1 MNKLNQNI
9 FSVPSTSQLMSESFT
24 GWKNFKDNL
33 KGDPRKKLK
42 EIVERGKNIQQVWKK
57 ASNIKD
63 QNLRNTFLNNPIN
76 QLQFSRENTTQN
88 LVEDPFNPRYQ
99 VADKNYID
107 WARERYNKRDQYD
120 LILNDLN
127 LDFDQE
133 LDKAKEYY
141 KDKQGKDFLTRAELD
156 DWFGGKKDFGD
167 KPREEEGEIEIY
179 PGIYL
184 WNGRA
189 FIGSYRTPIGETGVE
204 VTDEKG
210 NKKVVLQNGTILHKG
225 LTLDSAIDA
234 GKKYLQSIIP
244 TNSLTDKYIL
254 NTYGAGNEIYDF
266 IKSGLIYDTEANEEV
281 EKRVAEKYKEIAKK
295 VPKIT
300 TENSFLNNNM
310 YGNITRNR
318 VQEWA
323 NYVKNTVLNK
333 KRIVNNEDIGTLNDF
348 FSSDKYDPKYNKII
362 DNIVANSP
370 YWKKYKEQNGID
382 YNAKTLNVMLLNRL
396 SHSYKT
402 RNILLALYRQQ
413 KESLE
418 KLRQLKPSEGGLTQ
432 EQYDKQLEGL
442 NNSFLELK
450 EIYPDNK
457 AVYNAFTNSSNY
469 IDNQLKQMIQRS
481 INVTQTSIMT
491 DLRKATTSAYNNSE
505 IKQFGMN
512 GTMQFLGYV
521 VDQLTGQGE
530 STEKKIR
537 KLRKDDT
544 VLHVSNSL
552 FYRNPGSIAI
562 DDIEALDAENAQN
575 KINLA
580 NSEYEKIKDN
590 PEKLKELSAR
600 GDYLAKSMPGYESD
614 SDDTLHE
621 VLRAHG
627 FDTPGMYTHL
637 TKDQTD
643 LALSLLALEH
653 DALNTLYDDPKEIQR
668 QFQAD
673 LQKYNYDSQDFI
685 EKVGT
690 KVYSWGTT
698 IAGLSA
704 QLMGFSWRTIVS
716 GWKDLGGYA
725 LRWASL
731 GNINTGDIDSF
742 FKGLM
747 ENPFIQ
753 WGHNLQSTGIW
764 GVQDAIDSDYQLSL
778 LDAQKQAQEGR
789 AFTKEEIDRYK
800 EAGIFLKPK
809 MVWEKGEDGKIH
821 EVMATDKNGNVIME
835 DDNETLDALTSGQM
849 RTGGGNTFGIITEK
863 SANEAASGGL
873 TLSDAGLFIF
883 DVAAVATQMAA
894 VRGVSVGLSEIG
906 KLISG
911 AGRWMQA
918 CKTLSNSSG
927 VTRFISQKLTGNVLR
942 LAGHSLT
949 ATAPHMAT
957 FGLNFGYC
965 LSSYQEHLQDA
976 QSKIYSNVSEGVLAA
991 PSDGLKA
998 LIDRE
1003 AETNPNAIRGNMSD
1017 TQYQEYINSIYNRE
1031 INRIEDEINAG
1042 KRGTEFLIDKSLEDP
1057 NNPLSANFSYKNID
1071 EEKVKEYVRQ
1081 RILQNKK
1088 YIYLMDQYAKE
1099 AEDAA
1104 RTASEI
1110 EFAFVCTADASLL
1123 QALKPSLYMTKG
1135 VQIAQRQLATD
1146 IKLGASN
1153 ALKATAK
1160 GLDKVVGKVKKI
1172 NTYDAIQKFQNKVRL
1187 KVKDVS
1193 RSIKDIKV
1201 DKNGIIKDI
1210 NPNAPTSE
1218 QVLQQRVK
1226 NNSIQGF
1233 VSNYL
1238 QDVAVG
1244 FDKGLYD
1251 NYINNYIV
1259 NTYSP
1264 SNVLA
1269 SLGPITAQSQY
1280 GYLDKYFGKNFTSN
1294 FKAGLEGA
1302 AKAATQWTSFR
1313 DGFIGAAAGWIT
1325 PQIQFGSKKYI
1336 GKNLTTAQKASNLFS
1351 PITNMKIQ
1359 SEVTSFIKSKF
1370 FNKSTRLTRQLDAQ
1384 AKMKSEFAKK
1394 LGKALE
1400 GRNIS
1405 ILSNI
1410 SQLKK
1415 AIEEL
1420 RVEEQQETLDPKAK
1434 KVFDEAGITVEAPL
1448 QGNVNDQLTFAEC
1461 LFELANA
1468 PYISADT
1475 GKKIN
1480 NGRNPAAE
1488 AYRNYVKSKADRKEI
1503 TKERLLKVLTTYQ
1516 ENERLRQEG
1525 NEKAKSVNELF
1536 KEDPEAISILDDLFN
1551 DAADSSGNISAEE
1564 QIDVVN
1570 DTIDLIRDSEDIED
1584 PNNPGVIIKGSNSD
1598 ELGRRLSVINDATT
1612 HAKQTSKIIK
1622 LYRQNIQNAYSE
1634 LGEAFS
1640 SDPVLLRAYAKERT
1654 KADLIKIRVD
1664 ELQSK
1669 KKEIQKQLDEFKE
1682 KLEPSENIINEK
1694 NALTFQLVELGYDE
1708 NRSRKRLGELE
1719 SKISGI
1725 LTLIQTNK
1733 TKEAELCN
1741 NIGEELKLK
1750 GKKDS
1755 WNYNYILAQ
1764 LQKIINEQTEE
1775 FHKRQNQATT
1785 EEAKNEVKPSELFT
1799 QATAYR
1805 KELIELHDKIE
1816 CLNKYGIEEL
1826 PFDSEGHVLIDINN
1840 TKSLKELQEEK
1851 KQYQEVH
1858 DVLLQMHNGEDV
1870 GILVGNKVNG
1880 NQNNNLEVV
1889 KNEDGTIDF
1898 YTIKKGKRVRIY
1910 TGLDVTLTDA
1920 ELEDNGLFDEDPEHP
1935 EIRPDVFGVRVSKFR
1950 GINFRGQYAYDIFYK
1965 GHRDDGSVFTEK
1977 ASIKTDRPLH
1987 KIEEGEDTSNYIFTP
2002 QQIIEMLASKQY
2014 NTPFMAFIQS
2024 LLFEHVQVNNF
2035 KADSYSSGAIAK
2047 QVQALEQVFGK
2058 DLELLKKAVSTNL
2071 NLNLAEKTHEAFED
2085 SIIHLLNNYNELN
2098 DLAAVARQ
2106 ESLVSLYKLGFR
2118 NFADTAKSYQEF
2130 IALYRNKIQEINDSL
2145 PSDEE
2150 ISDEEKV
2157 DMLQKIELQKRALD
2171 LAVKNNE
2178 FFKEYQ
2184 NRINQYER
2192 SPLKRSI
2199 ASLME
2204 TIQNPQKITT
2214 EEKIATLKKDLNEN
2228 IEKCKKELGIDN
2240 DQLITTLFNLLENL
2254 VTYSEKRV
2262 PIDIAKIKDTLNTIE
2277 ESVLQKTTEQSVI
2290 QGNDTNTS
2298 LTIENIKDYIIPLM
2312 LGQLSITEENNR
2324 IARAISGEK
2333 QEKAEKEGEEIQENS
2348 DKVSREI
2355 TPLSFNN
2362 EKQFKTYQAQ
2372 IASYIPHLDQVLTML
2387 EDLKSKGTSAET
2399 TAQILNTKLQL
2410 LSLSPVLTHEY
2421 GILGRTTSEESIKK
2435 MLINQLQTSD
2445 IQILRDALTD
2455 IYNREYQENSSMSD
2469 VIDAKMA
2476 AIQGEYNLPNNSMV
2490 LKFLSSLMDITK
2502 QSVPIPI
2509 TYDRVLITP
2518 EQEQAERNTPLK
2530 SEVYNNPFTLSTFY
2544 RQAEGTFMRN
2554 LVEQYSVD
2562 EYLTTNHESLQGK
2575 DVVFLYNTQVQQ
2587 QLIDQVPKLK
2597 DSPEQA
2603 VVAAAV
2609 EDANG
2614 SITINTVDEKGQTVQ
2629 KHYQIIG
2636 FLPANSTAK
2645 NNFKNK
2651 NSAVV
2656 ARKNIDQSVERYQQK
2671 YQSESNDVWIPIYDF
2686 SSKKSDR
2693 LITTKV
2699 RRTTAINTNMQSP
2712 RDSQTTAMVE
2722 HNNTKNILDRVKRVF
2737 RVSKLTS
2744 KIFKQEEDKK
2754 TLFINVGSPASSLY
2768 VPINEPH
2775 MDQVINSNN
2784 NSFQE
2789 VKNKFK
2795 KERSVEN
2802 TNAVINFNSKTKNFA
2817 EQIKGLLLATKRS
2830 FRAFNETK
2838 SDTPPV
2844 LIDSTILTRL
2854 INGINPNTGDPQ
2866 AWGAI
2871 NGFSDF
2877 HTRQGQGLNLSNNIF
2892 CRGGRIYRVELDGK
2906 ELRLFLSEPNNEKV
2920 VGTEVTFDLND
2931 VAEDGYSFVQKEGE
2945 EVEEGVN
2952 KIIADFIIALSSQS
2966 KDAKDNI
2973 NTIAD
2978 FSSPRA
2984 SFLKDN
2990 PTDADEVNMEQ
3001 TFKDGIYTIS
3011 EYTSSADVQIEP
3023 IVDEGA
3029 QEEFDQKVQESNEQ
3043 RINQNSIKGKPL
3055 QENIANQIT
3064 AAINRMLLRYTK
3076 EMPSSHK
3083 KTAINEQNF
3092 RDTKNFG
3099 ASTEDASKVVEG
3111 KERSMHT
3118 MLGLILG
3125 NIADDMVKKI
3135 ASGIGCKYSDYS
3147 SILTQ
3152 REFSMLNNM
3161 ITDGLETFLKIN
3173 NYRVLTD
3180 GKGKQAL
3187 EVILRDDQLI
3197 QELKDE
3203 GLEGFAPRNILD
3215 LVVITPRG
3223 TLAIIDAK
3231 THTGDTIDPKNVS
3244 TYVRQLNRYAK
3255 LFNNAIRRYKNSRSE
3270 PALPQN
3276 CIVDELY
3283 LFEIP
3288 TANKGNITYSKEF
3301 NIEEYTDEKGA
3312 EMRRFT
3318 RKSDTSVSLI
3328 NEGTNAHLS
3337 KFALMSDKVAEEDLQ
3352 GIRQAYKEFLK
3363 GKEEA
3368 NKEGTDIEVVKE
3380 ESKEEN
3386 GEIEEK
3392 INTED
3397 ALSEDEKAEK
3407 EIQQYLN
3414 KTLEFHTS
3422 DGSVTISITKD
3433 NENNQYNIVGQQ
3445 NGTSFIANGKAS
3457 NCLDIVKYYKE
3468 QGPMHTN
3475 TETKVEKQ
3483 NDMYTHVEEVNEEGR
3498 FCGIRN
3504 KSPKEDGEKPKPK
3517 QSEED
3522 QNIDNLRNDARLWD

>member
-42 EIVERGKNIQQVWKK
+42 EIVERGKNIQQVWKT

-88 LVEDPFNPRYQ
+88 LVEDPFNPRNQ

-120 LILNDLN
+120 LILNGLN
-127 LDFDQE
+127 IDFDQE
-133 LDKAKEYY
+133 LDKAKKYY

-300 TENSFLNNNM
+300 TENSFINNNM

-491 DLRKATTSAYNNSE
+491 NLRKATTSAYNNSE
-505 IKQFGMN
+505 IKQFGTN

-530 STEKKIR
+530 STEKKFR

-809 MVWEKGEDGKIH
+809 MVQEKGEDGKIH
-821 EVMATDKNGNVIME
+821 EVMATDENGNVIME

-894 VRGVSVGLSEIG
+894 VRGVSVGLSKIG
-906 KLISG
+906 QLVSG

-1017 TQYQEYINSIYNRE
+1017 IQYQEYINSIYNRE

-1172 NTYDAIQKFQNKVRL
+1172 NTYDTIQRFQNKVRL
-1187 KVKDVS
+1187 KVKDTS

-1210 NPNAPTSE
+1210 NPNALTSE
-1218 QVLQQRVK
+1218 QVLWQRIK

-1336 GKNLTTAQKASNLFS
+1336 GKNLTIAQKASNLFS
-1351 PITNMKIQ
+1351 PITNMKWQ
-1359 SEVTSFIKSKF
+1359 SEYTSFIKSKF

-1551 DAADSSGNISAEE
+1551 DAADSSGDISAEE

-1570 DTIDLIRDSEDIED
+1570 DTIDLIRDSDDVED

-1598 ELGRRLSVINDATT
+1598 ELNRRLSVINDATT

-1694 NALTFQLVELGYDE
+1694 NALTFQLVELGYDV
-1708 NRSRKRLGELE
+1708 NRSKERLGELE

-1870 GILVGNKVNG
+1870 GILARS
-1880 NQNNNLEVV
+1880 
-1889 KNEDGTIDF
+1889 
-1898 YTIKKGKRVRIY
+1898 KK
-1910 TGLDVTLTDA
+1910 A
-1920 ELEDNGLFDEDPEHP
+1920 
-1935 EIRPDVFGVRVSKFR
+1935 
-1950 GINFRGQYAYDIFYK
+1950 
-1965 GHRDDGSVFTEK
+1965 
-1977 ASIKTDRPLH
+1977 
-1987 KIEEGEDTSNYIFTP
+1987 EEGEDTSNYIFTP

-2014 NTPFMAFIQS
+2014 NTPFMTFIQS

-2130 IALYRNKIQEINDSL
+2130 IALYRNKIQEIDDSL

-2192 SPLKRSI
+2192 SPFKRSI

-2204 TIQNPQKITT
+2204 TIQNPQEITT

-2355 TPLSFNN
+2355 TPLSFNS

-2387 EDLKSKGTSAET
+2387 EDLKSKGTNAET

-2469 VIDAKMA
+2469 VIDDKMA
-2476 AIQGEYNLPNNSMV
+2476 AIQGKYNLPNNSMV

-2562 EYLTTNHESLQGK
+2562 EYLATNHESLQGK
-2575 DVVFLYNTQVQQ
+2575 DVVFLYNAQVQQ

-2636 FLPANSTAK
+2636 FLPANTTAK

-2671 YQSESNDVWIPIYDF
+2671 YQSESNDVWVPIYDF

-2699 RRTTAINTNMQSP
+2699 KRTTAINTNMQSP

-2754 TLFINVGSPASSLY
+2754 TLFINVGSPASPLY

-3076 EMPSSHK
+3076 EMPSSHR

-3099 ASTEDASKVVEG
+3099 ASTEDASKIVEG

-3161 ITDGLETFLKIN
+3161 ITEGLETFLKIN

-3197 QELKDE
+3197 QELRDE

-3231 THTGDTIDPKNVS
+3231 THTEDTIDPKNVS

-3301 NIEEYTDEKGA
+3301 NIEEYTDEKGV

-3368 NKEGTDIEVVKE
+3368 NKEGTGIEVVKE
-3380 ESKEEN
+3380 EGKEEN
-3386 GEIEEK
+3386 EEIEER

-3498 FCGIRN
+3498 FCGIGN

-3517 QSEED
+3517 QSKED

>member
-156 DWFGGKKDFGD
+156 DWFGGKKNFGD

-505 IKQFGMN
+505 IKQFGTN

-530 STEKKIR
+530 STEKKFR

-704 QLMGFSWRTIVS
+704 QLMGFSWRTIIS

-764 GVQDAIDSDYQLSL
+764 GVQDAIDSNYQLSL

-809 MVWEKGEDGKIH
+809 MVQEKGEDGKIH
-821 EVMATDKNGNVIME
+821 EVMATDENGNVIME
-835 DDNETLDALTSGQM
+835 DDNETLDALISGQM

-894 VRGVSVGLSEIG
+894 VRGVSVGLSKIG
-906 KLISG
+906 QLVSG

-1071 EEKVKEYVRQ
+1071 EEKVIKYVRQ

-1172 NTYDAIQKFQNKVRL
+1172 NTYDTIQRFQNKVRL
-1187 KVKDVS
+1187 KVKDTS

-1218 QVLQQRVK
+1218 QVLWQRIK

-1269 SLGPITAQSQY
+1269 SLGPITAQSQH
-1280 GYLDKYFGKNFTSN
+1280 GYLEEYLGAFG
-1294 FKAGLEGA
+1294 AGLEGA

-1420 RVEEQQETLDPKAK
+1420 RIEEQQETLDPKAK
-1434 KVFDEAGITVEAPL
+1434 KVFDEAGITVEEPL

-1551 DAADSSGNISAEE
+1551 DAADSSGDISAEE

-1570 DTIDLIRDSEDIED
+1570 DTIDLIRDSEDVED

-1654 KADLIKIRVD
+1654 KADLIKIRVE

-1694 NALTFQLVELGYDE
+1694 NALTFQLVELGYDI
-1708 NRSRKRLGELE
+1708 NRSKERLGELE

-1805 KELIELHDKIE
+1805 KELIELHNKIE

-1870 GILVGNKVNG
+1870 GILARS
-1880 NQNNNLEVV
+1880 
-1889 KNEDGTIDF
+1889 
-1898 YTIKKGKRVRIY
+1898 KK
-1910 TGLDVTLTDA
+1910 A
-1920 ELEDNGLFDEDPEHP
+1920 
-1935 EIRPDVFGVRVSKFR
+1935 
-1950 GINFRGQYAYDIFYK
+1950 
-1965 GHRDDGSVFTEK
+1965 
-1977 ASIKTDRPLH
+1977 
-1987 KIEEGEDTSNYIFTP
+1987 EEGEDTSNYIFTP

-2035 KADSYSSGAIAK
+2035 KADSYSSEAIAK

-2204 TIQNPQKITT
+2204 TIQNPQEITT

-2355 TPLSFNN
+2355 TPLSFNS

-2372 IASYIPHLDQVLTML
+2372 IASYIPHLDQVLTIL

-2399 TAQILNTKLQL
+2399 TTQILNTKLQL

-2575 DVVFLYNTQVQQ
+2575 DVVFLYNAQVQQ

-2636 FLPANSTAK
+2636 FLPANTTAK

-2671 YQSESNDVWIPIYDF
+2671 YQSESNDVWVPIYDF

-2699 RRTTAINTNMQSP
+2699 KRTTAINTNMQSP

-2754 TLFINVGSPASSLY
+2754 TLFINVGSPTSTLY

-2844 LIDSTILTRL
+2844 LINSTILTRL
-2854 INGINPNTGDPQ
+2854 INGINPNTGNPQ

-2920 VGTEVTFDLND
+2920 VGTEVIFDLND

-3076 EMPSSHK
+3076 EMPSSHR

-3203 GLEGFAPRNILD
+3203 DLEGFAPRNILD

-3301 NIEEYTDEKGA
+3301 NIEEYTDEKGV

-3363 GKEEA
+3363 DKEEA
-3368 NKEGTDIEVVKE
+3368 NKEGTGIEVVKE
-3380 ESKEEN
+3380 EGKEEN
-3386 GEIEEK
+3386 EEIEER

>member
-432 EQYDKQLEGL
+432 EQYDKQLEDL

-450 EIYPDNK
+450 KIYPDNK

-505 IKQFGMN
+505 IKQFGTN

-821 EVMATDKNGNVIME
+821 EVMATDENGNVIME

-894 VRGVSVGLSEIG
+894 VRGVSVGLSKIG
-906 KLISG
+906 QLISG

-1218 QVLQQRVK
+1218 QVLWQRIK

-1394 LGKALE
+1394 LGKVLE

-1420 RVEEQQETLDPKAK
+1420 RVGEQQETLDPKAK
-1434 KVFDEAGITVEAPL
+1434 KVFDEAGITAEAPL

-1551 DAADSSGNISAEE
+1551 DAADSSGDISAEE

-1570 DTIDLIRDSEDIED
+1570 DTIDLIRDSEDVED

-1694 NALTFQLVELGYDE
+1694 NALTFQLVELGYDI
-1708 NRSRKRLGELE
+1708 NRSKERLGELE

-1805 KELIELHDKIE
+1805 KELIELHNKIE

-1870 GILVGNKVNG
+1870 GILARS
-1880 NQNNNLEVV
+1880 
-1889 KNEDGTIDF
+1889 
-1898 YTIKKGKRVRIY
+1898 KK
-1910 TGLDVTLTDA
+1910 A
-1920 ELEDNGLFDEDPEHP
+1920 
-1935 EIRPDVFGVRVSKFR
+1935 
-1950 GINFRGQYAYDIFYK
+1950 
-1965 GHRDDGSVFTEK
+1965 
-1977 ASIKTDRPLH
+1977 
-1987 KIEEGEDTSNYIFTP
+1987 EEGEDTSNYIFTP

-2014 NTPFMAFIQS
+2014 NTPFMTFIQS

-2204 TIQNPQKITT
+2204 TIQNPQEITT

-2355 TPLSFNN
+2355 TPLSFNS

-2399 TAQILNTKLQL
+2399 TTQILNTKLQL

-2469 VIDAKMA
+2469 VIDDKMA
-2476 AIQGEYNLPNNSMV
+2476 AIQGKYNLPNNSMV

-2518 EQEQAERNTPLK
+2518 EQEQAEKNTPLK

-2575 DVVFLYNTQVQQ
+2575 DVVFLYNAQVQQ

-2636 FLPANSTAK
+2636 FLPANTTAK
-2645 NNFKNK
+2645 NNFRNK

-2671 YQSESNDVWIPIYDF
+2671 YQSESNDVWVPIYDF

-2699 RRTTAINTNMQSP
+2699 KRTTAINTNMQSP

-2754 TLFINVGSPASSLY
+2754 TLFINVGSPTSSLY

-2871 NGFSDF
+2871 NSFSDF

-2920 VGTEVTFDLND
+2920 VGTEVIFDLND

-3187 EVILRDDQLI
+3187 EVILRDDQLM

-3231 THTGDTIDPKNVS
+3231 THTEDTIDPKNVS

-3301 NIEEYTDEKGA
+3301 NIEEYTDENGA

-3363 GKEEA
+3363 DKEEA
-3368 NKEGTDIEVVKE
+3368 NKEGTGIEVVKE
-3380 ESKEEN
+3380 EGKEEN
-3386 GEIEEK
+3386 EEIEER

-3397 ALSEDEKAEK
+3397 ALSEDEEAEK

>member
-210 NKKVVLQNGTILHKG
+210 NKKVVIQNGTILHKG

-244 TNSLTDKYIL
+244 TNSPTDKYIL
-254 NTYGAGNEIYDF
+254 NTYGAGNEIYNF

-432 EQYDKQLEGL
+432 EQYDKQLEDL

-450 EIYPDNK
+450 KIYPDNK

-505 IKQFGMN
+505 IKQFGTN

-673 LQKYNYDSQDFI
+673 IQKYNYDSQDFI

-764 GVQDAIDSDYQLSL
+764 GVQDAIDSNYQLSL

-809 MVWEKGEDGKIH
+809 MVQEKGEDGKMH
-821 EVMATDKNGNVIME
+821 EVMATDENGNVIME

-894 VRGVSVGLSEIG
+894 VRGVSVGLSKIG
-906 KLISG
+906 QLISG

-1218 QVLQQRVK
+1218 QVLWQRIK

-1269 SLGPITAQSQY
+1269 SLGPITAQSQH
-1280 GYLDKYFGKNFTSN
+1280 GYLEEYLGAFG
-1294 FKAGLEGA
+1294 AGLEGA
-1302 AKAATQWTSFR
+1302 TKAATQWTSFR

-1420 RVEEQQETLDPKAK
+1420 RIEEQQETLDPKAK
-1434 KVFDEAGITVEAPL
+1434 KVFDEAGITVEEPL

-1551 DAADSSGNISAEE
+1551 DAADSSGDISAEE

-1570 DTIDLIRDSEDIED
+1570 DTIDLIRDSEDVED

-1694 NALTFQLVELGYDE
+1694 NALTFQLVELGYDV

-1805 KELIELHDKIE
+1805 KELIELHNKIE

-1870 GILVGNKVNG
+1870 GILARS
-1880 NQNNNLEVV
+1880 
-1889 KNEDGTIDF
+1889 
-1898 YTIKKGKRVRIY
+1898 KK
-1910 TGLDVTLTDA
+1910 A
-1920 ELEDNGLFDEDPEHP
+1920 
-1935 EIRPDVFGVRVSKFR
+1935 
-1950 GINFRGQYAYDIFYK
+1950 
-1965 GHRDDGSVFTEK
+1965 
-1977 ASIKTDRPLH
+1977 
-1987 KIEEGEDTSNYIFTP
+1987 EEGEDTSNYIFTP

-2035 KADSYSSGAIAK
+2035 KADSYSSEAIAK

-2204 TIQNPQKITT
+2204 TIQNPQEITT

-2355 TPLSFNN
+2355 TPLSFNS

-2387 EDLKSKGTSAET
+2387 EDLKSKGTNAET

-2469 VIDAKMA
+2469 VIDDKMA
-2476 AIQGEYNLPNNSMV
+2476 AIQGKYNLPNNSMV

-2575 DVVFLYNTQVQQ
+2575 DVVFLYNAQVQQ

-2636 FLPANSTAK
+2636 FLPANTTAK
-2645 NNFKNK
+2645 NNFRNK

-2671 YQSESNDVWIPIYDF
+2671 YQSESNDVWVPIYDF

-2699 RRTTAINTNMQSP
+2699 KRTTAINTNMQSP

-2754 TLFINVGSPASSLY
+2754 TLFINVGSPTSSLY

-2844 LIDSTILTRL
+2844 LINSTILTRL

-2931 VAEDGYSFVQKEGE
+2931 VAEDGYSFIQKEGE

-3076 EMPSSHK
+3076 EMPSSHR

-3161 ITDGLETFLKIN
+3161 ITEGLETFLKIN

-3187 EVILRDDQLI
+3187 EVILRDDQLM

-3301 NIEEYTDEKGA
+3301 NIEEYTDEKGV

-3368 NKEGTDIEVVKE
+3368 NKEGTGIEVVKE
-3380 ESKEEN
+3380 EGKEEN
-3386 GEIEEK
+3386 GEIEER

-3517 QSEED
+3517 QSVED

>member
-42 EIVERGKNIQQVWKK
+42 EVVERGKNIQQVWKK

-156 DWFGGKKDFGD
+156 DWFGGKKEFGD
-167 KPREEEGEIEIY
+167 TLREGEVQILKDIH
-179 PGIYL
+179 PNIYL
-184 WNGRA
+184 WHGKA
-189 FIGSYRTPIGETGVE
+189 FVGNYRTPIGPEGIRVVGNDGTKYK
-204 VTDEKG
+204 VT
-210 NKKVVLQNGTILHKG
+210 QNGNIFSKE
-225 LTLDSAIDA
+225 A
-234 GKKYLQSIIP
+234 GQPDEVDKYGNYVGYHYDGKLNNQIAEELNGR
-244 TNSLTDKYIL
+244 TNSFQ
-254 NTYGAGNEIYDF
+254 NNE
-266 IKSGLIYDTEANEEV
+266 
-281 EKRVAEKYKEIAKK
+281 
-295 VPKIT
+295 
-300 TENSFLNNNM
+300 
-310 YGNITRNR
+310 YGNITKDR
-318 VQEWA
+318 VGEWV
-323 NYVKNTVLNK
+323 NYVKNTILNK
-333 KRIVNNEDIGTLNDF
+333 KRIVSNEDIGTLNDF

-481 INVTQTSIMT
+481 INVTQTSVMT
-491 DLRKATTSAYNNSE
+491 DLRKATTSAYNNSD
-505 IKQFGMN
+505 IKQFNEN
-512 GTMQFLGYV
+512 GIWGLLKHAFGRV
-521 VDQLTGQGE
+521 VG
-530 STEKKIR
+530 TEKSFEEKQR
-537 KLRKDDT
+537 ERGKDDI
-544 VLHVSNSL
+544 VLHVSDSFL
-552 FYRNPGSIAI
+552 YGNPGSIAI

-600 GDYLAKSMPGYESD
+600 GDYLAKSMPGFESD

-673 LQKYNYDSQDFI
+673 IQKYNYDSQDFI

-764 GVQDAIDSDYQLSL
+764 GVQDAIDSNYQLSL

-809 MVWEKGEDGKIH
+809 MVQEKGEDGKIH
-821 EVMATDKNGNVIME
+821 EVMATDENGNVIME

-883 DVAAVATQMAA
+883 DVAAVATQMVA
-894 VRGVSVGLSEIG
+894 VRGVSVGLSKIG
-906 KLISG
+906 QLISG

-927 VTRFISQKLTGNVLR
+927 VTKFISQKLTGNVLR

-1017 TQYQEYINSIYNRE
+1017 TMYQEYINSIYNRE

-1071 EEKVKEYVRQ
+1071 EEKVKEYVKQ

-1146 IKLGASN
+1146 IKLGTSN

-1187 KVKDVS
+1187 KVKDTS

-1218 QVLQQRVK
+1218 QVLWQRIK

-1264 SNVLA
+1264 SSVLA
-1269 SLGPITAQSQY
+1269 TLGPITAQSQH
-1280 GYLDKYFGKNFTSN
+1280 GYLEEYLGAFG
-1294 FKAGLEGA
+1294 AGLEGA

-1370 FNKSTRLTRQLDAQ
+1370 FNRSTNITRQLDAQ

-1434 KVFDEAGITVEAPL
+1434 KVFDEAGITAEAPL

-1488 AYRNYVKSKADRKEI
+1488 AYRNYVKSKAGRKEI
-1503 TKERLLKVLTTYQ
+1503 TKERLLEVLTTYQ

-1551 DAADSSGNISAEE
+1551 NAADSSGDISTEE

-1570 DTIDLIRDSEDIED
+1570 DTINLIRDSEDVED
-1584 PNNPGVIIKGSNSD
+1584 PNNPGTIIKGSNSD
-1598 ELGRRLSVINDATT
+1598 ELNRRLSVINDATT
-1612 HAKQTSKIIK
+1612 HAKQTSRIIK

-1669 KKEIQKQLDEFKE
+1669 KKEIQKQLDEFKN

-1708 NRSRKRLGELE
+1708 NRSKKRLGELE

-1805 KELIELHDKIE
+1805 KELIELHNKIE

-1870 GILVGNKVNG
+1870 GILARS
-1880 NQNNNLEVV
+1880 
-1889 KNEDGTIDF
+1889 
-1898 YTIKKGKRVRIY
+1898 KK
-1910 TGLDVTLTDA
+1910 A
-1920 ELEDNGLFDEDPEHP
+1920 
-1935 EIRPDVFGVRVSKFR
+1935 
-1950 GINFRGQYAYDIFYK
+1950 
-1965 GHRDDGSVFTEK
+1965 
-1977 ASIKTDRPLH
+1977 
-1987 KIEEGEDTSNYIFTP
+1987 EEGEDTSNYIFTP

-2035 KADSYSSGAIAK
+2035 KADSYSSEAIAK

-2145 PSDEE
+2145 PSEGE

-2204 TIQNPQKITT
+2204 TIQNPQEITT

-2312 LGQLSITEENNR
+2312 LGQLSITEESNR

-2348 DKVSREI
+2348 NKVSREI
-2355 TPLSFNN
+2355 TPLSFNS

-2387 EDLKSKGTSAET
+2387 EDLNSKGTNAET

-2518 EQEQAERNTPLK
+2518 EQEQVERNTPLK

-2575 DVVFLYNTQVQQ
+2575 DVVFLYNAQVQQ
-2587 QLIDQVPKLK
+2587 QLIDQAPKLK

-2636 FLPANSTAK
+2636 FLPANTTAK
-2645 NNFKNK
+2645 NNFRNK

-2671 YQSESNDVWIPIYDF
+2671 YQSESNDVWVPIYDF

-2722 HNNTKNILDRVKRVF
+2722 HNNTKKILDKVKSVF
-2737 RVSKLTS
+2737 RISKLTS

-2754 TLFINVGSPASSLY
+2754 TLFINVGSPTSPLY

-2802 TNAVINFNSKTKNFA
+2802 TNAIINFNSKTKNFA

-2854 INGINPNTGDPQ
+2854 INGINPNTGNPQ

-2892 CRGGRIYRVELDGK
+2892 CRGGRIYRVELDGN

-2920 VGTEVTFDLND
+2920 IGTEVTFDLND
-2931 VAEDGYSFVQKEGE
+2931 VTEDGYSFVQKEGE

-2952 KIIADFIIALSSQS
+2952 KIIADFITALSSQS

-2990 PTDADEVNMEQ
+2990 PTDADGVNMEQ

-3029 QEEFDQKVQESNEQ
+3029 QGEFDQKVQESNEQ

-3064 AAINRMLLRYTK
+3064 TAINRMLLRYTE

-3187 EVILRDDQLI
+3187 EVILRDDQLM
-3197 QELKDE
+3197 QELRDE

-3231 THTGDTIDPKNVS
+3231 THTGDTVDPKNVS

-3363 GKEEA
+3363 SKEEA
-3368 NKEGTDIEVVKE
+3368 NKEGTDIEVVQE
-3380 ESKEEN
+3380 EGREEN
-3386 GEIEEK
+3386 EEIEEK

-3397 ALSEDEKAEK
+3397 TLSEDEEAEK

-3414 KTLEFHTS
+3414 KTLEFHTP
-3422 DGSVTISITKD
+3422 DKLVTVSITKD
-3433 NENNQYNIVGQQ
+3433 SNSNRYGIIIQ
-3445 NGTSFIANGKAS
+3445 NGVEEITGVGKSAS
-3457 NCLDIVKYYKE
+3457 DCLYIIKSYKDE
-3468 QGPMHTN
+3468 GPINIIN

-3483 NDMYTHVEEVNEEGR
+3483 NDMDTHVEEVNEEGR
-3498 FCGIRN
+3498 FCGIEN
-3504 KSPKEDGEKPKPK
+3504 KSPKEGSEKPKSK

>member
-9 FSVPSTSQLMSESFT
+9 FSVPSTSQLMSDSFT

-42 EIVERGKNIQQVWKK
+42 EILERGKNIQQVWKT

-88 LVEDPFNPRYQ
+88 LVEDLFNPRNQ

-107 WARERYNKRDQYD
+107 WARERYNKRNQYD

-133 LDKAKEYY
+133 LDKAKKYY
-141 KDKQGKDFLTRAELD
+141 KDKQGKDYLTRGELD

-234 GKKYLQSIIP
+234 GKKYLQSIFPSSSP
-244 TNSLTDKYIL
+244 TDMFISNK
-254 NTYGAGNEIYDF
+254 YGASSEVYDF

-370 YWKKYKEQNGID
+370 YWKKYKEQNGLD

-402 RNILLALYRQQ
+402 RNILVALYRQQ

-505 IKQFGMN
+505 IQQFGTN
-512 GTMQFLGYV
+512 GTMQFLGHV

-530 STEKKIR
+530 STEKKFR

-552 FYRNPGSIAI
+552 FYGNPGSIAI
-562 DDIEALDAENAQN
+562 DDIETLDAENAQN

-600 GDYLAKSMPGYESD
+600 GDYLAKSMPGFESD

-673 LQKYNYDSQDFI
+673 IQKYNYDSQDFI

-764 GVQDAIDSDYQLSL
+764 GVQDAIDSNYQLSL

-809 MVWEKGEDGKIH
+809 MVWEKGEDGKMH
-821 EVMATDKNGNVIME
+821 EVMATDENGNVIME

-894 VRGVSVGLSEIG
+894 VRGVSVGLSKIG
-906 KLISG
+906 QLISG

-927 VTRFISQKLTGNVLR
+927 VTKFISQKLTGNVLR

-1017 TQYQEYINSIYNRE
+1017 AQYQEYINSIYNRE

-1042 KRGTEFLIDKSLEDP
+1042 KRGTEFLIDKTLEDP

-1071 EEKVKEYVRQ
+1071 EEKVKEYVKQ

-1123 QALKPSLYMTKG
+1123 QALKPSLYITKG

-1146 IKLGASN
+1146 IKLGTSN

-1187 KVKDVS
+1187 KVKDAS

-1201 DKNGIIKDI
+1201 DKNGIIKNI

-1218 QVLQQRVK
+1218 QVLWQRIK

-1264 SNVLA
+1264 SSVLA
-1269 SLGPITAQSQY
+1269 TLGPITTQSQH
-1280 GYLDKYFGKNFTSN
+1280 GYLEEYLGAFG
-1294 FKAGLEGA
+1294 AGLEGA
-1302 AKAATQWTSFR
+1302 AKVATQWTSFR

-1370 FNKSTRLTRQLDAQ
+1370 FNRSTNITRQLDAQ

-1434 KVFDEAGITVEAPL
+1434 KVFDEAGITAEAPL

-1488 AYRNYVKSKADRKEI
+1488 AYRNYVKSKAGRKEI

-1551 DAADSSGNISAEE
+1551 DAADSSGDISVEE

-1570 DTIDLIRDSEDIED
+1570 DTINLIRDSEDVED
-1584 PNNPGVIIKGSNSD
+1584 PNNQGVTIKGSNSD
-1598 ELGRRLSVINDATT
+1598 ELNRRLSVINDATT

-1669 KKEIQKQLDEFKE
+1669 KKEIQKQLDEFKT

-1708 NRSRKRLGELE
+1708 NRSKKRLGELE

-1750 GKKDS
+1750 GKKGS

-1805 KELIELHDKIE
+1805 KELIELHNKIE

-1851 KQYQEVH
+1851 KQYQQVH

-1870 GILVGNKVNG
+1870 GILARS
-1880 NQNNNLEVV
+1880 
-1889 KNEDGTIDF
+1889 
-1898 YTIKKGKRVRIY
+1898 KK
-1910 TGLDVTLTDA
+1910 A
-1920 ELEDNGLFDEDPEHP
+1920 
-1935 EIRPDVFGVRVSKFR
+1935 
-1950 GINFRGQYAYDIFYK
+1950 
-1965 GHRDDGSVFTEK
+1965 
-1977 ASIKTDRPLH
+1977 
-1987 KIEEGEDTSNYIFTP
+1987 EEGEDTSNYIFTP

-2035 KADSYSSGAIAK
+2035 KADSYSSEAIAK

-2098 DLAAVARQ
+2098 NLAAVARQ

-2145 PSDEE
+2145 PSEGE
-2150 ISDEEKV
+2150 VSDEEKV

-2204 TIQNPQKITT
+2204 TIQNPQEITT

-2348 DKVSREI
+2348 DKISREI
-2355 TPLSFNN
+2355 TPLSFNS

-2387 EDLKSKGTSAET
+2387 EDLKSKGTNAET

-2509 TYDRVLITP
+2509 TYDRVLVTP

-2562 EYLTTNHESLQGK
+2562 EYLATNHESLQGK
-2575 DVVFLYNTQVQQ
+2575 DVVFLYNAQVQQ

-2636 FLPANSTAK
+2636 FLPANTTAK
-2645 NNFKNK
+2645 NNFRNK

-2671 YQSESNDVWIPIYDF
+2671 YQSESNDVWVPIYDF

-2722 HNNTKNILDRVKRVF
+2722 HDNTKKILNRVKSVF
-2737 RVSKLTS
+2737 RISKLTS
-2744 KIFKQEEDKK
+2744 KVFKQEEDKK
-2754 TLFINVGSPASSLY
+2754 TLFINVGSPTSPLY

-2817 EQIKGLLLATKRS
+2817 EQIKGLLLATKRQ

-2854 INGINPNTGDPQ
+2854 INGKNPNTGNPQ

-2877 HTRQGQGLNLSNNIF
+2877 HTRQNQNQGLNLSNNIF

-2920 VGTEVTFDLND
+2920 IGTEVTFDLND

-2990 PTDADEVNMEQ
+2990 PTDADQVNMEQ

-3029 QEEFDQKVQESNEQ
+3029 QEEFDQRVQESNEQ

-3064 AAINRMLLRYTK
+3064 SAINRMLLRYTK

-3099 ASTEDASKVVEG
+3099 ASTEDASKIVEG

-3187 EVILRDDQLI
+3187 EVILRDDQLM

-3255 LFNNAIRRYKNSRSE
+3255 LFNNAIRRYKNSGSE

-3301 NIEEYTDEKGA
+3301 NIEEYTTEKGV

-3363 GKEEA
+3363 DKEEA

-3380 ESKEEN
+3380 EGKEKN

-3392 INTED
+3392 VNTED
-3397 ALSEDEKAEK
+3397 TLSEDEEAEK

-3422 DGSVTISITKD
+3422 DGLVTISITKD

-3468 QGPMHTN
+3468 QSPIHIIN

-3483 NDMYTHVEEVNEEGR
+3483 NDMVTHVEEVNEEGR
-3498 FCGIRN
+3498 FCDVGN
-3504 KSPKEDGEKPKPK
+3504 KSPKEGGEKPKPK

>member
-9 FSVPSTSQLMSESFT
+9 FSVPSTSQLMSDSFT

-42 EIVERGKNIQQVWKK
+42 EILERGKNIQQVWKK

-88 LVEDPFNPRYQ
+88 LVEDPFNPRNQ

-141 KDKQGKDFLTRAELD
+141 KDKQGKDYLTRAELD
-156 DWFGGKKDFGD
+156 DWFGGKKEFGD
-167 KPREEEGEIEIY
+167 TLREEEGEIEIY

-234 GKKYLQSIIP
+234 GKKYLQSIFPSSSP
-244 TNSLTDKYIL
+244 TDMFVSNK
-254 NTYGAGNEIYDF
+254 YGASSEVYDF
-266 IKSGLIYDTEANEEV
+266 VKSGLIYDTEANEEV
-281 EKRVAEKYKEIAKK
+281 EKRVAETYKNIGKK

-300 TENSFLNNNM
+300 TKNSFLNDNM

-402 RNILLALYRQQ
+402 KNILLALYRQQ

-505 IKQFGMN
+505 IQQFGTN

-530 STEKKIR
+530 STEKKFR

-544 VLHVSNSL
+544 ILHVSNSL
-552 FYRNPGSIAI
+552 FYGDPGSIAV

-600 GDYLAKSMPGYESD
+600 GDYLAKSMPGFESD

-673 LQKYNYDSQDFI
+673 IQKYNYDSQDFI

-764 GVQDAIDSDYQLSL
+764 GVQDAIDSNYQLSL

-809 MVWEKGEDGKIH
+809 MVQEKGEDGKMH
-821 EVMATDKNGNVIME
+821 EVMATDENGNVIME

-894 VRGVSVGLSEIG
+894 VRGVSVGLSKIG
-906 KLISG
+906 QLISG

-965 LSSYQEHLQDA
+965 LSSYQGHLQDA
-976 QSKIYSNVSEGVLAA
+976 QSKIYSNVSEGILAA

-1042 KRGTEFLIDKSLEDP
+1042 KRGTEFLIDKTLEDP
-1057 NNPLSANFSYKNID
+1057 NNPLSANFNYKNID

-1099 AEDAA
+1099 AEEAA

-1187 KVKDVS
+1187 KVKDAS

-1201 DKNGIIKDI
+1201 DKNGTIKYI

-1218 QVLQQRVK
+1218 QVLWQRVK

-1244 FDKGLYD
+1244 FDEGLY
-1251 NYINNYIV
+1251 NSYINNYIV

-1269 SLGPITAQSQY
+1269 TLGPITAQSQH
-1280 GYLDKYFGKNFTSN
+1280 GYLKEYLGDFG
-1294 FKAGLEGA
+1294 AGLEGA

-1325 PQIQFGSKKYI
+1325 PQIQFGSPKYI

-1434 KVFDEAGITVEAPL
+1434 KVFDEAGITAEAPL

-1551 DAADSSGNISAEE
+1551 DAADSSGDISTEE

-1570 DTIDLIRDSEDIED
+1570 DTINLIRDSEDVED
-1584 PNNPGVIIKGSNSD
+1584 PNNPGVITESSNSD
-1598 ELGRRLSVINDATT
+1598 ELDRRLSVINDATT

-1664 ELQSK
+1664 ELQYK

-1708 NRSRKRLGELE
+1708 NRSKKRLGELE

-1741 NIGEELKLK
+1741 NIGEGLKLK

-1805 KELIELHDKIE
+1805 KELIELHNKIE

-1870 GILVGNKVNG
+1870 GILARS
-1880 NQNNNLEVV
+1880 
-1889 KNEDGTIDF
+1889 
-1898 YTIKKGKRVRIY
+1898 KK
-1910 TGLDVTLTDA
+1910 A
-1920 ELEDNGLFDEDPEHP
+1920 
-1935 EIRPDVFGVRVSKFR
+1935 
-1950 GINFRGQYAYDIFYK
+1950 
-1965 GHRDDGSVFTEK
+1965 
-1977 ASIKTDRPLH
+1977 
-1987 KIEEGEDTSNYIFTP
+1987 EEGEDTSNYIFTP

-2014 NTPFMAFIQS
+2014 NTPFMSFIQS

-2035 KADSYSSGAIAK
+2035 KADSYSSEAIAK

-2130 IALYRNKIQEINDSL
+2130 ITLYRNKIQEIDDSL
-2145 PSDEE
+2145 PSEE
-2150 ISDEEKV
+2150 EVSDEEKV
-2157 DMLQKIELQKRALD
+2157 EMLQKIELQKRALD

-2204 TIQNPQKITT
+2204 TIQNPQEITT

-2290 QGNDTNTS
+2290 QGNNTNTS

-2312 LGQLSITEENNR
+2312 LGQLSITEESNR

-2333 QEKAEKEGEEIQENS
+2333 QEKAEKEEEEIQENS

-2355 TPLSFNN
+2355 TPLSFNS

-2387 EDLKSKGTSAET
+2387 EDLKSKGTNAET

-2476 AIQGEYNLPNNSMV
+2476 AIQGKYNLPNNSMV
-2490 LKFLSSLMDITK
+2490 LRFLSSLMDITNK
-2502 QSVPIPI
+2502 SVPIPI

-2554 LVEQYSVD
+2554 LVEQHSVD
-2562 EYLTTNHESLQGK
+2562 EYLATNHESLQGK
-2575 DVVFLYNTQVQQ
+2575 DVVFLYNAQVQQ

-2636 FLPANSTAK
+2636 FLPANTTAK

-2671 YQSESNDVWIPIYDF
+2671 YQSESNDVWVPIYDF

-2722 HNNTKNILDRVKRVF
+2722 HNNTKNILDRVKRTF
-2737 RVSKLTS
+2737 RLTKLSSKV
-2744 KIFKQEEDKK
+2744 FKQEEDKK
-2754 TLFINVGSPASSLY
+2754 TLFINVGSPTSTLY

-2817 EQIKGLLLATKRS
+2817 EQIKGLLLATKRQ

-2844 LIDSTILTRL
+2844 LINSKILTRL
-2854 INGINPNTGDPQ
+2854 INGINPNTGNLQ
-2866 AWGAI
+2866 AWGTI
-2871 NGFSDF
+2871 SGFSDF
-2877 HTRQGQGLNLSNNIF
+2877 HTRQNQNQGLNLSNNIF

-2906 ELRLFLSEPNNEKV
+2906 GLRLFLSESNNEKV
-2920 VGTEVTFDLND
+2920 LGTEVTFDLND

-2945 EVEEGVN
+2945 EVEERVN

-2966 KDAKDNI
+2966 KDAKGNI

-2990 PTDADEVNMEQ
+2990 PTDVDQVNIEQ
-3001 TFKDGIYTIS
+3001 TFKDGIYTIP

-3029 QEEFDQKVQESNEQ
+3029 QEEFDQRVQESNEQ
-3043 RINQNSIKGKPL
+3043 RINQNSIKGRPL
-3055 QENIANQIT
+3055 QENISNQIT
-3064 AAINRMLLRYTK
+3064 VAINRMLLRYTK

-3099 ASTEDASKVVEG
+3099 ASTEDANKVVEG

-3135 ASGIGCKYSDYS
+3135 ASGIECKYSDYS

-3152 REFSMLNNM
+3152 REFLMLNNM

-3187 EVILRDDQLI
+3187 EVILRDDQLM

-3288 TANKGNITYSKEF
+3288 TANKGNITYRKEF
-3301 NIEEYTDEKGA
+3301 NIEEYTDENGV

-3328 NEGTNAHLS
+3328 TEGTNAHLS

-3368 NKEGTDIEVVKE
+3368 NKEGTDIEVVQE
-3380 ESKEEN
+3380 EGREEN
-3386 GEIEEK
+3386 EEIEEK
-3392 INTED
+3392 VNTED
-3397 ALSEDEKAEK
+3397 ALSEDEEAEK

-3414 KTLEFHTS
+3414 KTLEFYTS

-3433 NENNQYNIVGQQ
+3433 NENNQYNVVGQQ
-3445 NGTSFIANGKAS
+3445 NGTSFITNGKAS

-3468 QGPMHTN
+3468 QYPMHTIK

-3483 NDMYTHVEEVNEEGR
+3483 NDMDTHVEEVNEEGR
-3498 FCGIRN
+3498 FCGIGN
-3504 KSPKEDGEKPKPK
+3504 ESQKEGGEKPKPK
-3517 QSEED
+3517 QSVED
-3522 QNIDNLRNDARLWD
+3522 QNIDSLRNDSRLWD

>member
-42 EIVERGKNIQQVWKK
+42 EILERGKNIQQVWKK

-88 LVEDPFNPRYQ
+88 IIENLSNPRNR

-107 WARERYNKRDQYD
+107 WARERYNKRSQYD

-133 LDKAKEYY
+133 LDKAKKYY
-141 KDKQGKDFLTRAELD
+141 KDKQGKDFLTRGELD

-234 GKKYLQSIIP
+234 GKKYLQSIFPSSSP
-244 TNSLTDKYIL
+244 TDMYIS
-254 NTYGAGNEIYDF
+254 NKYGASSEVYDF
-266 IKSGLIYDTEANEEV
+266 IKSGLIYDTEANEKV

-432 EQYDKQLEGL
+432 EEYDKQLEGL

-491 DLRKATTSAYNNSE
+491 DLRKATTSAYNNSD
-505 IKQFGMN
+505 IKQFNEN
-512 GTMQFLGYV
+512 GISGLLKHAIGRLV
-521 VDQLTGQGE
+521 G
-530 STEKKIR
+530 TEKSFEEKQR
-537 KLRKDDT
+537 ERGKDDT
-544 VLHVSNSL
+544 VLHVSDSFL
-552 FYRNPGSIAI
+552 YGNPGSIAV

-600 GDYLAKSMPGYESD
+600 GDYLAKSMPGFESD

-673 LQKYNYDSQDFI
+673 IQKYNYDSQDFI

-690 KVYSWGTT
+690 KIYSWGTT

-716 GWKDLGGYA
+716 GWNDLGGYA

-764 GVQDAIDSDYQLSL
+764 GVQDAIDSNYQLSL

-809 MVWEKGEDGKIH
+809 MVQEKGEDGKIH
-821 EVMATDKNGNVIME
+821 EVMATDENGNVIME
-835 DDNETLDALTSGQM
+835 DDTETLDALTSGQM

-894 VRGVSVGLSEIG
+894 VRGVSVGLSKIG
-906 KLISG
+906 QLISG

-965 LSSYQEHLQDA
+965 LSSYQGHLQDA

-1003 AETNPNAIRGNMSD
+1003 AEINPNAIRGNMSD

-1042 KRGTEFLIDKSLEDP
+1042 KRGTEFLIDKTLEDP

-1187 KVKDVS
+1187 KVKDAS

-1201 DKNGIIKDI
+1201 DKNGTIKYI

-1218 QVLQQRVK
+1218 QVLWQRVK

-1244 FDKGLYD
+1244 FDEGLYN

-1269 SLGPITAQSQY
+1269 TLGPITAQSQH
-1280 GYLDKYFGKNFTSN
+1280 GYLEEYLGDFG
-1294 FKAGLEGA
+1294 AGLEGA

-1351 PITNMKIQ
+1351 PITNMKWQ
-1359 SEVTSFIKSKF
+1359 SEYTSFIKSKF

-1488 AYRNYVKSKADRKEI
+1488 AYRNYVKSKAGRKEI
-1503 TKERLLKVLTTYQ
+1503 TKERLLEVLTTYQ

-1551 DAADSSGNISAEE
+1551 DAADSSGDISAEE

-1570 DTIDLIRDSEDIED
+1570 DTIDLIRDSKDTED
-1584 PNNPGVIIKGSNSD
+1584 PNNPGVIIEGSNSD
-1598 ELGRRLSVINDATT
+1598 ELDRRLSVINDATT

-1682 KLEPSENIINEK
+1682 KLEPSESIINEK
-1694 NALTFQLVELGYDE
+1694 NALTFQLVELGYDI
-1708 NRSRKRLGELE
+1708 NRSKERLGELE

-1725 LTLIQTNK
+1725 LTSIQTNK

-1741 NIGEELKLK
+1741 NIGEEFKLK

-1805 KELIELHDKIE
+1805 KELIELHNKIE

-1870 GILVGNKVNG
+1870 GILAKS
-1880 NQNNNLEVV
+1880 
-1889 KNEDGTIDF
+1889 
-1898 YTIKKGKRVRIY
+1898 KK
-1910 TGLDVTLTDA
+1910 A
-1920 ELEDNGLFDEDPEHP
+1920 
-1935 EIRPDVFGVRVSKFR
+1935 
-1950 GINFRGQYAYDIFYK
+1950 
-1965 GHRDDGSVFTEK
+1965 
-1977 ASIKTDRPLH
+1977 
-1987 KIEEGEDTSNYIFTP
+1987 EEGEDTSNYIFTP

-2035 KADSYSSGAIAK
+2035 KADSYSSEAIAK

-2130 IALYRNKIQEINDSL
+2130 ITLYRNKIQEIDDSL
-2145 PSDEE
+2145 PSEE
-2150 ISDEEKV
+2150 EVSDEEKV
-2157 DMLQKIELQKRALD
+2157 EMLQKIELQKRALD

-2204 TIQNPQKITT
+2204 TIQNPQEITT

-2333 QEKAEKEGEEIQENS
+2333 QEKAEKEEKEIQENS
-2348 DKVSREI
+2348 DKISRDI
-2355 TPLSFNN
+2355 TPLSFNS

-2387 EDLKSKGTSAET
+2387 EDLKSKGTNAET

-2455 IYNREYQENSSMSD
+2455 IYNREYQENSSMYD
-2469 VIDAKMA
+2469 VINAKMA
-2476 AIQGEYNLPNNSMV
+2476 AIQGKYNLPNNSMV

-2575 DVVFLYNTQVQQ
+2575 DVVFLYNSQVQQ

-2645 NNFKNK
+2645 NNFRNK

-2656 ARKNIDQSVERYQQK
+2656 ARKNIDQSVEQYQQK
-2671 YQSESNDVWIPIYDF
+2671 YQSESNDVWVPIYDF

-2722 HNNTKNILDRVKRVF
+2722 HNNTKSILDRVKRTF
-2737 RVSKLTS
+2737 RLTKLSSKV
-2744 KIFKQEEDKK
+2744 FKQEEDKK
-2754 TLFINVGSPASSLY
+2754 TLFINVGSPTSPLY

-2784 NSFQE
+2784 DSFQE

-2844 LIDSTILTRL
+2844 LINSKILTRL
-2854 INGINPNTGDPQ
+2854 INGINPNTEKPQ

-2871 NGFSDF
+2871 SGFSDF

-2920 VGTEVTFDLND
+2920 LGTEVTFDLDD

-2990 PTDADEVNMEQ
+2990 PTDADGVNIEQ
-3001 TFKDGIYTIS
+3001 TFKDGIYTIP

-3029 QEEFDQKVQESNEQ
+3029 QEEFDQRVQESNEQ
-3043 RINQNSIKGKPL
+3043 RINQNSIKGRPL

-3135 ASGIGCKYSDYS
+3135 ASGISCKYSDYS

-3152 REFSMLNNM
+3152 REFSMLNTM

-3187 EVILRDDQLI
+3187 EVILRDDQLM

-3203 GLEGFAPRNILD
+3203 GLEGFAPQNILD

-3231 THTGDTIDPKNVS
+3231 THTGDTVDPKNVS

-3288 TANKGNITYSKEF
+3288 TANKGNITYRKEF
-3301 NIEEYTDEKGA
+3301 NIEEYTTEKGV

-3363 GKEEA
+3363 SKEEE
-3368 NKEGTDIEVVKE
+3368 NKEGTDIEVVQE
-3380 ESKEEN
+3380 EGREEN
-3386 GEIEEK
+3386 GEIEENV
-3392 INTED
+3392 NTED
-3397 ALSEDEKAEK
+3397 ALSKDKEAEK
-3407 EIQQYLN
+3407 EIQQYLD
-3414 KTLEFHTS
+3414 KTLEFYTS
-3422 DGSVTISITKD
+3422 NGLVTISITKD
-3433 NENNQYNIVGQQ
+3433 NENNQYNVVGQQ
-3445 NGTSFIANGKAS
+3445 NGTSFITNGKAS

-3468 QGPMHTN
+3468 QGPMHTAN

-3483 NDMYTHVEEVNEEGR
+3483 NDMVTHVEEVNEEGR
-3498 FCGIRN
+3498 FCDAGN
-3504 KSPKEDGEKPKPK
+3504 KSSKEGGEKPKPK

>member
-133 LDKAKEYY
+133 LDKAKKYY

-156 DWFGGKKDFGD
+156 DWFGGKKEFGD
-167 KPREEEGEIEIY
+167 TLREGEVQILPDIH
-179 PGIYL
+179 PNIYL
-184 WNGRA
+184 WHGKA
-189 FIGSYRTPIGETGVE
+189 FVGNYRTPIGPEGIRV
-204 VTDEKG
+204 VG
-210 NKKVVLQNGTILHKG
+210 NDGTKYQITQNGNIFSKEAG
-225 LTLDSAIDA
+225 QPDEIDKYGNYVGYHYD
-234 GKKYLQSIIP
+234 GKLNNQIAEELNGR
-244 TNSLTDKYIL
+244 TNS
-254 NTYGAGNEIYDF
+254 F
-266 IKSGLIYDTEANEEV
+266 Q
-281 EKRVAEKYKEIAKK
+281 
-295 VPKIT
+295 
-300 TENSFLNNNM
+300 NNK
-310 YGNITRNR
+310 YGNITEDR
-318 VQEWA
+318 VGEWV
-323 NYVKNTVLNK
+323 NYVKNTILNK

-505 IKQFGMN
+505 IKQFGTN

-544 VLHVSNSL
+544 ILHVSDSFL
-552 FYRNPGSIAI
+552 YGNPGSIAI

-673 LQKYNYDSQDFI
+673 IQKYNYDSQDFI

-809 MVWEKGEDGKIH
+809 MVQEKGEDGKIH
-821 EVMATDKNGNVIME
+821 EVMATDENGNVIME

-894 VRGVSVGLSEIG
+894 VRGVSVGLSKIG
-906 KLISG
+906 QLISG

-1218 QVLQQRVK
+1218 QVLWQRIK

-1336 GKNLTTAQKASNLFS
+1336 GKNLTIAQKASNLFS
-1351 PITNMKIQ
+1351 PITNMKWQ
-1359 SEVTSFIKSKF
+1359 SEYTSFIKSKF

-1394 LGKALE
+1394 LGKVLE

-1434 KVFDEAGITVEAPL
+1434 KVFDEAGITVEEPL

-1551 DAADSSGNISAEE
+1551 DAADSSGDISAEK
-1564 QIDVVN
+1564 QIEVVN
-1570 DTIDLIRDSEDIED
+1570 DTIDLIRDSDDVED

-1654 KADLIKIRVD
+1654 KADLIKIRVE

-1694 NALTFQLVELGYDE
+1694 NALTFQLVELGYDV

-1805 KELIELHDKIE
+1805 KELIELHNKIE

-1870 GILVGNKVNG
+1870 GILARS
-1880 NQNNNLEVV
+1880 
-1889 KNEDGTIDF
+1889 
-1898 YTIKKGKRVRIY
+1898 KK
-1910 TGLDVTLTDA
+1910 A
-1920 ELEDNGLFDEDPEHP
+1920 
-1935 EIRPDVFGVRVSKFR
+1935 
-1950 GINFRGQYAYDIFYK
+1950 
-1965 GHRDDGSVFTEK
+1965 
-1977 ASIKTDRPLH
+1977 
-1987 KIEEGEDTSNYIFTP
+1987 EEGEDTSNYIFTP

-2014 NTPFMAFIQS
+2014 NTPFMTFIQS

-2204 TIQNPQKITT
+2204 TIQNPQEITT

-2312 LGQLSITEENNR
+2312 LGQLSITEESNR

-2355 TPLSFNN
+2355 TPLSFNS

-2399 TAQILNTKLQL
+2399 TTQILNTKLQL

-2469 VIDAKMA
+2469 VIDDKMA
-2476 AIQGEYNLPNNSMV
+2476 AIQGKYNLPNNSMV

-2575 DVVFLYNTQVQQ
+2575 DVVFLYNAQVQQ

-2636 FLPANSTAK
+2636 FLPANTTAK
-2645 NNFKNK
+2645 NNFRNK

-2671 YQSESNDVWIPIYDF
+2671 YQSESNDVWVPIYDF

-2754 TLFINVGSPASSLY
+2754 TLFINVGSPTSPLY

-2802 TNAVINFNSKTKNFA
+2802 TNAVINFNSKTKNFT

-2854 INGINPNTGDPQ
+2854 INGINPNTGNPQ

-2920 VGTEVTFDLND
+2920 VGTEVIFDLND

-3076 EMPSSHK
+3076 EMPSSHR

-3161 ITDGLETFLKIN
+3161 ITEGLETFLKIN

-3231 THTGDTIDPKNVS
+3231 THTEDTIDPKNVS

-3517 QSEED
+3517 QSVED

>member
-9 FSVPSTSQLMSESFT
+9 FSVPSTSQLMSDSFT

-42 EIVERGKNIQQVWKK
+42 EIVERGKNIQQVWKT
-57 ASNIKD
+57 ASGIKD

-76 QLQFSRENTTQN
+76 QLQFSRGNTTQN

-107 WARERYNKRDQYD
+107 WARERYNKRNQYD

-133 LDKAKEYY
+133 LNKAKEYY

-156 DWFGGKKDFGD
+156 DWFGGKKEFGD

-189 FIGSYRTPIGETGVE
+189 FIGNYRTPIGETGVE
-204 VTDEKG
+204 VTDEDG

-244 TNSLTDKYIL
+244 TSSPTDMFISNK
-254 NTYGAGNEIYDF
+254 YGAASDVYDF
-266 IKSGLIYDTEANEEV
+266 VKSGLIYDTKANEEV
-281 EKRVAEKYKEIAKK
+281 EKRVAETYKNIGKK

-300 TENSFLNNNM
+300 TENSFLNDNM

-370 YWKKYKEQNGID
+370 YWKKYKEQNGLD

-432 EQYDKQLEGL
+432 EQYDKQLEDL

-450 EIYPDNK
+450 KIYPDNK

-505 IKQFGMN
+505 IQQFGTN
-512 GTMQFLGYV
+512 GTMQFLGHV

-530 STEKKIR
+530 STEKKFR

-552 FYRNPGSIAI
+552 FYGDPGSIAI

-673 LQKYNYDSQDFI
+673 IQKYNYDSQDFI

-690 KVYSWGTT
+690 KIYSWGTT

-716 GWKDLGGYA
+716 GWNDLGGYA

-764 GVQDAIDSDYQLSL
+764 GVQDAIDSNYQLSL

-809 MVWEKGEDGKIH
+809 MVQEKGEDVKIH
-821 EVMATDKNGNVIME
+821 EVMATDENGNVIME
-835 DDNETLDALTSGQM
+835 EDTETLDALTSGQM

-894 VRGVSVGLSEIG
+894 VRGVSVGLSKIG
-906 KLISG
+906 QLISG

-927 VTRFISQKLTGNVLR
+927 ATRFISQKLTGNVLR

-1042 KRGTEFLIDKSLEDP
+1042 KRGTEFLIDKTLEDP

-1160 GLDKVVGKVKKI
+1160 GLDKVVEKVRKI

-1187 KVKDVS
+1187 KVKDAS

-1218 QVLQQRVK
+1218 QVLWQRVK

-1244 FDKGLYD
+1244 FDEGLYN

-1269 SLGPITAQSQY
+1269 TLGPITAQSQH
-1280 GYLDKYFGKNFTSN
+1280 GYLEEYLGDFG
-1294 FKAGLEGA
+1294 AGLEGA

-1370 FNKSTRLTRQLDAQ
+1370 FNRSTNITRQLDAQ

-1551 DAADSSGNISAEE
+1551 DAADSSGDISAEE

-1570 DTIDLIRDSEDIED
+1570 DTINLIRDSEDVED
-1584 PNNPGVIIKGSNSD
+1584 PNNPGVITEGSNSD
-1598 ELGRRLSVINDATT
+1598 ELDRRLSVINDATT

-1654 KADLIKIRVD
+1654 KADLIKIRVE

-1694 NALTFQLVELGYDE
+1694 NALTFQLVELGYNI
-1708 NRSRKRLGELE
+1708 NRSKERLGELE

-1725 LTLIQTNK
+1725 LTSIQTNK

-1750 GKKDS
+1750 GKKGS

-1805 KELIELHDKIE
+1805 KELIELHNKLE

-1870 GILVGNKVNG
+1870 GILTGNK
-1880 NQNNNLEVV
+1880 
-1889 KNEDGTIDF
+1889 
-1898 YTIKKGKRVRIY
+1898 
-1910 TGLDVTLTDA
+1910 
-1920 ELEDNGLFDEDPEHP
+1920 
-1935 EIRPDVFGVRVSKFR
+1935 
-1950 GINFRGQYAYDIFYK
+1950 
-1965 GHRDDGSVFTEK
+1965 K
-1977 ASIKTDRPLH
+1977 A
-1987 KIEEGEDTSNYIFTP
+1987 EEGEDTSNYIFTP

-2014 NTPFMAFIQS
+2014 NTPFMSFIQS

-2035 KADSYSSGAIAK
+2035 KADSYSSEAIAK

-2098 DLAAVARQ
+2098 DLATVARQ

-2130 IALYRNKIQEINDSL
+2130 IALYRNKIQEIDDSL
-2145 PSDEE
+2145 PSEEE
-2150 ISDEEKV
+2150 ISDEEI
-2157 DMLQKIELQKRALD
+2157 QKIELQKRALD

-2199 ASLME
+2199 ASLVE
-2204 TIQNPQKITT
+2204 TIQNPQEITT

-2228 IEKCKKELGIDN
+2228 IEKCKKELGINN
-2240 DQLITTLFNLLENL
+2240 DQLITTVFNLLENL

-2262 PIDIAKIKDTLNTIE
+2262 PIDITKIKDTLNTIE
-2277 ESVLQKTTEQSVI
+2277 EGVLQKTTEQSVI

-2333 QEKAEKEGEEIQENS
+2333 QEKAEKEEEEIQENS
-2348 DKVSREI
+2348 DKISREI
-2355 TPLSFNN
+2355 TPLSFNS

-2387 EDLKSKGTSAET
+2387 NDLQSKGTNAET
-2399 TAQILNTKLQL
+2399 AVQILNTKLQL

-2421 GILGRTTSEESIKK
+2421 GILSRTTSEESIKK

-2455 IYNREYQENSSMSD
+2455 IYNREYQENFSMYD
-2469 VIDAKMA
+2469 VINAKMA
-2476 AIQGEYNLPNNSMV
+2476 AIQGEHNLSNNSMV
-2490 LKFLSSLMDITK
+2490 LRFLSSLMDITK

-2518 EQEQAERNTPLK
+2518 EQEQVERNTSSK

-2562 EYLTTNHESLQGK
+2562 EYLATNHESLQGK
-2575 DVVFLYNTQVQQ
+2575 DVVFLYNAQVQQ

-2636 FLPANSTAK
+2636 FLPANSTDK
-2645 NNFKNK
+2645 NNFRNK

-2656 ARKNIDQSVERYQQK
+2656 ARKNIDQSVEQYQQK
-2671 YQSESNDVWIPIYDF
+2671 YPSESNDVWVPIYDF

-2722 HNNTKNILDRVKRVF
+2722 HNNTKNILDRVKRTF
-2737 RVSKLTS
+2737 RLTKLTS

-2754 TLFINVGSPASSLY
+2754 TLFINVGSPTSTLY

-2784 NSFQE
+2784 DSFQE

-2802 TNAVINFNSKTKNFA
+2802 TNAIINFNSKTKNFA
-2817 EQIKGLLLATKRS
+2817 EQIKGLLLATKRQ

-2844 LIDSTILTRL
+2844 LIDSAILTRL
-2854 INGINPNTGDPQ
+2854 INGINPNTGKLQ

-2871 NGFSDF
+2871 SGFSDF
-2877 HTRQGQGLNLSNNIF
+2877 HTRQNQNQGLNLSNNIF

-2920 VGTEVTFDLND
+2920 LGTEVTFDLND
-2931 VAEDGYSFVQKEGE
+2931 VTEDGYSFVQKEGE
-2945 EVEEGVN
+2945 EVEEGIN
-2952 KIIADFIIALSSQS
+2952 KTIADFIIALSSQN

-2990 PTDADEVNMEQ
+2990 PTDADEVNIEQ
-3001 TFKDGIYTIS
+3001 TFKDGIYTIP

-3043 RINQNSIKGKPL
+3043 RVNQNSIKGKPL
-3055 QENIANQIT
+3055 QENISNQIT
-3064 AAINRMLLRYTK
+3064 AAINRMLLRYTQ
-3076 EMPSSHK
+3076 EMPSRHK

-3099 ASTEDASKVVEG
+3099 ASTEDANKVVEG

-3135 ASGIGCKYSDYS
+3135 ASGIRCEYSDYS

-3187 EVILRDDQLI
+3187 EVILRDDQLM

-3288 TANKGNITYSKEF
+3288 TANKGNITYRKEF
-3301 NIEEYTDEKGA
+3301 NIEEYTDEKGV

-3363 GKEEA
+3363 SKEEENKEGIDIEVAKEEGKEE
-3368 NKEGTDIEVVKE
+3368 NE
-3380 ESKEEN
+3380 
-3386 GEIEEK
+3386 EIEENV
-3392 INTED
+3392 NTED
-3397 ALSEDEKAEK
+3397 TLSEDEKAEKAEK

-3414 KTLEFHTS
+3414 KTLEFYTS

-3433 NENNQYNIVGQQ
+3433 NENNQYNVVGQQ
-3445 NGTSFIANGKAS
+3445 NGTSFITNGKAS

-3468 QGPMHTN
+3468 QYPMHTIK
-3475 TETKVEKQ
+3475 TETKVEEL
-3483 NDMYTHVEEVNEEGR
+3483 NDMDTHVEEVNEEGR
-3498 FCGIRN
+3498 FCGIGN
-3504 KSPKEDGEKPKPK
+3504 KSSKEGGEKPKSK

-3522 QNIDNLRNDARLWD
+3522 QNIDNLRNDSRLWD

>member
-9 FSVPSTSQLMSESFT
+9 FSVPSTSQLMSDPFT
-24 GWKNFKDNL
+24 GWKNFKGNFTEYL
-33 KGDPRKKLK
+33 RKKHKEAVEEGKRAQHILK
-42 EIVERGKNIQQVWKK
+42 M
-57 ASNIKD
+57 ASDIKD
-63 QNLRNTFLNNPIN
+63 KNLRNTFLNNPIN
-76 QLQFSRENTTQN
+76 QFWLGNKKNTTQN

-133 LDKAKEYY
+133 LDKAKKYY

-156 DWFGGKKDFGD
+156 DWFGGKKEFGD
-167 KPREEEGEIEIY
+167 TLREGEVQILPDIH
-179 PGIYL
+179 PNIYL
-184 WNGRA
+184 WHGKA
-189 FIGSYRTPIGETGVE
+189 FVGNYRTPIGPDGIRV
-204 VTDEKG
+204 VG
-210 NKKVVLQNGTILHKG
+210 NDGTKYQITQNGNIFSKEAG
-225 LTLDSAIDA
+225 QPDEIDKYGNYVGYHYD
-234 GKKYLQSIIP
+234 GKLNNQIAEELNGR
-244 TNSLTDKYIL
+244 TNS
-254 NTYGAGNEIYDF
+254 F
-266 IKSGLIYDTEANEEV
+266 Q
-281 EKRVAEKYKEIAKK
+281 
-295 VPKIT
+295 
-300 TENSFLNNNM
+300 NNK
-310 YGNITRNR
+310 YGNITEDR
-318 VQEWA
+318 VGEWV
-323 NYVKNTVLNK
+323 NYVKNTILNK

-450 EIYPDNK
+450 KIYPDNK

-491 DLRKATTSAYNNSE
+491 DLRKATTSAYNNSD
-505 IKQFGMN
+505 IKQFNEN
-512 GTMQFLGYV
+512 GILGLLKHAIGRV
-521 VDQLTGQGE
+521 VG
-530 STEKKIR
+530 TEKSFEEKQR
-537 KLRKDDT
+537 ERGKDDT
-544 VLHVSNSL
+544 VLHVSDSFL
-552 FYRNPGSIAI
+552 YGNPGSIAI

-704 QLMGFSWRTIVS
+704 QLMGFSWRTIIS

-764 GVQDAIDSDYQLSL
+764 GVQDAIDSNYQLSL

-809 MVWEKGEDGKIH
+809 MIQKKGKDGKMH

-1269 SLGPITAQSQY
+1269 SLGPITAQSQH
-1280 GYLDKYFGKNFTSN
+1280 GYLEEYLGAFG
-1294 FKAGLEGA
+1294 AGLEGA
-1302 AKAATQWTSFR
+1302 ANAATQWTSFR

-1551 DAADSSGNISAEE
+1551 DAADSSGDISAEK
-1564 QIDVVN
+1564 QIEVVN
-1570 DTIDLIRDSEDIED
+1570 DTIDLIRDSDDVED

-1654 KADLIKIRVD
+1654 KADLIKIRVE

-1694 NALTFQLVELGYDE
+1694 NALTFQLVELGYDV

-2130 IALYRNKIQEINDSL
+2130 IALYRNKIQEIDDSL
-2145 PSDEE
+2145 PSEGE
-2150 ISDEEKV
+2150 VSDEEKV

-2204 TIQNPQKITT
+2204 TIQNPQEITT

-2355 TPLSFNN
+2355 TPLSFNS

-2469 VIDAKMA
+2469 VIDDKMA
-2476 AIQGEYNLPNNSMV
+2476 AIQGKYNLPNNSMV

-2554 LVEQYSVD
+2554 LVEQYSID

-2575 DVVFLYNTQVQQ
+2575 DVVFLYNAQVQQ

-2636 FLPANSTAK
+2636 FLPANTTAK

-2671 YQSESNDVWIPIYDF
+2671 YQSESNDVWVPIYDF

-2754 TLFINVGSPASSLY
+2754 TLFINVGSPTSPLY

-2844 LIDSTILTRL
+2844 LINSTILTRL

-2920 VGTEVTFDLND
+2920 VGTEVIFDLND

-3001 TFKDGIYTIS
+3001 TFKDGIYTIP

-3301 NIEEYTDEKGA
+3301 NIEEYTDEKGV

-3368 NKEGTDIEVVKE
+3368 NKEGTGIEVVKE
-3380 ESKEEN
+3380 EGKEEN
-3386 GEIEEK
+3386 EEIEER

>member
-333 KRIVNNEDIGTLNDF
+333 KRIVNNDDIGTLNDF

-402 RNILLALYRQQ
+402 KNILLALYRQQ

-505 IKQFGMN
+505 IKQFGTN

-809 MVWEKGEDGKIH
+809 MVQEKGEDGKIH
-821 EVMATDKNGNVIME
+821 EVMATDENGNVIME

-894 VRGVSVGLSEIG
+894 VRGVSVGLSKIG
-906 KLISG
+906 QLISG

-1218 QVLQQRVK
+1218 QVLWQRIK

-1420 RVEEQQETLDPKAK
+1420 RIEEQQETLDPKAK
-1434 KVFDEAGITVEAPL
+1434 KVFDEAGITVEEPL

-1551 DAADSSGNISAEE
+1551 DAADSSGDISAEE

-1570 DTIDLIRDSEDIED
+1570 DTIDLIRDSDDVED

-1694 NALTFQLVELGYDE
+1694 NALTFQLVELGYDV

-1805 KELIELHDKIE
+1805 KELIELHNKIE

-1870 GILVGNKVNG
+1870 GILARS
-1880 NQNNNLEVV
+1880 
-1889 KNEDGTIDF
+1889 
-1898 YTIKKGKRVRIY
+1898 KK
-1910 TGLDVTLTDA
+1910 A
-1920 ELEDNGLFDEDPEHP
+1920 
-1935 EIRPDVFGVRVSKFR
+1935 
-1950 GINFRGQYAYDIFYK
+1950 
-1965 GHRDDGSVFTEK
+1965 
-1977 ASIKTDRPLH
+1977 
-1987 KIEEGEDTSNYIFTP
+1987 EEGEDTSNYIFTP

-2035 KADSYSSGAIAK
+2035 KADSYSSEAIAK

-2130 IALYRNKIQEINDSL
+2130 IALYRNKIQEIDDSL

-2204 TIQNPQKITT
+2204 TIQNPQEITT

-2355 TPLSFNN
+2355 TPLSFNS

-2387 EDLKSKGTSAET
+2387 EDLKSKGTNAET

-2575 DVVFLYNTQVQQ
+2575 DVVFLYNAQVQQ

-2636 FLPANSTAK
+2636 FLPANTTAK
-2645 NNFKNK
+2645 NNFRNK

-2671 YQSESNDVWIPIYDF
+2671 YQSESNDVWVPIYDF

-2699 RRTTAINTNMQSP
+2699 KRTTAINTNMQSP

-2754 TLFINVGSPASSLY
+2754 TLFINVGSPTSPLY

-2844 LIDSTILTRL
+2844 LINSTILTRL

-2871 NGFSDF
+2871 NGFSNF

-2920 VGTEVTFDLND
+2920 VGTEVIFDLND

-3076 EMPSSHK
+3076 EMPSSHR

-3161 ITDGLETFLKIN
+3161 ITEGLETFLKIN

-3231 THTGDTIDPKNVS
+3231 THTEDTIDPKNVS

-3301 NIEEYTDEKGA
+3301 NIEEYTDEKGV

-3368 NKEGTDIEVVKE
+3368 NKEGTGIEVVKE
-3380 ESKEEN
+3380 EGKEEN
-3386 GEIEEK
+3386 GEIEER

-3517 QSEED
+3517 QSVED

>member
-9 FSVPSTSQLMSESFT
+9 FSVPSTSQLMSDSFT

-42 EIVERGKNIQQVWKK
+42 EILERGKNIQQVWKT

-76 QLQFSRENTTQN
+76 QLQFSRKNTTQN

-133 LDKAKEYY
+133 LDKAKKYY
-141 KDKQGKDFLTRAELD
+141 KDKQGKDFLTKGELD

-234 GKKYLQSIIP
+234 GKKYLQSIFPSSSP
-244 TNSLTDKYIL
+244 TDMFISNK
-254 NTYGAGNEIYDF
+254 YGASSEVYDF

-370 YWKKYKEQNGID
+370 YWKKYKEQNGLD

-432 EQYDKQLEGL
+432 EEYDKQLEGL

-505 IKQFGMN
+505 IKQFGTN

-530 STEKKIR
+530 STEKKFR

-552 FYRNPGSIAI
+552 FYGNPGSIAI
-562 DDIEALDAENAQN
+562 NDIEALDAENAQN

-600 GDYLAKSMPGYESD
+600 GDYLAKSMPGFESD

-673 LQKYNYDSQDFI
+673 IQKYNYDSQDFI

-690 KVYSWGTT
+690 KIYSWGTT

-716 GWKDLGGYA
+716 GWNDLGGYA

-764 GVQDAIDSDYQLSL
+764 GVQDAIDSNYQLSL

-809 MVWEKGEDGKIH
+809 MVWKKGEDGKIH
-821 EVMATDKNGNVIME
+821 EVMATDENGNVIME
-835 DDNETLDALTSGQM
+835 DDTETLNALTSGQM

-894 VRGVSVGLSEIG
+894 VRGVSVGLSKIG
-906 KLISG
+906 QLISG

-965 LSSYQEHLQDA
+965 LSSYQGHLQDA
-976 QSKIYSNVSEGVLAA
+976 QSKIYSNVSEGILAA

-1042 KRGTEFLIDKSLEDP
+1042 KRGTEFLIDKTLEDP

-1071 EEKVKEYVRQ
+1071 EEKVIKYVRQ

-1160 GLDKVVGKVKKI
+1160 ELDKVVGKVKKI

-1187 KVKDVS
+1187 KVKDTS

-1201 DKNGIIKDI
+1201 DKNGTIKYI

-1218 QVLQQRVK
+1218 QVLWQRIK

-1244 FDKGLYD
+1244 FDEGLYN

-1264 SNVLA
+1264 SNILA
-1269 SLGPITAQSQY
+1269 TLGPITAQSQH
-1280 GYLDKYFGKNFTSN
+1280 GYLEEYLGDFG
-1294 FKAGLEGA
+1294 AGLEGA

-1370 FNKSTRLTRQLDAQ
+1370 FNKSTNITRQLDAQ

-1434 KVFDEAGITVEAPL
+1434 KVFDEAGITAEAPL

-1488 AYRNYVKSKADRKEI
+1488 AYRNYVKSKAGRKEI
-1503 TKERLLKVLTTYQ
+1503 TKERLLEVLTTYQ

-1551 DAADSSGNISAEE
+1551 DAADSSGDISAEE

-1570 DTIDLIRDSEDIED
+1570 DTIDLIRDSKDTED
-1584 PNNPGVIIKGSNSD
+1584 PNNPGVIIEGSNSD
-1598 ELGRRLSVINDATT
+1598 ELDRRLSVINDATT

-1694 NALTFQLVELGYDE
+1694 NALTFQLVELGYDI
-1708 NRSRKRLGELE
+1708 NRSKERLGELE

-1725 LTLIQTNK
+1725 LTSIQTNK

-1805 KELIELHDKIE
+1805 KELIELHNKIE

-1870 GILVGNKVNG
+1870 GILARNK
-1880 NQNNNLEVV
+1880 
-1889 KNEDGTIDF
+1889 
-1898 YTIKKGKRVRIY
+1898 
-1910 TGLDVTLTDA
+1910 
-1920 ELEDNGLFDEDPEHP
+1920 
-1935 EIRPDVFGVRVSKFR
+1935 
-1950 GINFRGQYAYDIFYK
+1950 
-1965 GHRDDGSVFTEK
+1965 K
-1977 ASIKTDRPLH
+1977 A
-1987 KIEEGEDTSNYIFTP
+1987 EEGEDTSNYIFTP

-2024 LLFEHVQVNNF
+2024 LLFEHVQVSNF
-2035 KADSYSSGAIAK
+2035 KADSYSSEAIAK

-2130 IALYRNKIQEINDSL
+2130 ITLYRNKIQEIDDSL
-2145 PSDEE
+2145 PSEE
-2150 ISDEEKV
+2150 EVSDEEKV
-2157 DMLQKIELQKRALD
+2157 EMLQKIELQKRALD
-2171 LAVKNNE
+2171 LALKNNE
-2178 FFKEYQ
+2178 FFREYQ

-2199 ASLME
+2199 DSLME
-2204 TIQNPQKITT
+2204 TIQNPQEITT

-2298 LTIENIKDYIIPLM
+2298 LTIENIKDYIIPLI
-2312 LGQLSITEENNR
+2312 LGQLSITEESNR

-2333 QEKAEKEGEEIQENS
+2333 QEKVEKEEKEIQENS
-2348 DKVSREI
+2348 DKISKDI
-2355 TPLSFNN
+2355 TPLSFNS

-2387 EDLKSKGTSAET
+2387 ENLKSKGTSAET

-2469 VIDAKMA
+2469 VIDDKMA
-2476 AIQGEYNLPNNSMV
+2476 AIQGKYNLPNNSMV

-2562 EYLTTNHESLQGK
+2562 EYLATNHESLQGK
-2575 DVVFLYNTQVQQ
+2575 DVVFLYNSQVQQ

-2597 DSPEQA
+2597 DNPEQA

-2645 NNFKNK
+2645 NNFRNK
-2651 NSAVV
+2651 NSAIV

-2671 YQSESNDVWIPIYDF
+2671 YQSESNDVWVPIYDF

-2722 HNNTKNILDRVKRVF
+2722 HNNTKSILDRVKRTF
-2737 RVSKLTS
+2737 RLTKLSS

-2754 TLFINVGSPASSLY
+2754 TLFINVGSPTSSLY

-2844 LIDSTILTRL
+2844 LINSIILTRL
-2854 INGINPNTGDPQ
+2854 INGINPNTEKPQ

-2871 NGFSDF
+2871 DGFSNF

-2920 VGTEVTFDLND
+2920 IGTEVTFDLND

-2945 EVEEGVN
+2945 EVEERVN
-2952 KIIADFIIALSSQS
+2952 KIIADFIVALSSQS

-2990 PTDADEVNMEQ
+2990 PTDADRVNIEQ

-3064 AAINRMLLRYTK
+3064 TAINRMLLRYTK

-3135 ASGIGCKYSDYS
+3135 ASGISCKYSDYS

-3152 REFSMLNNM
+3152 REFSMLNTM

-3187 EVILRDDQLI
+3187 EVILRDDQLM

-3231 THTGDTIDPKNVS
+3231 THTGDTVDPKNVS

-3288 TANKGNITYSKEF
+3288 TANKGNITYNKEF
-3301 NIEEYTDEKGA
+3301 NIEEYTTEKGV

-3318 RKSDTSVSLI
+3318 RNSDTSVSLI

-3352 GIRQAYKEFLK
+3352 GIRQAYKEFIK
-3363 GKEEA
+3363 SKEEE

-3380 ESKEEN
+3380 DGKEESE
-3386 GEIEEK
+3386 EIEENV
-3392 INTED
+3392 NTED
-3397 ALSEDEKAEK
+3397 ALSKDKEAEK
-3407 EIQQYLN
+3407 EIQQYLD
-3414 KTLEFHTS
+3414 KTLEFYTS
-3422 DGSVTISITKD
+3422 NGLVTISITKD
-3433 NENNQYNIVGQQ
+3433 NENNQYNVVGQQ
-3445 NGTSFIANGKAS
+3445 NGTSFITNGKAS

-3468 QGPMHTN
+3468 QGPMHTAN

-3483 NDMYTHVEEVNEEGR
+3483 NDMVTHVEEVNEEGR
-3498 FCGIRN
+3498 FCDAGN
-3504 KSPKEDGEKPKPK
+3504 KSPKEGSEKPKPK

-3522 QNIDNLRNDARLWD
+3522 QNIDNLLNDARLWD

>member
-42 EIVERGKNIQQVWKK
+42 EIVERGKNIQQVWKT

-88 LVEDPFNPRYQ
+88 LVEDPFNPRNQ

-120 LILNDLN
+120 LILNGLN
-127 LDFDQE
+127 IDFDQE
-133 LDKAKEYY
+133 LDKAKKYY

-300 TENSFLNNNM
+300 TENSFINNNM

-491 DLRKATTSAYNNSE
+491 NLRKATTSAYNNSE
-505 IKQFGMN
+505 IKQFGTN

-530 STEKKIR
+530 STEKKFR

-809 MVWEKGEDGKIH
+809 MVQEKGEDGKIH
-821 EVMATDKNGNVIME
+821 EVMATDENGNVIME

-894 VRGVSVGLSEIG
+894 VRGVSVGLSKIG
-906 KLISG
+906 QLVSG

-1017 TQYQEYINSIYNRE
+1017 IQYQEYINSIYNRE

-1172 NTYDAIQKFQNKVRL
+1172 NTYDTIQRFQNKVRL
-1187 KVKDVS
+1187 KVKDTS

-1210 NPNAPTSE
+1210 NPNALTSE
-1218 QVLQQRVK
+1218 QVLWQRIK

-1336 GKNLTTAQKASNLFS
+1336 GKNLTIAQKASNLFS
-1351 PITNMKIQ
+1351 PITNMKWQ
-1359 SEVTSFIKSKF
+1359 SEYTSFIKSKF

-1551 DAADSSGNISAEE
+1551 DAADSSGDISAEE

-1570 DTIDLIRDSEDIED
+1570 DTIDLIRDSDDVED

-1598 ELGRRLSVINDATT
+1598 ELNRRLSVINDATT

-1694 NALTFQLVELGYDE
+1694 NALTFQLVELGYDV
-1708 NRSRKRLGELE
+1708 NRSKERLGELE

-1870 GILVGNKVNG
+1870 GILARS
-1880 NQNNNLEVV
+1880 
-1889 KNEDGTIDF
+1889 
-1898 YTIKKGKRVRIY
+1898 KK
-1910 TGLDVTLTDA
+1910 A
-1920 ELEDNGLFDEDPEHP
+1920 
-1935 EIRPDVFGVRVSKFR
+1935 
-1950 GINFRGQYAYDIFYK
+1950 
-1965 GHRDDGSVFTEK
+1965 
-1977 ASIKTDRPLH
+1977 
-1987 KIEEGEDTSNYIFTP
+1987 EEGEDTSNYIFTP

-2014 NTPFMAFIQS
+2014 NTPFMTFIQS

-2130 IALYRNKIQEINDSL
+2130 IALYRNKIQEIDDSL

-2192 SPLKRSI
+2192 SPFKRSI

-2204 TIQNPQKITT
+2204 TIQNPQEITT

-2355 TPLSFNN
+2355 TPLSFNS

-2387 EDLKSKGTSAET
+2387 EDLKSKGTNAET

-2469 VIDAKMA
+2469 VIDDKMA
-2476 AIQGEYNLPNNSMV
+2476 AIQGKYNLPNNSMV

-2562 EYLTTNHESLQGK
+2562 EYLATNHESLQGK
-2575 DVVFLYNTQVQQ
+2575 DVVFLYNAQVQQ

-2636 FLPANSTAK
+2636 FLPANTTAK

-2671 YQSESNDVWIPIYDF
+2671 YQSESNDVWVPIYDF

-2699 RRTTAINTNMQSP
+2699 KRTTAINTNMQSP

-2754 TLFINVGSPASSLY
+2754 TLFINVGSPASPLY

-3055 QENIANQIT
+3055 QENITNQIT

-3076 EMPSSHK
+3076 EMPSSHR

-3099 ASTEDASKVVEG
+3099 ASTEDASKIVEG

-3161 ITDGLETFLKIN
+3161 ITEGLETFLKIN

-3197 QELKDE
+3197 QELRDE

-3231 THTGDTIDPKNVS
+3231 THTEDTIDPKNVS

-3301 NIEEYTDEKGA
+3301 NIEEYTDEKGV

-3368 NKEGTDIEVVKE
+3368 NKEGTGIEVVKE
-3380 ESKEEN
+3380 EGKEEN
-3386 GEIEEK
+3386 EEIEER

-3498 FCGIRN
+3498 FCGIGN

-3517 QSEED
+3517 QSKED

>member
-300 TENSFLNNNM
+300 TENSFINNNM

-442 NNSFLELK
+442 NNSFLKLK
-450 EIYPDNK
+450 KIYPDNK

-505 IKQFGMN
+505 IKQFGTN

-530 STEKKIR
+530 STEKKFR

-764 GVQDAIDSDYQLSL
+764 GVQDAIDSNYQLSL

-821 EVMATDKNGNVIME
+821 EVMATDENGNVIME

-894 VRGVSVGLSEIG
+894 VRGVSVGLSKIG
-906 KLISG
+906 QLVSG

-1071 EEKVKEYVRQ
+1071 EEKVIKYVRQ

-1172 NTYDAIQKFQNKVRL
+1172 NTYDTIQRFQNKVRL
-1187 KVKDVS
+1187 KVKDTS

-1210 NPNAPTSE
+1210 NPNALTSE
-1218 QVLQQRVK
+1218 QVLWQRIK

-1264 SNVLA
+1264 SNILA

-1434 KVFDEAGITVEAPL
+1434 KVFDEAGITVEEPL

-1551 DAADSSGNISAEE
+1551 DAADSSGDISAEE

-1570 DTIDLIRDSEDIED
+1570 DTIDLIRDSEDVED

-1654 KADLIKIRVD
+1654 KADLIKIRVE

-1669 KKEIQKQLDEFKE
+1669 KKEIQKQLDEFKK

-1694 NALTFQLVELGYDE
+1694 NALTFQLVELGYDV

-1805 KELIELHDKIE
+1805 KELIELHNKIE

-1870 GILVGNKVNG
+1870 GILVRS
-1880 NQNNNLEVV
+1880 
-1889 KNEDGTIDF
+1889 
-1898 YTIKKGKRVRIY
+1898 KK
-1910 TGLDVTLTDA
+1910 A
-1920 ELEDNGLFDEDPEHP
+1920 
-1935 EIRPDVFGVRVSKFR
+1935 
-1950 GINFRGQYAYDIFYK
+1950 
-1965 GHRDDGSVFTEK
+1965 
-1977 ASIKTDRPLH
+1977 
-1987 KIEEGEDTSNYIFTP
+1987 EEGEDTSNYIFTP

-2130 IALYRNKIQEINDSL
+2130 IALYRNKIQEIDDSL

-2204 TIQNPQKITT
+2204 TIQNPQEITT

-2355 TPLSFNN
+2355 TPLSFNS

-2387 EDLKSKGTSAET
+2387 EDLKSKGTNAET

-2469 VIDAKMA
+2469 VIDDKMA
-2476 AIQGEYNLPNNSMV
+2476 AIQGKYNLPNNSMV

-2518 EQEQAERNTPLK
+2518 EQEQAERSTPLK

-2575 DVVFLYNTQVQQ
+2575 DVVFLYNAQVQQ

-2636 FLPANSTAK
+2636 FLPANTTAK

-2671 YQSESNDVWIPIYDF
+2671 YQSESNDVWVPIYDF

-2699 RRTTAINTNMQSP
+2699 KRTTAINTNMQSP

-2754 TLFINVGSPASSLY
+2754 TLFINVGSPTSSLY

-2844 LIDSTILTRL
+2844 LINSTILTRL
-2854 INGINPNTGDPQ
+2854 INGINPNTGNPQ

-2920 VGTEVTFDLND
+2920 VGTEVIFDLND

-3029 QEEFDQKVQESNEQ
+3029 QEEFNQKVQESNEQ

-3076 EMPSSHK
+3076 EMPSSHR

-3301 NIEEYTDEKGA
+3301 NIEKYTTEKGT

-3363 GKEEA
+3363 GKEEE
-3368 NKEGTDIEVVKE
+3368 NKEGTDIEVVQE
-3380 ESKEEN
+3380 EGREEN
-3386 GEIEEK
+3386 KEIEEK
-3392 INTED
+3392 VNTED
-3397 ALSEDEKAEK
+3397 ILSEDEEAEK

-3445 NGTSFIANGKAS
+3445 NGISFIANGKAS

-3517 QSEED
+3517 QSVED

>member
-1 MNKLNQNI
+1 MNKINQNI
-9 FSVPSTSQLMSESFT
+9 FSTPSTSQLMANSFN
-24 GWKNFKDNL
+24 GWKNFKYNFT
-33 KGDPRKKLK
+33 GDPRKKLK
-42 EIVERGKNIQQVWKK
+42 EAVEEGRRAKHIFKM

-156 DWFGGKKDFGD
+156 DWFGGKKEFGD
-167 KPREEEGEIEIY
+167 TLREGEVQILPDIH
-179 PGIYL
+179 PNIYL
-184 WNGRA
+184 WHGKA
-189 FIGSYRTPIGETGVE
+189 FVGNYRTPIGPEGIRVVGNDGTKYQ
-204 VTDEKG
+204 VT
-210 NKKVVLQNGTILHKG
+210 QNGSIFSKE
-225 LTLDSAIDA
+225 A
-234 GKKYLQSIIP
+234 GQPDEVDKYGNYVGYHYDGKLNNQIAEELNGR
-244 TNSLTDKYIL
+244 TNS
-254 NTYGAGNEIYDF
+254 F
-266 IKSGLIYDTEANEEV
+266 Q
-281 EKRVAEKYKEIAKK
+281 
-295 VPKIT
+295 
-300 TENSFLNNNM
+300 NNK
-310 YGNITRNR
+310 YGNITEDR
-318 VQEWA
+318 VGEWV
-323 NYVKNTVLNK
+323 NYVKNTILNK
-333 KRIVNNEDIGTLNDF
+333 KRIVSNEDIGTLNDF
-348 FSSDKYDPKYNKII
+348 FSSGKYDPKYNKII

-370 YWKKYKEQNGID
+370 YWKKYKEQNGLD

-432 EQYDKQLEGL
+432 EQYDKQLEDL

-450 EIYPDNK
+450 KIYPDNK

-469 IDNQLKQMIQRS
+469 TDNQLKQMIQRS
-481 INVTQTSIMT
+481 INVTQTSVMT
-491 DLRKATTSAYNNSE
+491 DLRKATTSAYNNSD
-505 IKQFGMN
+505 IKQFNEN
-512 GTMQFLGYV
+512 GISGLLKHAIGRLV
-521 VDQLTGQGE
+521 G
-530 STEKKIR
+530 TEKSFEEKQR
-537 KLRKDDT
+537 ERGKDDT
-544 VLHVSNSL
+544 ILHVSDSFL
-552 FYRNPGSIAI
+552 YGNPGSIAI

-600 GDYLAKSMPGYESD
+600 GDYLAKSMPGFESD

-764 GVQDAIDSDYQLSL
+764 GVQDAIDSNYQLSL

-809 MVWEKGEDGKIH
+809 MVQKKGKDGKIH

-835 DDNETLDALTSGQM
+835 EDTETLNALTSGQM

-1017 TQYQEYINSIYNRE
+1017 TQYQKYINSIYNRE

-1042 KRGTEFLIDKSLEDP
+1042 KRGTEFLIDKTLEDP

-1160 GLDKVVGKVKKI
+1160 ELDKVVGKVRKI

-1269 SLGPITAQSQY
+1269 SLGPITYQSKR
-1280 GYLDKYFGKNFTSN
+1280 GYLDKYFGENFTSN

-1351 PITNMKIQ
+1351 PITNMKWQ
-1359 SEVTSFIKSKF
+1359 SEYTSFIKSKF

-1475 GKKIN
+1475 GNKIN

-1551 DAADSSGNISAEE
+1551 DAADSSGDISAEK
-1564 QIDVVN
+1564 QIEVVN
-1570 DTIDLIRDSEDIED
+1570 DTIDLIRDSEDVED
-1584 PNNPGVIIKGSNSD
+1584 PNNPGVTIKGSNSD
-1598 ELGRRLSVINDATT
+1598 ELDRRLSVINDATT

-1694 NALTFQLVELGYDE
+1694 NALTFQLVELGYDV
-1708 NRSRKRLGELE
+1708 NRSKERLRELE

-1785 EEAKNEVKPSELFT
+1785 EEAKNKVKPSELFT

-1805 KELIELHDKIE
+1805 KELIELHNKIE

-1870 GILVGNKVNG
+1870 GILVEGKANE

-1898 YTIKKGKRVRIY
+1898 YTIRKGKRIRIY

-1935 EIRPDVFGVRVSKFR
+1935 EIRPDVFGVKVSKFR

-2035 KADSYSSGAIAK
+2035 KADSYSSEAIAK

-2098 DLAAVARQ
+2098 NLAAVARQ

-2130 IALYRNKIQEINDSL
+2130 IALYRNKIQEIDDSL
-2145 PSDEE
+2145 PSEGE
-2150 ISDEEKV
+2150 VSDEEKV

-2204 TIQNPQKITT
+2204 TIQNPQEIKT

-2290 QGNDTNTS
+2290 QRNDTNTS

-2312 LGQLSITEENNR
+2312 LGQLSITEESNR

-2355 TPLSFNN
+2355 TPLSFNS

-2387 EDLKSKGTSAET
+2387 EDLKSKGTNAET

-2469 VIDAKMA
+2469 VIDDKMA
-2476 AIQGEYNLPNNSMV
+2476 AIQGKYNLPNNSMI

-2509 TYDRVLITP
+2509 TYDRVLVTP

-2575 DVVFLYNTQVQQ
+2575 DVVFLYNAQVQQ

-2614 SITINTVDEKGQTVQ
+2614 SITINTVDEKGQTIQ

-2636 FLPANSTAK
+2636 FLPANTTAK
-2645 NNFKNK
+2645 NNFRNK

-2671 YQSESNDVWIPIYDF
+2671 YQSESNDVWVPIYDF

-2712 RDSQTTAMVE
+2712 RDLQTTAMVE
-2722 HNNTKNILDRVKRVF
+2722 HNNTKKILDRVKSVF
-2737 RVSKLTS
+2737 RISKLTS

-2754 TLFINVGSPASSLY
+2754 TLFINVGSPTSPLY

-2854 INGINPNTGDPQ
+2854 INGINPNTGNSQ

-2920 VGTEVTFDLND
+2920 IGTEVTFDLND
-2931 VAEDGYSFVQKEGE
+2931 VTEDGYSFVQKEGE

-2990 PTDADEVNMEQ
+2990 PTEADQVNMEQ
-3001 TFKDGIYTIS
+3001 TFKDGIYTIP

-3029 QEEFDQKVQESNEQ
+3029 QEEFGQRVQESNEQ
-3043 RINQNSIKGKPL
+3043 RINQNSIKGRPL

-3099 ASTEDASKVVEG
+3099 ASTEDANKVVEG

-3187 EVILRDDQLI
+3187 EVILRDDQLM

-3231 THTGDTIDPKNVS
+3231 THTGDTVDPKNIS

-3363 GKEEA
+3363 SKEEA

-3380 ESKEEN
+3380 KGREKNE
-3386 GEIEEK
+3386 EIEEK
-3392 INTED
+3392 ANTED
-3397 ALSEDEKAEK
+3397 RLSEEEKAEKAEK

-3414 KTLEFHTS
+3414 KTLEFYTS

-3433 NENNQYNIVGQQ
+3433 NENNQYNVVGQQ

-3468 QGPMHTN
+3468 QSPMHTIN

-3483 NDMYTHVEEVNEEGR
+3483 NDLNTHVEELNEEGR
-3498 FCGIRN
+3498 FCGIGN
-3504 KSPKEDGEKPKPK
+3504 KSPKEGSEKPKPK

>member
-9 FSVPSTSQLMSESFT
+9 FSVPSTSQLMSDPFT
-24 GWKNFKDNL
+24 GWKNFKGNFTEYL
-33 KGDPRKKLK
+33 RKKHKEAVEEGKRAQHILK
-42 EIVERGKNIQQVWKK
+42 M
-57 ASNIKD
+57 ASDIKD
-63 QNLRNTFLNNPIN
+63 KNLRNTFLNNPIN
-76 QLQFSRENTTQN
+76 QFWLGNKKNTTQN

-141 KDKQGKDFLTRAELD
+141 KGKQGKDFLTRAELD

-210 NKKVVLQNGTILHKG
+210 NKKVVIQNGTILHKG

-244 TNSLTDKYIL
+244 TNSPTDKYIL
-254 NTYGAGNEIYDF
+254 NTYGAGNEIYNF

-450 EIYPDNK
+450 KIYPDNK

-505 IKQFGMN
+505 IKQFGTN

-653 DALNTLYDDPKEIQR
+653 DALNTLYDDLKEIQR

-764 GVQDAIDSDYQLSL
+764 GVQDAIDSNYQLSL

-809 MVWEKGEDGKIH
+809 MVQEKGEDGKIH
-821 EVMATDKNGNVIME
+821 EVMATDENGNVIME

-883 DVAAVATQMAA
+883 DVVAVATQMAA
-894 VRGVSVGLSEIG
+894 VRGVSVGLSKIG
-906 KLISG
+906 QLVSG

-1071 EEKVKEYVRQ
+1071 EEKVIKYVRQ
-1081 RILQNKK
+1081 RMLQNKK

-1172 NTYDAIQKFQNKVRL
+1172 NTYDTIQKFQNKVRL
-1187 KVKDVS
+1187 KVKDTS

-1210 NPNAPTSE
+1210 NPNALTSE
-1218 QVLQQRVK
+1218 QVLWQRIK

-1269 SLGPITAQSQY
+1269 SLGPITAQSQH

-1434 KVFDEAGITVEAPL
+1434 KVFDEAGITAEAPL

-1551 DAADSSGNISAEE
+1551 DAADSSGDISAEE

-1570 DTIDLIRDSEDIED
+1570 DTIDLIRDSEDVED

-1654 KADLIKIRVD
+1654 KADLIKIRVE

-1694 NALTFQLVELGYDE
+1694 NALTFQLVELGYDI
-1708 NRSRKRLGELE
+1708 NRSKERLGELE

-1805 KELIELHDKIE
+1805 KELIELHNKIE

-1870 GILVGNKVNG
+1870 GILARS
-1880 NQNNNLEVV
+1880 
-1889 KNEDGTIDF
+1889 
-1898 YTIKKGKRVRIY
+1898 KK
-1910 TGLDVTLTDA
+1910 A
-1920 ELEDNGLFDEDPEHP
+1920 
-1935 EIRPDVFGVRVSKFR
+1935 
-1950 GINFRGQYAYDIFYK
+1950 
-1965 GHRDDGSVFTEK
+1965 
-1977 ASIKTDRPLH
+1977 
-1987 KIEEGEDTSNYIFTP
+1987 EEGEDTSNYIFTP

-2035 KADSYSSGAIAK
+2035 KADSYSSEAIAK

-2204 TIQNPQKITT
+2204 TIQNPQEITT

-2355 TPLSFNN
+2355 TPLSFNS

-2372 IASYIPHLDQVLTML
+2372 IASYIPHLDQVLTIL

-2399 TAQILNTKLQL
+2399 TTQILNTKLQL

-2575 DVVFLYNTQVQQ
+2575 DVVFLYNAQVQQ

-2636 FLPANSTAK
+2636 FLPANTTAK

-2671 YQSESNDVWIPIYDF
+2671 YQSESNDVWVPIYDF

-2699 RRTTAINTNMQSP
+2699 KRTTAINTNMQSP

-2754 TLFINVGSPASSLY
+2754 TLFINVGSPTSSLY

-2844 LIDSTILTRL
+2844 LINSTILTRL
-2854 INGINPNTGDPQ
+2854 INGINPNTGNPQ

-3076 EMPSSHK
+3076 EMPSSHR

-3099 ASTEDASKVVEG
+3099 ASTEDASKIVEG

-3203 GLEGFAPRNILD
+3203 DLEGFAPRNILD

-3301 NIEEYTDEKGA
+3301 NIEEYTDEKGV

-3368 NKEGTDIEVVKE
+3368 NKEGTGIEVVKE
-3380 ESKEEN
+3380 EGKEEN
-3386 GEIEEK
+3386 EEIEER

-3422 DGSVTISITKD
+3422 DGSVTISITKN

-3517 QSEED
+3517 QSKED

>member
-33 KGDPRKKLK
+33 KGDSRKKLK
-42 EIVERGKNIQQVWKK
+42 EIVERGKNIQQVWKT

-156 DWFGGKKDFGD
+156 DWFGGKKEFGD
-167 KPREEEGEIEIY
+167 TLREGEVQILKDIH
-179 PGIYL
+179 PNIYL
-184 WNGRA
+184 WHGKA
-189 FIGSYRTPIGETGVE
+189 FVGNYRTPIGPEGIRVVGNDGTKYK
-204 VTDEKG
+204 VT
-210 NKKVVLQNGTILHKG
+210 QNGNIFSKEAG
-225 LTLDSAIDA
+225 QPDEIDKYGNYVGYHYD
-234 GKKYLQSIIP
+234 GKLNNQIAEELNGR
-244 TNSLTDKYIL
+244 TNSFQ
-254 NTYGAGNEIYDF
+254 NNE
-266 IKSGLIYDTEANEEV
+266 
-281 EKRVAEKYKEIAKK
+281 
-295 VPKIT
+295 
-300 TENSFLNNNM
+300 
-310 YGNITRNR
+310 YGNITKDR
-318 VQEWA
+318 VGEWV
-323 NYVKNTVLNK
+323 NYVKNTILNK
-333 KRIVNNEDIGTLNDF
+333 KRIVSNEDIGTLNDF

-481 INVTQTSIMT
+481 INVTQTSVMT
-491 DLRKATTSAYNNSE
+491 DLRKATTSAYNNSD
-505 IKQFGMN
+505 IKQFNEN
-512 GTMQFLGYV
+512 GIWGLLKHAFGRV
-521 VDQLTGQGE
+521 VG
-530 STEKKIR
+530 TEKSFEEKQR
-537 KLRKDDT
+537 ERGKDDT
-544 VLHVSNSL
+544 ILHVSDSFL
-552 FYRNPGSIAI
+552 YGNPGSIAI

-600 GDYLAKSMPGYESD
+600 GDYLAKSMPGFESD

-673 LQKYNYDSQDFI
+673 IQKYNYDSQDFI

-764 GVQDAIDSDYQLSL
+764 GVQDAIDSNYQLSL

-809 MVWEKGEDGKIH
+809 MVQEKGEDGKMH
-821 EVMATDKNGNVIME
+821 EVMATDENGNVIME

-894 VRGVSVGLSEIG
+894 VRGVSAGLSKIG
-906 KLISG
+906 QLISG

-918 CKTLSNSSG
+918 YKTLSNSSG
-927 VTRFISQKLTGNVLR
+927 VTKFISQKLTGNVLR

-976 QSKIYSNVSEGVLAA
+976 QSKIYSNVSEGILAA

-1003 AETNPNAIRGNMSD
+1003 AEINPNAIRGNMSD

-1071 EEKVKEYVRQ
+1071 EEKVKEYVKQ

-1160 GLDKVVGKVKKI
+1160 GLDKVVGKVRKI

-1187 KVKDVS
+1187 KVKDTS

-1218 QVLQQRVK
+1218 QVLWQRVK

-1264 SNVLA
+1264 SSVLA
-1269 SLGPITAQSQY
+1269 TLGPITAQSQH
-1280 GYLDKYFGKNFTSN
+1280 GYLEEYLGAFG
-1294 FKAGLEGA
+1294 AGLEGA

-1325 PQIQFGSKKYI
+1325 PQIQFGSPKYI

-1351 PITNMKIQ
+1351 PITNMKWQ
-1359 SEVTSFIKSKF
+1359 SEYTSFIKSKF

-1420 RVEEQQETLDPKAK
+1420 RVEEQQETLDPEAK
-1434 KVFDEAGITVEAPL
+1434 KVFDEAGITAEAPL
-1448 QGNVNDQLTFAEC
+1448 QGNINDQLTFAEC

-1488 AYRNYVKSKADRKEI
+1488 AYRNYVKSKAGRKEI
-1503 TKERLLKVLTTYQ
+1503 TKERLLEVLTTYQ

-1551 DAADSSGNISAEE
+1551 DAADSSGDISTEE

-1570 DTIDLIRDSEDIED
+1570 DTINLIRDSEDVED
-1584 PNNPGVIIKGSNSD
+1584 PNNPGTIIKGSNSD
-1598 ELGRRLSVINDATT
+1598 ELNRRLSVINDATT
-1612 HAKQTSKIIK
+1612 HAKQTSRIIK

-1669 KKEIQKQLDEFKE
+1669 KKEIQKQLDEFKT

-1694 NALTFQLVELGYDE
+1694 NALTFQLVELGYDV
-1708 NRSRKRLGELE
+1708 NRSRERLGKLE

-1750 GKKDS
+1750 GKKGS

-1805 KELIELHDKIE
+1805 KELIELHNKIE

-1870 GILVGNKVNG
+1870 GILARS
-1880 NQNNNLEVV
+1880 
-1889 KNEDGTIDF
+1889 
-1898 YTIKKGKRVRIY
+1898 KK
-1910 TGLDVTLTDA
+1910 A
-1920 ELEDNGLFDEDPEHP
+1920 
-1935 EIRPDVFGVRVSKFR
+1935 
-1950 GINFRGQYAYDIFYK
+1950 
-1965 GHRDDGSVFTEK
+1965 
-1977 ASIKTDRPLH
+1977 
-1987 KIEEGEDTSNYIFTP
+1987 EEGEDTSNYIFTP

-2035 KADSYSSGAIAK
+2035 KADSYSSEAIAK

-2145 PSDEE
+2145 SSEGE
-2150 ISDEEKV
+2150 VSDEEKV

-2204 TIQNPQKITT
+2204 TIQNPQEITT

-2312 LGQLSITEENNR
+2312 LGQLSITEESNR

-2348 DKVSREI
+2348 NKVSREI
-2355 TPLSFNN
+2355 TPLSFNS

-2509 TYDRVLITP
+2509 TYDRVLVTP

-2575 DVVFLYNTQVQQ
+2575 DVVFLYNAQVQQ
-2587 QLIDQVPKLK
+2587 QLIDQAPKLK

-2636 FLPANSTAK
+2636 FLPANTTAK
-2645 NNFKNK
+2645 NNFRNK

-2671 YQSESNDVWIPIYDF
+2671 YQSESNDVWVPIYDF

-2722 HNNTKNILDRVKRVF
+2722 HNNTKKILDRVKSVF
-2737 RVSKLTS
+2737 RISKLTS

-2754 TLFINVGSPASSLY
+2754 TLFINVGSPTSPLY

-2802 TNAVINFNSKTKNFA
+2802 TNAIINFNSKTKNFA

-2844 LIDSTILTRL
+2844 LIDSIILTRL
-2854 INGINPNTGDPQ
+2854 INGINPNTGNPQ

-2892 CRGGRIYRVELDGK
+2892 CRGGRIYRVELDSN

-2920 VGTEVTFDLND
+2920 IGTEVTFDLND
-2931 VAEDGYSFVQKEGE
+2931 VTEDGYSFVQKEGE

-2952 KIIADFIIALSSQS
+2952 KIIADFIIALSNQS

-2990 PTDADEVNMEQ
+2990 PTDADQVNMEQ

-3029 QEEFDQKVQESNEQ
+3029 QGEFDQKVQESNEQ

-3064 AAINRMLLRYTK
+3064 AAINRMLLRYTE

-3099 ASTEDASKVVEG
+3099 ASTEDANKVVEG

-3187 EVILRDDQLI
+3187 EIILRDDQLM
-3197 QELKDE
+3197 QELRDE

-3231 THTGDTIDPKNVS
+3231 THTGDTVDPKNVS

-3255 LFNNAIRRYKNSRSE
+3255 LFNNAIKRYKNSRSE

-3301 NIEEYTDEKGA
+3301 NIEEYTTEKGV

-3363 GKEEA
+3363 SKEEG
-3368 NKEGTDIEVVKE
+3368 NKEGTDIEVVQE
-3380 ESKEEN
+3380 EGREEN
-3386 GEIEEK
+3386 EEIEEK

-3397 ALSEDEKAEK
+3397 ILSEDEEAEK

-3422 DGSVTISITKD
+3422 DGLITISITKD

-3468 QGPMHTN
+3468 QGPMHTIN

-3483 NDMYTHVEEVNEEGR
+3483 NDMNTHVEEVNEEGR
-3498 FCGIRN
+3498 FCDVGN
-3504 KSPKEDGEKPKPK
+3504 KSPKEGSEKPKPK

>member
-9 FSVPSTSQLMSESFT
+9 FSVPSTSQLMSDSFT

-42 EIVERGKNIQQVWKK
+42 EILERGKNIQQVWKK

-141 KDKQGKDFLTRAELD
+141 KDKQGKDYLTRGELD
-156 DWFGGKKDFGD
+156 DWFGGKKEFGD
-167 KPREEEGEIEIY
+167 TLRDGEVQILPDIH
-179 PGIYL
+179 PNIYL
-184 WNGRA
+184 WHGKA
-189 FIGSYRTPIGETGVE
+189 FVGHYRTPIGPEGIRVVGNDGTKYQ
-204 VTDEKG
+204 VT
-210 NKKVVLQNGTILHKG
+210 QNGSIFSKE
-225 LTLDSAIDA
+225 A
-234 GKKYLQSIIP
+234 GQPDEVDKDGNYVGYAYDGKLNNQIAKELNVR
-244 TNSLTDKYIL
+244 TNS
-254 NTYGAGNEIYDF
+254 F
-266 IKSGLIYDTEANEEV
+266 Q
-281 EKRVAEKYKEIAKK
+281 
-295 VPKIT
+295 
-300 TENSFLNNNM
+300 NNK
-310 YGNITRNR
+310 YGNITEDR
-318 VQEWA
+318 VGEWV
-323 NYVKNTVLNK
+323 NYVKNTILNK

-370 YWKKYKEQNGID
+370 YWQKYKEQNGLD
-382 YNAKTLNVMLLNRL
+382 YSAKTLNVMLLNRL

-432 EQYDKQLEGL
+432 EEYDKQLEGL

-481 INVTQTSIMT
+481 INVTQTSVMT
-491 DLRKATTSAYNNSE
+491 DLRKAATSAYNNSD
-505 IKQFGMN
+505 IKQFNEN
-512 GTMQFLGYV
+512 GISGLLKHAIGRLV
-521 VDQLTGQGE
+521 G
-530 STEKKIR
+530 TEKSFEEKQR
-537 KLRKDDT
+537 ERGKDDT
-544 VLHVSNSL
+544 VLHVSDSFL
-552 FYRNPGSIAI
+552 YGNPGSLAV

-600 GDYLAKSMPGYESD
+600 GDYLAKSMPGFESD

-673 LQKYNYDSQDFI
+673 IQKYNYDSQDFI
-685 EKVGT
+685 EKLGT
-690 KVYSWGTT
+690 KIYSFGTT

-764 GVQDAIDSDYQLSL
+764 GVQDAIDSNYQLSL

-809 MVWEKGEDGKIH
+809 MVYEKGEDGKIH
-821 EVMATDKNGNVIME
+821 EVMAIDENGNVIME
-835 DDNETLDALTSGQM
+835 EDTETLGALTSGQM

-965 LSSYQEHLQDA
+965 LSSYQGHLQDA

-1042 KRGTEFLIDKSLEDP
+1042 KRGTEFLIDKTLEDP

-1071 EEKVKEYVRQ
+1071 EEKVKEYVKQ

-1099 AEDAA
+1099 AEEAA

-1160 GLDKVVGKVKKI
+1160 GLDKVVGKVRKI

-1187 KVKDVS
+1187 KVKDTS

-1201 DKNGIIKDI
+1201 DKNGTIKYI

-1218 QVLQQRVK
+1218 QVLWQRIK

-1244 FDKGLYD
+1244 FDEGLYN

-1269 SLGPITAQSQY
+1269 ILGPITAQSQH
-1280 GYLDKYFGKNFTSN
+1280 GYLEEYLGDFG
-1294 FKAGLEGA
+1294 AGLEGA

-1370 FNKSTRLTRQLDAQ
+1370 FNRSTNITRQLDAQ

-1551 DAADSSGNISAEE
+1551 DAADSSGDISAEE

-1570 DTIDLIRDSEDIED
+1570 DTINLIRDSEDVED
-1584 PNNPGVIIKGSNSD
+1584 PNNPGVTIEGSNND
-1598 ELGRRLSVINDATT
+1598 ELDRRLSVINDATT

-1669 KKEIQKQLDEFKE
+1669 KKEIQKQLDEFKQ

-1750 GKKDS
+1750 GKKSS

-1764 LQKIINEQTEE
+1764 LQKIINKQTEE

-1805 KELIELHDKIE
+1805 KELIELHNKIE

-1870 GILVGNKVNG
+1870 GILARS
-1880 NQNNNLEVV
+1880 
-1889 KNEDGTIDF
+1889 
-1898 YTIKKGKRVRIY
+1898 KK
-1910 TGLDVTLTDA
+1910 A
-1920 ELEDNGLFDEDPEHP
+1920 
-1935 EIRPDVFGVRVSKFR
+1935 
-1950 GINFRGQYAYDIFYK
+1950 
-1965 GHRDDGSVFTEK
+1965 
-1977 ASIKTDRPLH
+1977 
-1987 KIEEGEDTSNYIFTP
+1987 EEGEDTSNYVFTP

-2014 NTPFMAFIQS
+2014 NTPFMSFIQS

-2035 KADSYSSGAIAK
+2035 KADSYSSEAIAK

-2130 IALYRNKIQEINDSL
+2130 ITLYRNKIQEIDDSL
-2145 PSDEE
+2145 SSEE
-2150 ISDEEKV
+2150 EVSDEEKD

-2204 TIQNPQKITT
+2204 TIQNPQEITT

-2312 LGQLSITEENNR
+2312 LGQLSITEESNR

-2333 QEKAEKEGEEIQENS
+2333 QEKAEKEEEEIQENS
-2348 DKVSREI
+2348 NKISREI
-2355 TPLSFNN
+2355 TPLSLNS

-2387 EDLKSKGTSAET
+2387 EDLKSKGTNAET

-2476 AIQGEYNLPNNSMV
+2476 AIQGKYNLPNNSMV

-2509 TYDRVLITP
+2509 TYDRVLVTP

-2554 LVEQYSVD
+2554 LVEQHSVD
-2562 EYLTTNHESLQGK
+2562 EYLATNHESLQSK
-2575 DVVFLYNTQVQQ
+2575 DVVFLYNAQVQQ

-2645 NNFKNK
+2645 NNFRNK

-2671 YQSESNDVWIPIYDF
+2671 YQSESNDVWVPIYDF

-2722 HNNTKNILDRVKRVF
+2722 HDNTKKILDRVKRTF
-2737 RVSKLTS
+2737 RLTKLSSKV
-2744 KIFKQEEDKK
+2744 FKQEEDKK
-2754 TLFINVGSPASSLY
+2754 TLFINVGSPTSPLY

-2784 NSFQE
+2784 DSFYE

-2830 FRAFNETK
+2830 FRAFNE
-2838 SDTPPV
+2838 SNSNTPPV

-2854 INGINPNTGDPQ
+2854 INGINPNTGTPQ

-2871 NGFSDF
+2871 SGFSDF

-2920 VGTEVTFDLND
+2920 LGTEVTFDLND
-2931 VAEDGYSFVQKEGE
+2931 VTEDGQSFVQKEGE
-2945 EVEEGVN
+2945 EVEERVN

-2990 PTDADEVNMEQ
+2990 PTDADGVNIEQ
-3001 TFKDGIYTIS
+3001 TFKDGIYTIP

-3029 QEEFDQKVQESNEQ
+3029 QEEFDQRVQESNEQ

-3055 QENIANQIT
+3055 QENISNQIT

-3099 ASTEDASKVVEG
+3099 ASTEDANKVVEG

-3135 ASGIGCKYSDYS
+3135 ASGIRCEYSDYS

-3187 EVILRDDQLI
+3187 EVILRDDQLM

-3231 THTGDTIDPKNVS
+3231 THTGDTVDPKNVS

-3288 TANKGNITYSKEF
+3288 TANKGNITYRKEF
-3301 NIEEYTDEKGA
+3301 NIEEYTDEKGV

-3363 GKEEA
+3363 SKEEE

-3380 ESKEEN
+3380 EGKEEN
-3386 GEIEEK
+3386 EEIGENV
-3392 INTED
+3392 NTED
-3397 ALSEDEKAEK
+3397 TSSEEEKAEK

-3414 KTLEFHTS
+3414 KTLEFYTS

-3433 NENNQYNIVGQQ
+3433 NENNQYNVVGQQ
-3445 NGTSFIANGKAS
+3445 NGTSFITNGKAS

-3468 QGPMHTN
+3468 QSPMHTIK

-3498 FCGIRN
+3498 FCGIGN
-3504 KSPKEDGEKPKPK
+3504 KSPKEGGEKPK
-3517 QSEED
+3517 SVED
-3522 QNIDNLRNDARLWD
+3522 QNIDNLCNDARLWD

>member
-1 MNKLNQNI
+1 MNKINQNI
-9 FSVPSTSQLMSESFT
+9 FSVPSTSQLMAESFT

-33 KGDPRKKLK
+33 KEDPRKKLK

-234 GKKYLQSIIP
+234 GKKYLQSIFPSSSP
-244 TNSLTDKYIL
+244 TDMFISNK
-254 NTYGAGNEIYDF
+254 YGASSEVYDF

-370 YWKKYKEQNGID
+370 YWKKYKEQNGLD

-432 EQYDKQLEGL
+432 EQYDKQLEDL

-505 IKQFGMN
+505 IHQFGTN
-512 GTMQFLGYV
+512 GTMQFLGHV

-530 STEKKIR
+530 STEKKFR

-552 FYRNPGSIAI
+552 FYGNPGSIAI

-575 KINLA
+575 KINLS

-673 LQKYNYDSQDFI
+673 IQKYNYDSQDFI

-764 GVQDAIDSDYQLSL
+764 GVQDAIDSNYQLSL

-821 EVMATDKNGNVIME
+821 EVMATDENGNVIME

-873 TLSDAGLFIF
+873 TLSDAGLFIL

-894 VRGVSVGLSEIG
+894 VRGVSVGLSKIG
-906 KLISG
+906 QLISG

-927 VTRFISQKLTGNVLR
+927 VTKFISQKLTGNVLR

-965 LSSYQEHLQDA
+965 LSSYQGHLQDA

-1031 INRIEDEINAG
+1031 VNRIEDEINAG
-1042 KRGTEFLIDKSLEDP
+1042 KRGTEFLIDKTLEDP

-1099 AEDAA
+1099 AEEAA

-1110 EFAFVCTADASLL
+1110 EFALVCTADASLL

-1160 GLDKVVGKVKKI
+1160 GLDKVVGKIGKI

-1187 KVKDVS
+1187 KVKDTS

-1201 DKNGIIKDI
+1201 DKNGIIKYI

-1218 QVLQQRVK
+1218 QVLWQRIK

-1244 FDKGLYD
+1244 FDEGLYN

-1264 SNVLA
+1264 SNILA
-1269 SLGPITAQSQY
+1269 TLGPITAQSQH
-1280 GYLDKYFGKNFTSN
+1280 GYLEEYLGDFG
-1294 FKAGLEGA
+1294 AGLEGA

-1475 GKKIN
+1475 GEKIN

-1525 NEKAKSVNELF
+1525 NENAKSVNELF

-1551 DAADSSGNISAEE
+1551 DAADSSGDISAEE

-1570 DTIDLIRDSEDIED
+1570 DTINLIRDSEDVED
-1584 PNNPGVIIKGSNSD
+1584 PNNPGVINEGSNSD
-1598 ELGRRLSVINDATT
+1598 ELDRRLSVINDATT

-1669 KKEIQKQLDEFKE
+1669 KKEIQKQLDEFKT

-1694 NALTFQLVELGYDE
+1694 NALTFQLVELGYDV
-1708 NRSRKRLGELE
+1708 NRSKERLGELE

-1750 GKKDS
+1750 GKKGS

-1805 KELIELHDKIE
+1805 KELIELHNKIE

-1870 GILVGNKVNG
+1870 GILARS
-1880 NQNNNLEVV
+1880 
-1889 KNEDGTIDF
+1889 
-1898 YTIKKGKRVRIY
+1898 KK
-1910 TGLDVTLTDA
+1910 A
-1920 ELEDNGLFDEDPEHP
+1920 
-1935 EIRPDVFGVRVSKFR
+1935 
-1950 GINFRGQYAYDIFYK
+1950 
-1965 GHRDDGSVFTEK
+1965 
-1977 ASIKTDRPLH
+1977 
-1987 KIEEGEDTSNYIFTP
+1987 EEGEDTSNYIFTP

-2035 KADSYSSGAIAK
+2035 KADSYSSEAIAK

-2130 IALYRNKIQEINDSL
+2130 ITLYRNKIQEIDDSL
-2145 PSDEE
+2145 PSEGE
-2150 ISDEEKV
+2150 VSDEEKD

-2199 ASLME
+2199 ASLTE
-2204 TIQNPQKITT
+2204 TIQNPQEITT

-2240 DQLITTLFNLLENL
+2240 DQLITTVFNLLENL

-2277 ESVLQKTTEQSVI
+2277 ESVLQKTTEQSAI
-2290 QGNDTNTS
+2290 QGNNTNTS

-2312 LGQLSITEENNR
+2312 LGQLSITEESNR

-2333 QEKAEKEGEEIQENS
+2333 QEKAEKEEEEIQENS

-2387 EDLKSKGTSAET
+2387 EDLKSKGTNAET

-2476 AIQGEYNLPNNSMV
+2476 AIQGKYNLPNNSMV
-2490 LKFLSSLMDITK
+2490 LRFLSSLMDITNK
-2502 QSVPIPI
+2502 SVPIPI
-2509 TYDRVLITP
+2509 TYDRVLVTP

-2554 LVEQYSVD
+2554 LVEQHSVD
-2562 EYLTTNHESLQGK
+2562 EYLATNHESLQGK
-2575 DVVFLYNTQVQQ
+2575 DVVFLYNAQVQQ

-2636 FLPANSTAK
+2636 FLPANTTAK

-2671 YQSESNDVWIPIYDF
+2671 YQSESNDVWVPIYDF

-2722 HNNTKNILDRVKRVF
+2722 HNNTKNILDRVKRTF
-2737 RVSKLTS
+2737 RLTKLSSKV
-2744 KIFKQEEDKK
+2744 FKQEEDKK
-2754 TLFINVGSPASSLY
+2754 TLFINVGSPTSPLY

-2830 FRAFNETK
+2830 FRAFNESK
-2838 SDTPPV
+2838 SNTPPV
-2844 LIDSTILTRL
+2844 LIDSTILTLL
-2854 INGINPNTGDPQ
+2854 INGKNPNTGNLQ

-2906 ELRLFLSEPNNEKV
+2906 ELRLFLSESNNEKV

-2931 VAEDGYSFVQKEGE
+2931 VTEDGYSFVQKEGE
-2945 EVEEGVN
+2945 EVEERVN

-2966 KDAKDNI
+2966 KDAKGNI

-2990 PTDADEVNMEQ
+2990 PTDADEVNIEQ
-3001 TFKDGIYTIS
+3001 TFKDGIYTIP

-3043 RINQNSIKGKPL
+3043 RINQNSIKGQPL

-3064 AAINRMLLRYTK
+3064 AAINRMLLRYTQ

-3099 ASTEDASKVVEG
+3099 ASTEDASKIVEG

-3301 NIEEYTDEKGA
+3301 NIEEYTDEKGV

-3363 GKEEA
+3363 SKEEE
-3368 NKEGTDIEVVKE
+3368 NKEGTDIEVVQE
-3380 ESKEEN
+3380 EGKEEN
-3386 GEIEEK
+3386 EEIGK
-3392 INTED
+3392 NVNTED
-3397 ALSEDEKAEK
+3397 TSSEDEEAEK

-3414 KTLEFHTS
+3414 KTLEFHTP
-3422 DGSVTISITKD
+3422 DKLVTVSITKNSNSNKYGIIIQD
-3433 NENNQYNIVGQQ
+3433 GLDEF
-3445 NGTSFIANGKAS
+3445 NGVEQSAS
-3457 NCLDIVKYYKE
+3457 DCLYIIKSYKDE
-3468 QGPMHTN
+3468 GPMNIIN

-3483 NDMYTHVEEVNEEGR
+3483 NDMDTHVEEVNEEGR
-3498 FCGIRN
+3498 FCGIGN
-3504 KSPKEDGEKPKPK
+3504 KSSKEGGEKPKSK

-3522 QNIDNLRNDARLWD
+3522 QNIDSLRNDARLWD

>member
-1 MNKLNQNI
+1 MNKINQNI
-9 FSVPSTSQLMSESFT
+9 FSVPSTSQLMAESFT

-42 EIVERGKNIQQVWKK
+42 EIFERGKNIQQVWKT

-88 LVEDPFNPRYQ
+88 LIENLSNPRYQ

-133 LDKAKEYY
+133 LDKAKKYY

-234 GKKYLQSIIP
+234 GKKYLQSIFPSSSP
-244 TNSLTDKYIL
+244 TDMFISNK
-254 NTYGAGNEIYDF
+254 YGASSEVYDF
-266 IKSGLIYDTEANEEV
+266 IKSGLIYDTKANEEV

-333 KRIVNNEDIGTLNDF
+333 KRIVSNEDIGTLNDF

-370 YWKKYKEQNGID
+370 YWKKYKEQNGLD

-432 EQYDKQLEGL
+432 EQYDKQLEDL

-469 IDNQLKQMIQRS
+469 VDNQLKQMIQRS

-505 IKQFGMN
+505 IQQFGTN

-530 STEKKIR
+530 STEKKFR

-552 FYRNPGSIAI
+552 FYGNPGSIAI
-562 DDIEALDAENAQN
+562 DDIEALDAENAYN

-600 GDYLAKSMPGYESD
+600 GDYLAKSMPGFESD

-673 LQKYNYDSQDFI
+673 IQKYNYDSQDFI

-764 GVQDAIDSDYQLSL
+764 GVQDAIDSNYQLSL

-809 MVWEKGEDGKIH
+809 MVWEKGEDGKMH
-821 EVMATDKNGNVIME
+821 EVMATDENGNVIME
-835 DDNETLDALTSGQM
+835 DDNETIDALTSGQM

-894 VRGVSVGLSEIG
+894 VRGVSVGLSKIG
-906 KLISG
+906 QLISG

-1003 AETNPNAIRGNMSD
+1003 AEINPNAIRGNMSD

-1042 KRGTEFLIDKSLEDP
+1042 KRGTEFLIDKTLEDP

-1160 GLDKVVGKVKKI
+1160 GLDKVVGKVRKI

-1187 KVKDVS
+1187 KVKDAS

-1218 QVLQQRVK
+1218 QVLWQRIK

-1269 SLGPITAQSQY
+1269 TLGPITTQSQH
-1280 GYLDKYFGKNFTSN
+1280 GYLEEYLGAFG
-1294 FKAGLEGA
+1294 AGLEGA

-1325 PQIQFGSKKYI
+1325 PQIQFGSPKYI

-1351 PITNMKIQ
+1351 PITNMKWQ
-1359 SEVTSFIKSKF
+1359 SEYTSFIKSKF

-1434 KVFDEAGITVEAPL
+1434 KVFDEAGITAEAPL

-1551 DAADSSGNISAEE
+1551 DAADSSGDISTEE

-1570 DTIDLIRDSEDIED
+1570 DTINLIRDSEDTED
-1584 PNNPGVIIKGSNSD
+1584 PNNQGVTIKGSNSD
-1598 ELGRRLSVINDATT
+1598 ELDRRLSVINDATT
-1612 HAKQTSKIIK
+1612 YAKQTSKIIK

-1669 KKEIQKQLDEFKE
+1669 KKEIQKQLDEFKN

-1694 NALTFQLVELGYDE
+1694 NVLTFQLVELGYDV
-1708 NRSRKRLGELE
+1708 NRSKERLGELE

-1741 NIGEELKLK
+1741 NIGEGLKLK

-1805 KELIELHDKIE
+1805 KELIELHNKIE

-1851 KQYQEVH
+1851 KQYQQVH

-1870 GILVGNKVNG
+1870 GILARS
-1880 NQNNNLEVV
+1880 
-1889 KNEDGTIDF
+1889 
-1898 YTIKKGKRVRIY
+1898 KK
-1910 TGLDVTLTDA
+1910 A
-1920 ELEDNGLFDEDPEHP
+1920 
-1935 EIRPDVFGVRVSKFR
+1935 
-1950 GINFRGQYAYDIFYK
+1950 
-1965 GHRDDGSVFTEK
+1965 
-1977 ASIKTDRPLH
+1977 
-1987 KIEEGEDTSNYIFTP
+1987 EEGEDTSNYIFTP

-2035 KADSYSSGAIAK
+2035 KADSYSSEAIAK

-2071 NLNLAEKTHEAFED
+2071 NLNLAEKTHDAFED

-2130 IALYRNKIQEINDSL
+2130 IALYRNKIQEIDDSL
-2145 PSDEE
+2145 PSEGE
-2150 ISDEEKV
+2150 ISDEEKD

-2204 TIQNPQKITT
+2204 TIQNPQEIKT

-2355 TPLSFNN
+2355 TPLSFNS

-2387 EDLKSKGTSAET
+2387 EDLKSKGTNAET

-2435 MLINQLQTSD
+2435 ILINQLQTSD

-2469 VIDAKMA
+2469 VIDDKMA
-2476 AIQGEYNLPNNSMV
+2476 AIQGKYNLPNNSMV

-2509 TYDRVLITP
+2509 TYDRVLVTP

-2562 EYLTTNHESLQGK
+2562 QYLATNHESLQGK
-2575 DVVFLYNTQVQQ
+2575 DVVFLYNAQVQQ

-2636 FLPANSTAK
+2636 FLPANTTAK

-2671 YQSESNDVWIPIYDF
+2671 YQSESNDVWVPIYDF

-2699 RRTTAINTNMQSP
+2699 RRTTAINTSMQSS

-2722 HNNTKNILDRVKRVF
+2722 HDNTKKILNRVKRTF
-2737 RVSKLTS
+2737 RISKLTS

-2754 TLFINVGSPASSLY
+2754 TLFINVGSPTSSLY

-2844 LIDSTILTRL
+2844 LIDSKILTRL
-2854 INGINPNTGDPQ
+2854 INGINPNTGNSQ

-2920 VGTEVTFDLND
+2920 IGTEVTFNLND
-2931 VAEDGYSFVQKEGE
+2931 VAEDGYSFIQKEGE

-2990 PTDADEVNMEQ
+2990 PTEADQVNMEQ

-3029 QEEFDQKVQESNEQ
+3029 QEEFDQRVQESNEQ
-3043 RINQNSIKGKPL
+3043 RINQNSIKGRPL

-3099 ASTEDASKVVEG
+3099 ASTEDASKIVEG

-3187 EVILRDDQLI
+3187 EVILRDDQLM

-3301 NIEEYTDEKGA
+3301 NIEEYTDEKGV

-3363 GKEEA
+3363 SKEEE

-3380 ESKEEN
+3380 EGKEEN

-3392 INTED
+3392 VNTED
-3397 ALSEDEKAEK
+3397 ALSEEEKAEKAEK
-3407 EIQQYLN
+3407 EIQQYLD
-3414 KTLEFHTS
+3414 KTLQFYTS
-3422 DGSVTISITKD
+3422 DGLVTISITKD
-3433 NENNQYNIVGQQ
+3433 NENNQYNVVGQQ
-3445 NGTSFIANGKAS
+3445 NGTSFITNGKAS
-3457 NCLDIVKYYKE
+3457 NCLDVVKYYKE
-3468 QGPMHTN
+3468 QGPMHIIN

-3483 NDMYTHVEEVNEEGR
+3483 NDMVTHVEEVNEEGR
-3498 FCGIRN
+3498 FCDVGN
-3504 KSPKEDGEKPKPK
+3504 KSSKEGSEKPKTK

>member
-133 LDKAKEYY
+133 LDKAKKYY

-505 IKQFGMN
+505 IKQFGTN

-821 EVMATDKNGNVIME
+821 EVMATDENGNVIME

-894 VRGVSVGLSEIG
+894 VRGVSVGLSKIG
-906 KLISG
+906 QLISG

-1187 KVKDVS
+1187 KVKDTS

-1218 QVLQQRVK
+1218 QVLWQRIK

-1434 KVFDEAGITVEAPL
+1434 KVFDEAGITVEEPL

-1551 DAADSSGNISAEE
+1551 DAADSSGDISAEK
-1564 QIDVVN
+1564 QIEVVN
-1570 DTIDLIRDSEDIED
+1570 DTIDLIRDSDDVED

-1654 KADLIKIRVD
+1654 KADLIKIRVE

-1694 NALTFQLVELGYDE
+1694 NALTFQLVELGYDV

-1805 KELIELHDKIE
+1805 KELIELHNKIE

-1870 GILVGNKVNG
+1870 GILARS
-1880 NQNNNLEVV
+1880 
-1889 KNEDGTIDF
+1889 
-1898 YTIKKGKRVRIY
+1898 KK
-1910 TGLDVTLTDA
+1910 A
-1920 ELEDNGLFDEDPEHP
+1920 
-1935 EIRPDVFGVRVSKFR
+1935 
-1950 GINFRGQYAYDIFYK
+1950 
-1965 GHRDDGSVFTEK
+1965 
-1977 ASIKTDRPLH
+1977 
-1987 KIEEGEDTSNYIFTP
+1987 EEGEDTSNYIFTP

-2014 NTPFMAFIQS
+2014 NTPFMTFIQS

-2130 IALYRNKIQEINDSL
+2130 IALYRNKIQEIDDSL
-2145 PSDEE
+2145 PSEGE
-2150 ISDEEKV
+2150 VSDEEKI

-2204 TIQNPQKITT
+2204 TIQNPQEITT

-2312 LGQLSITEENNR
+2312 LGQLSITEESNR

-2333 QEKAEKEGEEIQENS
+2333 QEKAEKEEKEIQENS

-2399 TAQILNTKLQL
+2399 TTQILNTKLQL

-2469 VIDAKMA
+2469 VIDDKMA
-2476 AIQGEYNLPNNSMV
+2476 AIQGKYNLPNNSMV

-2575 DVVFLYNTQVQQ
+2575 DVVFLYNAQVQQ

-2636 FLPANSTAK
+2636 FLPANTTAK
-2645 NNFKNK
+2645 NNFRNK

-2671 YQSESNDVWIPIYDF
+2671 YQSESNDVWVPIYDF

-2754 TLFINVGSPASSLY
+2754 TLFINVGSPTSSLY

-2802 TNAVINFNSKTKNFA
+2802 TNAVINFNSKTKNFT

-2854 INGINPNTGDPQ
+2854 INGINPNTGNPQ

-3076 EMPSSHK
+3076 EMPSSHR

-3161 ITDGLETFLKIN
+3161 ITEGLETFLKIN

-3231 THTGDTIDPKNVS
+3231 THTEDTIDPKNVS

-3301 NIEEYTDEKGA
+3301 NIEEYTDEKGV

-3368 NKEGTDIEVVKE
+3368 NKEGTGIEVVKE
-3380 ESKEEN
+3380 EGKEEN
-3386 GEIEEK
+3386 GEIEER

-3517 QSEED
+3517 QSVED

>member
-210 NKKVVLQNGTILHKG
+210 NKKVVIQNGTILHKG

-244 TNSLTDKYIL
+244 TNSPTDKYIL
-254 NTYGAGNEIYDF
+254 NTYGAGNEIYNF

-432 EQYDKQLEGL
+432 EQYDKQLEDL

-450 EIYPDNK
+450 KIYPDNK

-505 IKQFGMN
+505 IKQFGTN

-673 LQKYNYDSQDFI
+673 IQKYNYDSQDFI

-764 GVQDAIDSDYQLSL
+764 GVQDAIDSNYQLSL

-809 MVWEKGEDGKIH
+809 MVQEKGEDGKMH
-821 EVMATDKNGNVIME
+821 EVMATDENGNVIME

-894 VRGVSVGLSEIG
+894 VRGVSVGLSKIG
-906 KLISG
+906 QLISG

-1218 QVLQQRVK
+1218 QVLWQRIK

-1269 SLGPITAQSQY
+1269 SLGPITAQSQH
-1280 GYLDKYFGKNFTSN
+1280 GYLEEYLGAFG
-1294 FKAGLEGA
+1294 AGLEGA
-1302 AKAATQWTSFR
+1302 TKAATQWTSFR

-1420 RVEEQQETLDPKAK
+1420 RIEEQQETLDPKAK
-1434 KVFDEAGITVEAPL
+1434 KVFDEAGITVEEPL

-1551 DAADSSGNISAEE
+1551 DAADSSGDISAEE

-1570 DTIDLIRDSEDIED
+1570 DTIDLIRDSEDVED

-1694 NALTFQLVELGYDE
+1694 NALTFQLVELGYDI
-1708 NRSRKRLGELE
+1708 NRSKERLGELE

-1805 KELIELHDKIE
+1805 KELIELHNKIE

-1870 GILVGNKVNG
+1870 GILARS
-1880 NQNNNLEVV
+1880 
-1889 KNEDGTIDF
+1889 
-1898 YTIKKGKRVRIY
+1898 KK
-1910 TGLDVTLTDA
+1910 A
-1920 ELEDNGLFDEDPEHP
+1920 
-1935 EIRPDVFGVRVSKFR
+1935 
-1950 GINFRGQYAYDIFYK
+1950 
-1965 GHRDDGSVFTEK
+1965 
-1977 ASIKTDRPLH
+1977 
-1987 KIEEGEDTSNYIFTP
+1987 EEGEDTSNYIFTP

-2035 KADSYSSGAIAK
+2035 KADSYSSEAIAK

-2204 TIQNPQKITT
+2204 TIQNPQEITT

-2355 TPLSFNN
+2355 TPLSFNS

-2387 EDLKSKGTSAET
+2387 EDLKSKGTNAET

-2469 VIDAKMA
+2469 VIDDKMA
-2476 AIQGEYNLPNNSMV
+2476 AIQGKYNLPNNSMV

-2575 DVVFLYNTQVQQ
+2575 DVVFLYNAQVQQ

-2636 FLPANSTAK
+2636 FLPANTTAK
-2645 NNFKNK
+2645 NNFRNK

-2671 YQSESNDVWIPIYDF
+2671 YQSESNDVWVPIYDF

-2699 RRTTAINTNMQSP
+2699 KRTTAINTNMQSP

-2754 TLFINVGSPASSLY
+2754 TLFINVGSPTSSLY

-2844 LIDSTILTRL
+2844 LINSTILTRL

-3161 ITDGLETFLKIN
+3161 ITEGLETFLKIN

-3517 QSEED
+3517 QSVED

>member
-300 TENSFLNNNM
+300 TENSFINNNM

-505 IKQFGMN
+505 IKQFGTN

-764 GVQDAIDSDYQLSL
+764 GVQDAIDSNYQLSL

-821 EVMATDKNGNVIME
+821 EVMATDENGNVIME

-894 VRGVSVGLSEIG
+894 VRGVSVGLSKIG
-906 KLISG
+906 QLISG

-1071 EEKVKEYVRQ
+1071 EEKVIKYVRQ
-1081 RILQNKK
+1081 RMLQNKK

-1218 QVLQQRVK
+1218 QVLWQRIK

-1325 PQIQFGSKKYI
+1325 PQIQFGSPKYI

-1551 DAADSSGNISAEE
+1551 DAADSSGDISAEK

-1570 DTIDLIRDSEDIED
+1570 DTIDLIRDSEDVED

-1654 KADLIKIRVD
+1654 KADLIKIRVE

-1694 NALTFQLVELGYDE
+1694 NALTFQLVELGYDV

-1799 QATAYR
+1799 QATTYR

-1870 GILVGNKVNG
+1870 GILARS
-1880 NQNNNLEVV
+1880 
-1889 KNEDGTIDF
+1889 
-1898 YTIKKGKRVRIY
+1898 KK
-1910 TGLDVTLTDA
+1910 A
-1920 ELEDNGLFDEDPEHP
+1920 
-1935 EIRPDVFGVRVSKFR
+1935 
-1950 GINFRGQYAYDIFYK
+1950 
-1965 GHRDDGSVFTEK
+1965 
-1977 ASIKTDRPLH
+1977 
-1987 KIEEGEDTSNYIFTP
+1987 EEGEDTSNYIFTP

-2118 NFADTAKSYQEF
+2118 NFADTTKSYQEF
-2130 IALYRNKIQEINDSL
+2130 IALYRNKIQEIDDSL

-2204 TIQNPQKITT
+2204 TIQNPQEITT

-2355 TPLSFNN
+2355 TPLSFNS

-2387 EDLKSKGTSAET
+2387 EDLKSKGTNAET

-2469 VIDAKMA
+2469 VIDDKMA
-2476 AIQGEYNLPNNSMV
+2476 AIQGKYNLPNNSMV

-2575 DVVFLYNTQVQQ
+2575 DVVFLYNAQVQQ

-2636 FLPANSTAK
+2636 FLPANTTAK

-2754 TLFINVGSPASSLY
+2754 TLFINVGSPTSTLY

-2920 VGTEVTFDLND
+2920 IGTEVTFDLND

-3023 IVDEGA
+3023 IIDEGA

-3055 QENIANQIT
+3055 QENIDNQIT

-3187 EVILRDDQLI
+3187 EVILRDDQLM

-3301 NIEEYTDEKGA
+3301 NIEEYTTEKGA

-3386 GEIEEK
+3386 GEIEER

-3397 ALSEDEKAEK
+3397 ALSEDEEAEK

-3414 KTLEFHTS
+3414 KTLDFHTP
-3422 DGSVTISITKD
+3422 DKLVTVSITKD
-3433 NENNQYNIVGQQ
+3433 SNSNRYRIIIQDGVEEINGVGQ
-3445 NGTSFIANGKAS
+3445 SAS
-3457 NCLDIVKYYKE
+3457 DCLYIIKSYKDE
-3468 QGPMHTN
+3468 GPIN
-3475 TETKVEKQ
+3475 IIDTETKVEKQ
-3483 NDMYTHVEEVNEEGR
+3483 NDMDTHVEEVNEEGR

>member
-88 LVEDPFNPRYQ
+88 LVEDPFNPRNQ

-120 LILNDLN
+120 LILNGLN
-127 LDFDQE
+127 IDFDQE

-156 DWFGGKKDFGD
+156 DWFGGKKNFGD

-505 IKQFGMN
+505 IKQFGTN

-590 PEKLKELSAR
+590 SEKLKELSAR

-673 LQKYNYDSQDFI
+673 IQKYNYDSQDFI

-821 EVMATDKNGNVIME
+821 EVMATDENGNVIME

-894 VRGVSVGLSEIG
+894 VRGVSAGLSKIG
-906 KLISG
+906 QLISG

-1042 KRGTEFLIDKSLEDP
+1042 KRGTEFLIDKTLEDP

-1210 NPNAPTSE
+1210 NPNALTSE
-1218 QVLQQRVK
+1218 QVLWQRIK

-1434 KVFDEAGITVEAPL
+1434 KVFDEAGITAEAPL
-1448 QGNVNDQLTFAEC
+1448 QGNINDQLTFAEC

-1551 DAADSSGNISAEE
+1551 DAADSSGDISAEE

-1570 DTIDLIRDSEDIED
+1570 DTIDLIRDSEDVED
-1584 PNNPGVIIKGSNSD
+1584 PNNPGVIIEGSNSD
-1598 ELGRRLSVINDATT
+1598 ELDRRLSVINDATT

-1654 KADLIKIRVD
+1654 KADLIKIKVD

-1694 NALTFQLVELGYDE
+1694 NALTFQLVELGYNI
-1708 NRSRKRLGELE
+1708 NRSKERLGELE

-1870 GILVGNKVNG
+1870 GILARS
-1880 NQNNNLEVV
+1880 
-1889 KNEDGTIDF
+1889 
-1898 YTIKKGKRVRIY
+1898 KK
-1910 TGLDVTLTDA
+1910 A
-1920 ELEDNGLFDEDPEHP
+1920 
-1935 EIRPDVFGVRVSKFR
+1935 
-1950 GINFRGQYAYDIFYK
+1950 
-1965 GHRDDGSVFTEK
+1965 
-1977 ASIKTDRPLH
+1977 
-1987 KIEEGEDTSNYIFTP
+1987 EEGEDTSNYIFTP

-2035 KADSYSSGAIAK
+2035 KADSYSSEAIAK

-2130 IALYRNKIQEINDSL
+2130 IALYRNKIQEIDDSL
-2145 PSDEE
+2145 PSEGE
-2150 ISDEEKV
+2150 VSDEEKV

-2204 TIQNPQKITT
+2204 TIQNPQEITT

-2387 EDLKSKGTSAET
+2387 EDLKSKGTNAET

-2455 IYNREYQENSSMSD
+2455 IYNIEYQENSSMSD

-2575 DVVFLYNTQVQQ
+2575 DVVFLYNAQVQQ

-2614 SITINTVDEKGQTVQ
+2614 SITINTVDEKGQTIQ

-2645 NNFKNK
+2645 NNFRNK

-2754 TLFINVGSPASSLY
+2754 TLFINVGSPTSPLY

-2844 LIDSTILTRL
+2844 LINSTILTRL

-2920 VGTEVTFDLND
+2920 IGTEVTFDLND
-2931 VAEDGYSFVQKEGE
+2931 VAEDGYSFVQKERE

-3001 TFKDGIYTIS
+3001 TFKDGIYTIP

-3029 QEEFDQKVQESNEQ
+3029 YEEFDQKVQESNEQ

-3076 EMPSSHK
+3076 EMPSSHR

-3180 GKGKQAL
+3180 RKGKQAL

-3203 GLEGFAPRNILD
+3203 GLEGFAPKNILD

-3301 NIEEYTDEKGA
+3301 NIEEYTDEKGV

-3318 RKSDTSVSLI
+3318 RKSDTNVSLI

-3368 NKEGTDIEVVKE
+3368 NKEGTGIEVVKE
-3380 ESKEEN
+3380 EGKEEN
-3386 GEIEEK
+3386 EEIEER

-3468 QGPMHTN
+3468 QGPMHTIK

-3517 QSEED
+3517 QSVED

>member
-9 FSVPSTSQLMSESFT
+9 FSVPSTSQLMSDSFT

-133 LDKAKEYY
+133 LDKAKKYY
-141 KDKQGKDFLTRAELD
+141 KDKQGKDYLTRAELD

-234 GKKYLQSIIP
+234 GKKYLQSIFPSSSP
-244 TNSLTDKYIL
+244 TDMFVSNK
-254 NTYGAGNEIYDF
+254 YGASSEVYDF
-266 IKSGLIYDTEANEEV
+266 VKSGLIYDTETNEEV
-281 EKRVAEKYKEIAKK
+281 EKRVAETYKNIGKK

-432 EQYDKQLEGL
+432 EEYDKQLEGL

-450 EIYPDNK
+450 KIYPDNK

-505 IKQFGMN
+505 IQQFGTN

-530 STEKKIR
+530 STEKKFR

-552 FYRNPGSIAI
+552 FYGDPGSIAI

-600 GDYLAKSMPGYESD
+600 GDYLAKSMPGFESD

-673 LQKYNYDSQDFI
+673 IQKYNYDSQDFI

-764 GVQDAIDSDYQLSL
+764 GVQDAIDSNYQLSL

-809 MVWEKGEDGKIH
+809 MVWEKGEDGKMH
-821 EVMATDKNGNVIME
+821 EVMATDENGNVIME

-894 VRGVSVGLSEIG
+894 VRGVSVGLSKIG
-906 KLISG
+906 QLISG

-927 VTRFISQKLTGNVLR
+927 ATRFISQKLTGNVLR

-965 LSSYQEHLQDA
+965 LSSYQGHLQDA
-976 QSKIYSNVSEGVLAA
+976 QSKIYSNVSEGILAA

-1042 KRGTEFLIDKSLEDP
+1042 KRGTEFLIDKTLEDP

-1099 AEDAA
+1099 AENAA

-1187 KVKDVS
+1187 KVKDAS

-1201 DKNGIIKDI
+1201 DKNGTIKYI

-1218 QVLQQRVK
+1218 QVLWQRIK

-1244 FDKGLYD
+1244 FDEGLYN

-1269 SLGPITAQSQY
+1269 TLGPITAQSQH
-1280 GYLDKYFGKNFTSN
+1280 GYLKEYLGDFG
-1294 FKAGLEGA
+1294 AGLEGA

-1325 PQIQFGSKKYI
+1325 PQIQFGSPKYI

-1351 PITNMKIQ
+1351 PITNIKIQ

-1370 FNKSTRLTRQLDAQ
+1370 FNRSTNITRQLDAQ

-1434 KVFDEAGITVEAPL
+1434 KVFDEAGITVEEPL

-1503 TKERLLKVLTTYQ
+1503 TKERLLKVLTIYQ

-1551 DAADSSGNISAEE
+1551 DAADSSGDISAEE

-1570 DTIDLIRDSEDIED
+1570 DTINLIRDSEDVED
-1584 PNNPGVIIKGSNSD
+1584 PNNPGVIIEGSNSD
-1598 ELGRRLSVINDATT
+1598 ELDRRLSVINDATT

-1654 KADLIKIRVD
+1654 KADLIKIRVE

-1669 KKEIQKQLDEFKE
+1669 KKEIQKQLDEFKN

-1694 NALTFQLVELGYDE
+1694 NALTFQLVELGYDI
-1708 NRSRKRLGELE
+1708 NRSKERLGELE

-1725 LTLIQTNK
+1725 LTSIQTNK

-1750 GKKDS
+1750 GKKGS

-1764 LQKIINEQTEE
+1764 LQKIINEQIEE

-1805 KELIELHDKIE
+1805 KELIELHNKIE
-1816 CLNKYGIEEL
+1816 CLNKYSIEEL

-1870 GILVGNKVNG
+1870 GILARS
-1880 NQNNNLEVV
+1880 
-1889 KNEDGTIDF
+1889 
-1898 YTIKKGKRVRIY
+1898 KK
-1910 TGLDVTLTDA
+1910 A
-1920 ELEDNGLFDEDPEHP
+1920 
-1935 EIRPDVFGVRVSKFR
+1935 
-1950 GINFRGQYAYDIFYK
+1950 
-1965 GHRDDGSVFTEK
+1965 
-1977 ASIKTDRPLH
+1977 
-1987 KIEEGEDTSNYIFTP
+1987 EEGEDTSNYIFTP

-2035 KADSYSSGAIAK
+2035 KADSYSSEAITK

-2098 DLAAVARQ
+2098 NLAAVARQ

-2130 IALYRNKIQEINDSL
+2130 IALYRNKIQEIDDSL
-2145 PSDEE
+2145 PSDGE

-2157 DMLQKIELQKRALD
+2157 DMLQKIELQKQALD

-2204 TIQNPQKITT
+2204 TIQNPQEITT

-2240 DQLITTLFNLLENL
+2240 DQLITTVFNLLENL

-2262 PIDIAKIKDTLNTIE
+2262 PIDIAKVKDTLNTIE

-2290 QGNDTNTS
+2290 QGNDANTS
-2298 LTIENIKDYIIPLM
+2298 LTIENIKEYIIPLM

-2333 QEKAEKEGEEIQENS
+2333 QEKAEKEEEEIQENS
-2348 DKVSREI
+2348 NKISREI
-2355 TPLSFNN
+2355 TPLSLNS

-2387 EDLKSKGTSAET
+2387 EDLKSKGTNAET

-2469 VIDAKMA
+2469 VIDAKMV
-2476 AIQGEYNLPNNSMV
+2476 AIQGKYNLPNNSMV
-2490 LKFLSSLMDITK
+2490 LRFLSSLMDITNK
-2502 QSVPIPI
+2502 SVPIPI
-2509 TYDRVLITP
+2509 TYDRVLVTP

-2554 LVEQYSVD
+2554 LVEQHSVD
-2562 EYLTTNHESLQGK
+2562 EYLATNHESLQGK
-2575 DVVFLYNTQVQQ
+2575 DVVFLYNAQVQQ

-2614 SITINTVDEKGQTVQ
+2614 SITINTIDEKGQTVQ

-2636 FLPANSTAK
+2636 FLPANTTAK

-2656 ARKNIDQSVERYQQK
+2656 ARKNIDQSVEQYQQK
-2671 YQSESNDVWIPIYDF
+2671 YQSESNDVWVPIYDF

-2722 HNNTKNILDRVKRVF
+2722 HNNTKNILDRVKRTF
-2737 RVSKLTS
+2737 RLTKLSSKV
-2744 KIFKQEEDKK
+2744 FKQEEDKK
-2754 TLFINVGSPASSLY
+2754 TLFINVGSPTSPLY

-2784 NSFQE
+2784 DSFYK

-2817 EQIKGLLLATKRS
+2817 EQIKGLLLATKRQ

-2844 LIDSTILTRL
+2844 LIDSKILTRL
-2854 INGINPNTGDPQ
+2854 INGINPNTEKPQ

-2871 NGFSDF
+2871 SGFSDF

-2931 VAEDGYSFVQKEGE
+2931 VTEDGQSFVQKEGE

-2952 KIIADFIIALSSQS
+2952 KIIADFIIALSSQN
-2966 KDAKDNI
+2966 KDAKGNI

-3001 TFKDGIYTIS
+3001 TFKDGIYTIP

-3029 QEEFDQKVQESNEQ
+3029 QEEFDQRVQESNEQ

-3135 ASGIGCKYSDYS
+3135 ASGIRCEYSDYS

-3161 ITDGLETFLKIN
+3161 ITNGLETFLKIN

-3187 EVILRDDQLI
+3187 EVILRDDQLM

-3301 NIEEYTDEKGA
+3301 NIEEYTDEKGV

-3337 KFALMSDKVAEEDLQ
+3337 KFALMSDEVAEEDLQ

-3363 GKEEA
+3363 SKEEA
-3368 NKEGTDIEVVKE
+3368 NKEETDIEVVQE
-3380 ESKEEN
+3380 EGREEN
-3386 GEIEEK
+3386 EEIEEK
-3392 INTED
+3392 VNTED
-3397 ALSEDEKAEK
+3397 TLSEEEKVEKAEE

-3422 DGSVTISITKD
+3422 DGLVTISITKD

-3445 NGTSFIANGKAS
+3445 NGTSFITNGKAS

-3468 QGPMHTN
+3468 QGPMHIIK

-3483 NDMYTHVEEVNEEGR
+3483 NDMDTHVEEVNEEGR
-3498 FCGIRN
+3498 FCGIGN
-3504 KSPKEDGEKPKPK
+3504 KSSKEGGEKPKSK

-3522 QNIDNLRNDARLWD
+3522 WNIDNLRNDARLWD

>member
-9 FSVPSTSQLMSESFT
+9 FSVPSTSQLMSNSFT
-24 GWKNFKDNL
+24 RWKNFKDNL

-156 DWFGGKKDFGD
+156 DWFGGKKEFGD
-167 KPREEEGEIEIY
+167 TLREGEVQILPDIH
-179 PGIYL
+179 PNIYL
-184 WNGRA
+184 WHGKA
-189 FIGSYRTPIGETGVE
+189 FVGNYRTPIGPEGIRVVGNDGTKYQ
-204 VTDEKG
+204 VT
-210 NKKVVLQNGTILHKG
+210 QNGSIFSKEAG
-225 LTLDSAIDA
+225 QPDEIDKYGNYVGYHYD
-234 GKKYLQSIIP
+234 GKLNNQIAEELNGR
-244 TNSLTDKYIL
+244 TNS
-254 NTYGAGNEIYDF
+254 F
-266 IKSGLIYDTEANEEV
+266 Q
-281 EKRVAEKYKEIAKK
+281 
-295 VPKIT
+295 
-300 TENSFLNNNM
+300 NNK
-310 YGNITRNR
+310 YGNITEDR
-318 VQEWA
+318 VGEWV
-323 NYVKNTVLNK
+323 NYVKNTILNK
-333 KRIVNNEDIGTLNDF
+333 KRIVSNEDIGTLNDF

-370 YWKKYKEQNGID
+370 YWKKYKEQNGLD

-450 EIYPDNK
+450 KIYPDNK

-481 INVTQTSIMT
+481 INVTQTSVMT
-491 DLRKATTSAYNNSE
+491 DLRKAATSAYNNSD
-505 IKQFGMN
+505 IKQFNEN
-512 GTMQFLGYV
+512 GISGLLKHAIGRLV
-521 VDQLTGQGE
+521 G
-530 STEKKIR
+530 TEKSFEEKQR
-537 KLRKDDT
+537 ERGKDDI
-544 VLHVSNSL
+544 VLHVSDSFL
-552 FYRNPGSIAI
+552 YGNPGSIAV

-600 GDYLAKSMPGYESD
+600 GDYLAKSMPGFESD

-673 LQKYNYDSQDFI
+673 IQKYNYDSQDFV

-764 GVQDAIDSDYQLSL
+764 GVQDAIDSNYQLSL

-809 MVWEKGEDGKIH
+809 MVQEKGEDGKIH
-821 EVMATDKNGNVIME
+821 EVMATDENGNVIME

-894 VRGVSVGLSEIG
+894 VRGVSVGLSKIG
-906 KLISG
+906 QLISG

-1017 TQYQEYINSIYNRE
+1017 TMYQEYINSIYNRE

-1042 KRGTEFLIDKSLEDP
+1042 KRGTEFLIDKTLEDP

-1071 EEKVKEYVRQ
+1071 EEKVIKYVRQ

-1160 GLDKVVGKVKKI
+1160 GLDKVVGKVRKI

-1187 KVKDVS
+1187 KVKDAS

-1218 QVLQQRVK
+1218 QVLWQRIK

-1264 SNVLA
+1264 SSVLA
-1269 SLGPITAQSQY
+1269 TLGPITAQSQH
-1280 GYLDKYFGKNFTSN
+1280 GYLEEYLGAFG
-1294 FKAGLEGA
+1294 AGLEGA

-1420 RVEEQQETLDPKAK
+1420 RIEEQQETLDPKAK

-1551 DAADSSGNISAEE
+1551 DAADSSGDISAEE

-1570 DTIDLIRDSEDIED
+1570 DTIDLIRDSEDTED
-1584 PNNPGVIIKGSNSD
+1584 PNNPGVTIKGSNSD
-1598 ELGRRLSVINDATT
+1598 ELNRRLSVINDATT

-1654 KADLIKIRVD
+1654 KADLIKIRVE

-1725 LTLIQTNK
+1725 LTLIQANK

-1764 LQKIINEQTEE
+1764 LQKTINEQTEE

-1805 KELIELHDKIE
+1805 KELIELHNKIE

-1851 KQYQEVH
+1851 KQYQQVH

-1870 GILVGNKVNG
+1870 GILARS
-1880 NQNNNLEVV
+1880 
-1889 KNEDGTIDF
+1889 
-1898 YTIKKGKRVRIY
+1898 KK
-1910 TGLDVTLTDA
+1910 A
-1920 ELEDNGLFDEDPEHP
+1920 
-1935 EIRPDVFGVRVSKFR
+1935 
-1950 GINFRGQYAYDIFYK
+1950 
-1965 GHRDDGSVFTEK
+1965 
-1977 ASIKTDRPLH
+1977 
-1987 KIEEGEDTSNYIFTP
+1987 EEGEDTSNYIFTP

-2035 KADSYSSGAIAK
+2035 KADSYSSEAIAK

-2130 IALYRNKIQEINDSL
+2130 IALYRNKIQEIDDSL
-2145 PSDEE
+2145 PSEGE
-2150 ISDEEKV
+2150 VSDEEKV

-2204 TIQNPQKITT
+2204 TIQNPQEITT

-2312 LGQLSITEENNR
+2312 LGQLSITEESNR

-2355 TPLSFNN
+2355 TPLSFNS

-2387 EDLKSKGTSAET
+2387 EDLKSKGTNAET

-2562 EYLTTNHESLQGK
+2562 EYLATNHESLQGK
-2575 DVVFLYNTQVQQ
+2575 DVVFLYNAQVQQ

-2636 FLPANSTAK
+2636 FLPANTTAK
-2645 NNFKNK
+2645 NNFRNK

-2671 YQSESNDVWIPIYDF
+2671 YQSESNDVWVPIYDF

-2712 RDSQTTAMVE
+2712 RDSQTTAMAE
-2722 HNNTKNILDRVKRVF
+2722 HNNTKNILNRVKSVF
-2737 RVSKLTS
+2737 RISKLTS

-2754 TLFINVGSPASSLY
+2754 TLFINVGSHTSPLY

-2854 INGINPNTGDPQ
+2854 INGINPNTGNPQ

-2920 VGTEVTFDLND
+2920 IGTEVTFDLND

-2990 PTDADEVNMEQ
+2990 PTEADQVNMEQ

-3187 EVILRDDQLI
+3187 EVILRDDQLM

-3231 THTGDTIDPKNVS
+3231 THTGDTVDPKNIS

-3337 KFALMSDKVAEEDLQ
+3337 KFALMSDEVAEEDLQ

-3363 GKEEA
+3363 SKEEA

-3380 ESKEEN
+3380 EGREEN
-3386 GEIEEK
+3386 EEIEEK

-3397 ALSEDEKAEK
+3397 KLSEEEKAERAQK

-3422 DGSVTISITKD
+3422 DGLVTISITKD

-3468 QGPMHTN
+3468 QGPMHTIN

-3498 FCGIRN
+3498 FCDVGN
-3504 KSPKEDGEKPKPK
+3504 KPQKEGGEKPKPK

>member
-1 MNKLNQNI
+1 
-9 FSVPSTSQLMSESFT
+9 
-24 GWKNFKDNL
+24 
-33 KGDPRKKLK
+33 
-42 EIVERGKNIQQVWKK
+42 
-57 ASNIKD
+57 
-63 QNLRNTFLNNPIN
+63 
-76 QLQFSRENTTQN
+76 
-88 LVEDPFNPRYQ
+88 
-99 VADKNYID
+99 
-107 WARERYNKRDQYD
+107 
-120 LILNDLN
+120 
-127 LDFDQE
+127 
-133 LDKAKEYY
+133 
-141 KDKQGKDFLTRAELD
+141 
-156 DWFGGKKDFGD
+156 
-167 KPREEEGEIEIY
+167 
-179 PGIYL
+179 
-184 WNGRA
+184 
-189 FIGSYRTPIGETGVE
+189 
-204 VTDEKG
+204 
-210 NKKVVLQNGTILHKG
+210 
-225 LTLDSAIDA
+225 
-234 GKKYLQSIIP
+234 
-244 TNSLTDKYIL
+244 
-254 NTYGAGNEIYDF
+254 
-266 IKSGLIYDTEANEEV
+266 
-281 EKRVAEKYKEIAKK
+281 
-295 VPKIT
+295 
-300 TENSFLNNNM
+300 
-310 YGNITRNR
+310 
-318 VQEWA
+318 
-323 NYVKNTVLNK
+323 
-333 KRIVNNEDIGTLNDF
+333 
-348 FSSDKYDPKYNKII
+348 
-362 DNIVANSP
+362 
-370 YWKKYKEQNGID
+370 
-382 YNAKTLNVMLLNRL
+382 MLLNRL

-432 EQYDKQLEGL
+432 EQYDKQLEDL

-505 IKQFGMN
+505 IKQFGTN

-530 STEKKIR
+530 STEKKFR

-552 FYRNPGSIAI
+552 FYGNPGSIAI
-562 DDIEALDAENAQN
+562 NDIEALDTENAQN

-600 GDYLAKSMPGYESD
+600 GDYLAKSMPGFESD

-673 LQKYNYDSQDFI
+673 IQKYNYDSQDFI

-690 KVYSWGTT
+690 KIYSWGTT

-716 GWKDLGGYA
+716 GWNDLGGYA

-764 GVQDAIDSDYQLSL
+764 GVQDAIDSNYQLSL

-809 MVWEKGEDGKIH
+809 MVYEKGEDGKIH
-821 EVMATDKNGNVIME
+821 EVMATDENGNVIME
-835 DDNETLDALTSGQM
+835 EDTETLDALTSGQM

-894 VRGVSVGLSEIG
+894 VRGVSVGLSKIG
-906 KLISG
+906 QLISG

-965 LSSYQEHLQDA
+965 LSSYQGHLQDA

-1042 KRGTEFLIDKSLEDP
+1042 KRGTEFLIDKTLEDP

-1187 KVKDVS
+1187 KVKDTS

-1201 DKNGIIKDI
+1201 DKNGIIKGI

-1218 QVLQQRVK
+1218 QVLWQRIK

-1244 FDKGLYD
+1244 FDEGLYN

-1269 SLGPITAQSQY
+1269 TLGPITYQSKR
-1280 GYLDKYFGKNFTSN
+1280 GYLDKYFGENFTSN

-1434 KVFDEAGITVEAPL
+1434 KVFDEAGITAEAPL

-1488 AYRNYVKSKADRKEI
+1488 AYRNYVKSKAGRKEI
-1503 TKERLLKVLTTYQ
+1503 TKERLLEVLTTYQ

-1551 DAADSSGNISAEE
+1551 DAADSSGDISAEE

-1570 DTIDLIRDSEDIED
+1570 DTIDLIRDSKDTED
-1584 PNNPGVIIKGSNSD
+1584 PNNPGVIIEGSNND
-1598 ELGRRLSVINDATT
+1598 ELDRRLSVINDATT

-1654 KADLIKIRVD
+1654 KADLIKIRVE

-1682 KLEPSENIINEK
+1682 KLEPSESIINEK

-1725 LTLIQTNK
+1725 LTSIQTNK

-1805 KELIELHDKIE
+1805 KELIELHNKIE

-1870 GILVGNKVNG
+1870 GILARNK
-1880 NQNNNLEVV
+1880 
-1889 KNEDGTIDF
+1889 
-1898 YTIKKGKRVRIY
+1898 
-1910 TGLDVTLTDA
+1910 
-1920 ELEDNGLFDEDPEHP
+1920 
-1935 EIRPDVFGVRVSKFR
+1935 
-1950 GINFRGQYAYDIFYK
+1950 
-1965 GHRDDGSVFTEK
+1965 K
-1977 ASIKTDRPLH
+1977 A
-1987 KIEEGEDTSNYIFTP
+1987 EEGEDTSNYIFTP

-2035 KADSYSSGAIAK
+2035 KADSYSSEAIAK

-2130 IALYRNKIQEINDSL
+2130 ITLYRNKIQEIDDSL
-2145 PSDEE
+2145 PSEE
-2150 ISDEEKV
+2150 EVSDEEKV
-2157 DMLQKIELQKRALD
+2157 EMLQKIELQKRALD

-2199 ASLME
+2199 DSLME
-2204 TIQNPQKITT
+2204 TIQNPQEITT

-2333 QEKAEKEGEEIQENS
+2333 QEKAEKEEKEIQENS
-2348 DKVSREI
+2348 DKISRDI
-2355 TPLSFNN
+2355 TPLSFNS

-2387 EDLKSKGTSAET
+2387 EDLKSKGTNAET
-2399 TAQILNTKLQL
+2399 SAQILNTKLQL

-2469 VIDAKMA
+2469 VIDDKMA
-2476 AIQGEYNLPNNSMV
+2476 AIQGKYNLPNNSMV

-2562 EYLTTNHESLQGK
+2562 EYLATNHESLQGK
-2575 DVVFLYNTQVQQ
+2575 DVVFLYNAQVQQ

-2645 NNFKNK
+2645 NNFRNK
-2651 NSAVV
+2651 NSAIV

-2671 YQSESNDVWIPIYDF
+2671 YQSESNDVWVPIYDF

-2722 HNNTKNILDRVKRVF
+2722 HNNTKKILDRVKSTF
-2737 RVSKLTS
+2737 RLTKLSSKV
-2744 KIFKQEEDKK
+2744 FKQEEDKK
-2754 TLFINVGSPASSLY
+2754 TLFINVGSPTSSLY

-2817 EQIKGLLLATKRS
+2817 EQIKGLLLATKRQ

-2838 SDTPPV
+2838 SDTLPV
-2844 LIDSTILTRL
+2844 LIDSKILTRL
-2854 INGINPNTGDPQ
+2854 INGINPNTEKPQ

-2920 VGTEVTFDLND
+2920 IGTEVTFDLDD

-2952 KIIADFIIALSSQS
+2952 KIIADFIVALSSQS

-2990 PTDADEVNMEQ
+2990 PTDADGVNIEQ
-3001 TFKDGIYTIS
+3001 TFKDGIYTIP

-3064 AAINRMLLRYTK
+3064 TAINRMLLRYTK

-3203 GLEGFAPRNILD
+3203 GLEGFAPQNILD

-3301 NIEEYTDEKGA
+3301 NIEEYTTEKGV

-3352 GIRQAYKEFLK
+3352 GIRQAYKEFIK
-3363 GKEEA
+3363 GKEEE

-3380 ESKEEN
+3380 EGKEEN
-3386 GEIEEK
+3386 GEIGENV
-3392 INTED
+3392 NTED
-3397 ALSEDEKAEK
+3397 ALSEDKEAEK
-3407 EIQQYLN
+3407 EIQQYLD
-3414 KTLEFHTS
+3414 KTLEFYTS
-3422 DGSVTISITKD
+3422 NGLVTISITKD
-3433 NENNQYNIVGQQ
+3433 NENNQYNVVGQQ
-3445 NGTSFIANGKAS
+3445 NGTSFITNGKAS

-3468 QGPMHTN
+3468 QGPMHTAN

-3483 NDMYTHVEEVNEEGR
+3483 NDMVTHVEEVNEEGR
-3498 FCGIRN
+3498 FCDAGN
-3504 KSPKEDGEKPKPK
+3504 KSSKEGSEKPKPK

>member
-9 FSVPSTSQLMSESFT
+9 FSVPSTSQLMSDPFT
-24 GWKNFKDNL
+24 GWKNFKGNFTEYL
-33 KGDPRKKLK
+33 RKKHKEAVEEGKRAQHILK
-42 EIVERGKNIQQVWKK
+42 M
-57 ASNIKD
+57 ASDIKD
-63 QNLRNTFLNNPIN
+63 KNLRNTFLNNPIN
-76 QLQFSRENTTQN
+76 QFWLGNKKNTTQN

-141 KDKQGKDFLTRAELD
+141 KGKQGKDFLTRAELD

-210 NKKVVLQNGTILHKG
+210 NKKVVIQNGTILHKG

-244 TNSLTDKYIL
+244 TNSPTDKYIL
-254 NTYGAGNEIYDF
+254 NTYGAGNEIYNF

-450 EIYPDNK
+450 KIYPDNK

-505 IKQFGMN
+505 IKQFGTN

-764 GVQDAIDSDYQLSL
+764 GVQDAIDSNYQLSL

-809 MVWEKGEDGKIH
+809 MVQEKGEDGKIH
-821 EVMATDKNGNVIME
+821 EVMATDENGNVIME

-883 DVAAVATQMAA
+883 DVVAVATQMAA
-894 VRGVSVGLSEIG
+894 VRGVSVGLSKIG
-906 KLISG
+906 QLVSG

-1071 EEKVKEYVRQ
+1071 EEKVIKYVRQ
-1081 RILQNKK
+1081 RMLQNKK

-1172 NTYDAIQKFQNKVRL
+1172 NTYDTIQKFQNKVRL
-1187 KVKDVS
+1187 KVKDTS

-1210 NPNAPTSE
+1210 NPNALTSE
-1218 QVLQQRVK
+1218 QVLWQRIK

-1269 SLGPITAQSQY
+1269 SLGPITAQSQH

-1434 KVFDEAGITVEAPL
+1434 KVFDEAGITAEAPL

-1551 DAADSSGNISAEE
+1551 DAADSSGDISAEE

-1570 DTIDLIRDSEDIED
+1570 DTIDLIRDSEDVED

-1654 KADLIKIRVD
+1654 KADLIKIRVE

-1694 NALTFQLVELGYDE
+1694 NALTFQLVELGYDI
-1708 NRSRKRLGELE
+1708 NRSKERLGELE

-1805 KELIELHDKIE
+1805 KELIELHNKIE

-1870 GILVGNKVNG
+1870 GILARS
-1880 NQNNNLEVV
+1880 
-1889 KNEDGTIDF
+1889 
-1898 YTIKKGKRVRIY
+1898 KK
-1910 TGLDVTLTDA
+1910 A
-1920 ELEDNGLFDEDPEHP
+1920 
-1935 EIRPDVFGVRVSKFR
+1935 
-1950 GINFRGQYAYDIFYK
+1950 
-1965 GHRDDGSVFTEK
+1965 
-1977 ASIKTDRPLH
+1977 
-1987 KIEEGEDTSNYIFTP
+1987 EEGEDTSNYIFTP

-2035 KADSYSSGAIAK
+2035 KADSYSSEAIAK

-2204 TIQNPQKITT
+2204 TIQNPQEITT

-2355 TPLSFNN
+2355 TPLSFNS

-2372 IASYIPHLDQVLTML
+2372 IASYIPHLDQVLTIL

-2399 TAQILNTKLQL
+2399 TTQILNTKLQL

-2575 DVVFLYNTQVQQ
+2575 DVVFLYNAQVQQ

-2636 FLPANSTAK
+2636 FLPANTTAK

-2671 YQSESNDVWIPIYDF
+2671 YQSESNDVWVPIYDF

-2699 RRTTAINTNMQSP
+2699 KRTTAINTNMQSP

-2754 TLFINVGSPASSLY
+2754 TLFINVGSPTSSLY

-2844 LIDSTILTRL
+2844 LINSTILTRL
-2854 INGINPNTGDPQ
+2854 INGINPNTGNPQ

-3076 EMPSSHK
+3076 EMPSSHR

-3099 ASTEDASKVVEG
+3099 ASTEDASKIVEG

-3203 GLEGFAPRNILD
+3203 DLEGFAPRNILD

-3301 NIEEYTDEKGA
+3301 NIEEYTDEKGV

-3368 NKEGTDIEVVKE
+3368 NKEGTGIEVVKE
-3380 ESKEEN
+3380 EGKEEN
-3386 GEIEEK
+3386 EEIEER

-3422 DGSVTISITKD
+3422 DGSVTISITKN

-3517 QSEED
+3517 QSKED

>member
-9 FSVPSTSQLMSESFT
+9 FSVPSTSQLMAESFT
-24 GWKNFKDNL
+24 GWKKFNDIFT
-33 KGDPRKKLK
+33 GDPRKKLK
-42 EIVERGKNIQQVWKK
+42 EILERRKNIQQVWKT

-88 LVEDPFNPRYQ
+88 LIENINNPRYQ

-141 KDKQGKDFLTRAELD
+141 KDKQGKDFLTRGELD
-156 DWFGGKKDFGD
+156 DWFGGKKEFGD
-167 KPREEEGEIEIY
+167 TLREGEVQILPDIH
-179 PGIYL
+179 PNIYL
-184 WNGRA
+184 WHGKA
-189 FIGSYRTPIGETGVE
+189 FVGYYRTPIGPEGIRV
-204 VTDEKG
+204 VG
-210 NKKVVLQNGTILHKG
+210 NDGTKYQITQNGNIFSKE
-225 LTLDSAIDA
+225 A
-234 GKKYLQSIIP
+234 GQPDEVDKDGNYVGYHYDGKLNNQIAKELNVR
-244 TNSLTDKYIL
+244 TNS
-254 NTYGAGNEIYDF
+254 F
-266 IKSGLIYDTEANEEV
+266 Q
-281 EKRVAEKYKEIAKK
+281 
-295 VPKIT
+295 
-300 TENSFLNNNM
+300 NNK
-310 YGNITRNR
+310 YGNITEDR
-318 VQEWA
+318 VGEWV
-323 NYVKNTVLNK
+323 NYVKNTILNK

-382 YNAKTLNVMLLNRL
+382 YSAKTLNVMLLNRL

-418 KLRQLKPSEGGLTQ
+418 KLRQLKSSEGGLTQ
-432 EQYDKQLEGL
+432 EQYDKQLEDL

-450 EIYPDNK
+450 KIYPDNK
-457 AVYNAFTNSSNY
+457 AVYNAFTNSSNH

-481 INVTQTSIMT
+481 INVTQTSVMT
-491 DLRKATTSAYNNSE
+491 DLRKAATSAYNNSD
-505 IKQFGMN
+505 IKQFNEN
-512 GTMQFLGYV
+512 GISGLLKHAIGRLV
-521 VDQLTGQGE
+521 G
-530 STEKKIR
+530 TEKSYEEKQR
-537 KLRKDDT
+537 ERGKDDT
-544 VLHVSNSL
+544 VLHVSDSFL
-552 FYRNPGSIAI
+552 YGNPGSIAV

-600 GDYLAKSMPGYESD
+600 GDYLAKSMPGFESD

-673 LQKYNYDSQDFI
+673 IQKYNYDSQDFI

-764 GVQDAIDSDYQLSL
+764 GVQDAIDSNYQLSL

-809 MVWEKGEDGKIH
+809 MVQEKGEDGKMH
-821 EVMATDKNGNVIME
+821 EVMATDENGNVIME
-835 DDNETLDALTSGQM
+835 EDTETLDALTSGQM

-894 VRGVSVGLSEIG
+894 VRGVSVGLSKIG
-906 KLISG
+906 QLISG

-918 CKTLSNSSG
+918 CKTLSNSS
-927 VTRFISQKLTGNVLR
+927 VATRFISQKLTGNVLR

-976 QSKIYSNVSEGVLAA
+976 QSKIYSNVSEGILAA

-1003 AETNPNAIRGNMSD
+1003 AEINPNAIRGNMSD

-1042 KRGTEFLIDKSLEDP
+1042 KRGTEFLIDKTLEDP

-1187 KVKDVS
+1187 KVKDAS

-1201 DKNGIIKDI
+1201 DKNGIIKEI

-1218 QVLQQRVK
+1218 QVLWQRIK

-1269 SLGPITAQSQY
+1269 TLGPITAQSQH
-1280 GYLDKYFGKNFTSN
+1280 GYLEEYLGDFG
-1294 FKAGLEGA
+1294 AGLEGA

-1370 FNKSTRLTRQLDAQ
+1370 FNRSTNITRQLDAQ

-1488 AYRNYVKSKADRKEI
+1488 AYRNYVKSKAGRKEI
-1503 TKERLLKVLTTYQ
+1503 TKERLLEVLTTYQ
-1516 ENERLRQEG
+1516 ENERFRQEG

-1551 DAADSSGNISAEE
+1551 DAADSSGDISAEE

-1570 DTIDLIRDSEDIED
+1570 DTINLIRDSEDVED
-1584 PNNPGVIIKGSNSD
+1584 PNNPGVITEGSNSD
-1598 ELGRRLSVINDATT
+1598 ELDRRLSVINDATT

-1654 KADLIKIRVD
+1654 KADLIKIRVE

-1694 NALTFQLVELGYDE
+1694 NALTFQLVELGYDI
-1708 NRSRKRLGELE
+1708 NRSRERLGELE

-1725 LTLIQTNK
+1725 LTSIQTNK

-1741 NIGEELKLK
+1741 NIGEEFKLK
-1750 GKKDS
+1750 GKKGS

-1805 KELIELHDKIE
+1805 KELIELHNKIE

-1870 GILVGNKVNG
+1870 GILARS
-1880 NQNNNLEVV
+1880 
-1889 KNEDGTIDF
+1889 
-1898 YTIKKGKRVRIY
+1898 KK
-1910 TGLDVTLTDA
+1910 A
-1920 ELEDNGLFDEDPEHP
+1920 
-1935 EIRPDVFGVRVSKFR
+1935 
-1950 GINFRGQYAYDIFYK
+1950 
-1965 GHRDDGSVFTEK
+1965 
-1977 ASIKTDRPLH
+1977 
-1987 KIEEGEDTSNYIFTP
+1987 EEGEDTSNYIFTP

-2014 NTPFMAFIQS
+2014 NTPFMSFIQS

-2035 KADSYSSGAIAK
+2035 KADSYSSEAIAK

-2130 IALYRNKIQEINDSL
+2130 IALYRNKIQEIDDSL
-2145 PSDEE
+2145 PSEGE
-2150 ISDEEKV
+2150 VSNEEKV

-2204 TIQNPQKITT
+2204 TIQNPQEITT

-2240 DQLITTLFNLLENL
+2240 DQLITTVFNLLENL

-2277 ESVLQKTTEQSVI
+2277 ESVLQKTTEQSAI

-2312 LGQLSITEENNR
+2312 LGQLSITEESNR

-2333 QEKAEKEGEEIQENS
+2333 QEKAEKEEEEIQENS
-2348 DKVSREI
+2348 DKISREI
-2355 TPLSFNN
+2355 TPLSFNS

-2387 EDLKSKGTSAET
+2387 EDLKSKGTNAET

-2421 GILGRTTSEESIKK
+2421 GILGRKTSEESIKK

-2455 IYNREYQENSSMSD
+2455 IYNREYQENSSMYD

-2476 AIQGEYNLPNNSMV
+2476 AIQGKYNLPNNSMV
-2490 LKFLSSLMDITK
+2490 IRFLSSLMDITK

-2509 TYDRVLITP
+2509 TYDRVLVTP

-2544 RQAEGTFMRN
+2544 RQAEGTFMKN

-2562 EYLTTNHESLQGK
+2562 EYLATNHESLQGK
-2575 DVVFLYNTQVQQ
+2575 DVVFLYNAQVQQ

-2671 YQSESNDVWIPIYDF
+2671 YQSESNDVWVPIYDF

-2712 RDSQTTAMVE
+2712 RDSQTTAMAE
-2722 HNNTKNILDRVKRVF
+2722 HNNTKSILDRVKRTF
-2737 RVSKLTS
+2737 RLTKLSSKV
-2744 KIFKQEEDKK
+2744 FKQEEDKK
-2754 TLFINVGSPASSLY
+2754 TLFINVGSPTSPLY

-2784 NSFQE
+2784 DSFYE

-2830 FRAFNETK
+2830 CRAFNETK

-2844 LIDSTILTRL
+2844 LINSAILTQL
-2854 INGINPNTGDPQ
+2854 INGINPNTGNPQ

-2871 NGFSDF
+2871 SGFSDF

-2920 VGTEVTFDLND
+2920 LGTEVTFDLND
-2931 VAEDGYSFVQKEGE
+2931 VTEDGQSFVYKEGE

-2990 PTDADEVNMEQ
+2990 STNADEVNIEQ
-3001 TFKDGIYTIS
+3001 TFKDGIYTIP

-3043 RINQNSIKGKPL
+3043 RINQNSIKGRPL
-3055 QENIANQIT
+3055 QENISNQIT

-3135 ASGIGCKYSDYS
+3135 ASGISCKYSDYS

-3187 EVILRDDQLI
+3187 EVILRDDQLM

-3203 GLEGFAPRNILD
+3203 GLEGFAPQNILD

-3231 THTGDTIDPKNVS
+3231 THTGDTVDPKNIS

-3270 PALPQN
+3270 PALPQT

-3301 NIEEYTDEKGA
+3301 NIEEYTNEKGA

-3337 KFALMSDKVAEEDLQ
+3337 KFALMSDEVAEEDLQ

-3363 GKEEA
+3363 SKEEE
-3368 NKEGTDIEVVKE
+3368 NKEGTDIEVVQE
-3380 ESKEEN
+3380 EGKEEN
-3386 GEIEEK
+3386 GEIEENV
-3392 INTED
+3392 NTED
-3397 ALSEDEKAEK
+3397 TSSKYEEAEK

-3414 KTLEFHTS
+3414 KTLDFHTS
-3422 DGSVTISITKD
+3422 NGLVTVSVTKNSKD
-3433 NENNQYNIVGQQ
+3433 NRYAMSVEGKVENYDVSGWSAFDCLYII
-3445 NGTSFIANGKAS
+3445 GT
-3457 NCLDIVKYYKE
+3457 YKKE
-3468 QGPMHTN
+3468 NPMHIIN
-3475 TETKVEKQ
+3475 TETNVEEQ
-3483 NDMYTHVEEVNEEGR
+3483 NDMDTHVEEVNEEGR
-3498 FCGIRN
+3498 FCGIGN
-3504 KSPKEDGEKPKPK
+3504 KSPKEGGEKPKSK

-3522 QNIDNLRNDARLWD
+3522 QNIDKLRNDARLWD

>member
-1 MNKLNQNI
+1 MIMNKLNQNI

-210 NKKVVLQNGTILHKG
+210 NKKVVIQNGTILHKG

-244 TNSLTDKYIL
+244 TNSPTDKYIL
-254 NTYGAGNEIYDF
+254 NTYGAGNEIYNF

-505 IKQFGMN
+505 IKQFGTN

-821 EVMATDKNGNVIME
+821 EVMATDENGNVIME

-894 VRGVSVGLSEIG
+894 VRGVSVGLSKIG
-906 KLISG
+906 QLISG

-1042 KRGTEFLIDKSLEDP
+1042 KRGTEFLINKELEDP

-1071 EEKVKEYVRQ
+1071 EEKVKKYVRQ

-1218 QVLQQRVK
+1218 QVLWQRIK

-1269 SLGPITAQSQY
+1269 SLGPITAQSQH

-1394 LGKALE
+1394 LGKVLE

-1551 DAADSSGNISAEE
+1551 DAADSSGDISAEE

-1570 DTIDLIRDSEDIED
+1570 DTIDLIRDLEDVED

-1654 KADLIKIRVD
+1654 KADLIKIRVE

-1805 KELIELHDKIE
+1805 KELIELHNKIE

-1870 GILVGNKVNG
+1870 GILARS
-1880 NQNNNLEVV
+1880 
-1889 KNEDGTIDF
+1889 
-1898 YTIKKGKRVRIY
+1898 KK
-1910 TGLDVTLTDA
+1910 A
-1920 ELEDNGLFDEDPEHP
+1920 
-1935 EIRPDVFGVRVSKFR
+1935 
-1950 GINFRGQYAYDIFYK
+1950 
-1965 GHRDDGSVFTEK
+1965 
-1977 ASIKTDRPLH
+1977 
-1987 KIEEGEDTSNYIFTP
+1987 EEGEDTSNYIFTP

-2014 NTPFMAFIQS
+2014 NTPFMTFIQS

-2130 IALYRNKIQEINDSL
+2130 IALYRNKIQEIDDSL
-2145 PSDEE
+2145 PSEGE
-2150 ISDEEKV
+2150 VSDEEKV

-2204 TIQNPQKITT
+2204 TIQNPQEITT

-2240 DQLITTLFNLLENL
+2240 DKLITTLFNLLENL

-2469 VIDAKMA
+2469 VIDDKMA
-2476 AIQGEYNLPNNSMV
+2476 AIQGKYNLPNNSMV

-2575 DVVFLYNTQVQQ
+2575 DVVFLYNAQVQQ

-2636 FLPANSTAK
+2636 FLPANTTAK

-2671 YQSESNDVWIPIYDF
+2671 YQSESNDVWVPIYDF

-2699 RRTTAINTNMQSP
+2699 KRTTAINTNMQSP

-2754 TLFINVGSPASSLY
+2754 TLFINVGSPTSTLY

-2854 INGINPNTGDPQ
+2854 INGINPNTGNPQ

-2920 VGTEVTFDLND
+2920 IGTEVTFDLND

-3076 EMPSSHK
+3076 EMPSSHR

-3161 ITDGLETFLKIN
+3161 ITEGLETFLKIN

-3187 EVILRDDQLI
+3187 EVILRDDQLM

-3231 THTGDTIDPKNVS
+3231 THTEDTIDPKNVS

-3363 GKEEA
+3363 DKEEA
-3368 NKEGTDIEVVKE
+3368 NKEGTGIEVVKE
-3380 ESKEEN
+3380 EGKEEN
-3386 GEIEEK
+3386 EEIEEK

>member
-120 LILNDLN
+120 LILNGLN
-127 LDFDQE
+127 IDFDQE
-133 LDKAKEYY
+133 LDKAKKYY

-432 EQYDKQLEGL
+432 EQYDKQLEDL

-450 EIYPDNK
+450 KIYPDNK

-505 IKQFGMN
+505 IKQFGTN

-821 EVMATDKNGNVIME
+821 EVMATDENGNVIME

-894 VRGVSVGLSEIG
+894 VRGVSVGLSKIG
-906 KLISG
+906 QLVSG

-1218 QVLQQRVK
+1218 QVLWQRIK

-1269 SLGPITAQSQY
+1269 SLGPITAQSQH

-1325 PQIQFGSKKYI
+1325 PQIQFGSPKYI
-1336 GKNLTTAQKASNLFS
+1336 GKNLTIAQKASNLFS
-1351 PITNMKIQ
+1351 PITNMKWQ
-1359 SEVTSFIKSKF
+1359 SEYTSFIKSKF

-1434 KVFDEAGITVEAPL
+1434 KVFDEAGITVEEPL

-1551 DAADSSGNISAEE
+1551 DAADSSGDISAEE

-1570 DTIDLIRDSEDIED
+1570 DTIDLIRDSEDVED

-1694 NALTFQLVELGYDE
+1694 NALTFQLVELGYDI
-1708 NRSRKRLGELE
+1708 NRSKERLGELE

-1805 KELIELHDKIE
+1805 KELIELHNKIE

-1870 GILVGNKVNG
+1870 GILARS
-1880 NQNNNLEVV
+1880 
-1889 KNEDGTIDF
+1889 
-1898 YTIKKGKRVRIY
+1898 KK
-1910 TGLDVTLTDA
+1910 A
-1920 ELEDNGLFDEDPEHP
+1920 
-1935 EIRPDVFGVRVSKFR
+1935 
-1950 GINFRGQYAYDIFYK
+1950 
-1965 GHRDDGSVFTEK
+1965 
-1977 ASIKTDRPLH
+1977 
-1987 KIEEGEDTSNYIFTP
+1987 EEGEDTSNYIFTP

-2035 KADSYSSGAIAK
+2035 KADSYSSEAIAK

-2130 IALYRNKIQEINDSL
+2130 IALYRNKIQEIDDSL

-2204 TIQNPQKITT
+2204 TIQNPQEITT

-2387 EDLKSKGTSAET
+2387 EDLKSKGTNAET

-2469 VIDAKMA
+2469 VIDDKMA
-2476 AIQGEYNLPNNSMV
+2476 AIQGKYNLPNNSMV

-2575 DVVFLYNTQVQQ
+2575 DVVFLYNAQVQQ

-2636 FLPANSTAK
+2636 FLPANTTAK

-2671 YQSESNDVWIPIYDF
+2671 YQSESNDVWVPIYDF

-2699 RRTTAINTNMQSP
+2699 KRTTAINTNMQSP

-2754 TLFINVGSPASSLY
+2754 TLFINVGSPTSTLY

-2844 LIDSTILTRL
+2844 LINSTILTRL

-2866 AWGAI
+2866 AWGVI

-2920 VGTEVTFDLND
+2920 VGTEVIFDLND
-2931 VAEDGYSFVQKEGE
+2931 VAEDGYSFIQKEGE

-3076 EMPSSHK
+3076 EMPSSHR

-3187 EVILRDDQLI
+3187 EVILRDDQLM

-3301 NIEEYTDEKGA
+3301 NIEEYTDEKGV

-3363 GKEEA
+3363 GKEEE
-3368 NKEGTDIEVVKE
+3368 NKEGTDIEVVQE
-3380 ESKEEN
+3380 EGREEN
-3386 GEIEEK
+3386 KEIEEK
-3392 INTED
+3392 VNTED
-3397 ALSEDEKAEK
+3397 ILSEDEEAEK

-3517 QSEED
+3517 QSVED

>member
-42 EIVERGKNIQQVWKK
+42 EIVERGKNIQQVWKT

-88 LVEDPFNPRYQ
+88 LVEDPFNPRNQ

-120 LILNDLN
+120 LILNGLN
-127 LDFDQE
+127 IDFDQE
-133 LDKAKEYY
+133 LDKAKKYY

-300 TENSFLNNNM
+300 TENSFINNNM

-491 DLRKATTSAYNNSE
+491 NLRKATTSAYNNSE
-505 IKQFGMN
+505 IKQFGTN

-530 STEKKIR
+530 STEKKFR

-809 MVWEKGEDGKIH
+809 MVQEKGEDGKIH
-821 EVMATDKNGNVIME
+821 EVMATDENGNVIME

-894 VRGVSVGLSEIG
+894 VRGVSVGLSKIG
-906 KLISG
+906 QLVSG

-1017 TQYQEYINSIYNRE
+1017 IQYQEYINSIYNRE

-1172 NTYDAIQKFQNKVRL
+1172 NTYDTIQRFQNKVRL
-1187 KVKDVS
+1187 KVKDTS

-1210 NPNAPTSE
+1210 NPNALTSE
-1218 QVLQQRVK
+1218 QVLWQRIK

-1336 GKNLTTAQKASNLFS
+1336 GKNLTIAQKASNLFS
-1351 PITNMKIQ
+1351 PITNMKWQ
-1359 SEVTSFIKSKF
+1359 SEYTSFIKSKF

-1551 DAADSSGNISAEE
+1551 DAADSSGDISAEE

-1570 DTIDLIRDSEDIED
+1570 DTIDLIRDSDDVED

-1598 ELGRRLSVINDATT
+1598 ELNRRLSVINDATT

-1694 NALTFQLVELGYDE
+1694 NALTFQLVELGYDV
-1708 NRSRKRLGELE
+1708 NRSKERLGELE

-1805 KELIELHDKIE
+1805 KELI
-1816 CLNKYGIEEL
+1816 
-1826 PFDSEGHVLIDINN
+1826 
-1840 TKSLKELQEEK
+1840 
-1851 KQYQEVH
+1851 
-1858 DVLLQMHNGEDV
+1858 
-1870 GILVGNKVNG
+1870 
-1880 NQNNNLEVV
+1880 
-1889 KNEDGTIDF
+1889 
-1898 YTIKKGKRVRIY
+1898 
-1910 TGLDVTLTDA
+1910 
-1920 ELEDNGLFDEDPEHP
+1920 
-1935 EIRPDVFGVRVSKFR
+1935 
-1950 GINFRGQYAYDIFYK
+1950 
-1965 GHRDDGSVFTEK
+1965 
-1977 ASIKTDRPLH
+1977 
-1987 KIEEGEDTSNYIFTP
+1987 
-2002 QQIIEMLASKQY
+2002 
-2014 NTPFMAFIQS
+2014 
-2024 LLFEHVQVNNF
+2024 
-2035 KADSYSSGAIAK
+2035 
-2047 QVQALEQVFGK
+2047 
-2058 DLELLKKAVSTNL
+2058 
-2071 NLNLAEKTHEAFED
+2071 
-2085 SIIHLLNNYNELN
+2085 
-2098 DLAAVARQ
+2098 
-2106 ESLVSLYKLGFR
+2106 
-2118 NFADTAKSYQEF
+2118 
-2130 IALYRNKIQEINDSL
+2130 
-2145 PSDEE
+2145 
-2150 ISDEEKV
+2150 
-2157 DMLQKIELQKRALD
+2157 
-2171 LAVKNNE
+2171 
-2178 FFKEYQ
+2178 
-2184 NRINQYER
+2184 
-2192 SPLKRSI
+2192 
-2199 ASLME
+2199 
-2204 TIQNPQKITT
+2204 
-2214 EEKIATLKKDLNEN
+2214 
-2228 IEKCKKELGIDN
+2228 
-2240 DQLITTLFNLLENL
+2240 
-2254 VTYSEKRV
+2254 
-2262 PIDIAKIKDTLNTIE
+2262 
-2277 ESVLQKTTEQSVI
+2277 
-2290 QGNDTNTS
+2290 
-2298 LTIENIKDYIIPLM
+2298 
-2312 LGQLSITEENNR
+2312 
-2324 IARAISGEK
+2324 
-2333 QEKAEKEGEEIQENS
+2333 
-2348 DKVSREI
+2348 
-2355 TPLSFNN
+2355 
-2362 EKQFKTYQAQ
+2362 
-2372 IASYIPHLDQVLTML
+2372 
-2387 EDLKSKGTSAET
+2387 
-2399 TAQILNTKLQL
+2399 
-2410 LSLSPVLTHEY
+2410 
-2421 GILGRTTSEESIKK
+2421 
-2435 MLINQLQTSD
+2435 
-2445 IQILRDALTD
+2445 
-2455 IYNREYQENSSMSD
+2455 
-2469 VIDAKMA
+2469 
-2476 AIQGEYNLPNNSMV
+2476 
-2490 LKFLSSLMDITK
+2490 
-2502 QSVPIPI
+2502 
-2509 TYDRVLITP
+2509 
-2518 EQEQAERNTPLK
+2518 
-2530 SEVYNNPFTLSTFY
+2530 
-2544 RQAEGTFMRN
+2544 
-2554 LVEQYSVD
+2554 
-2562 EYLTTNHESLQGK
+2562 
-2575 DVVFLYNTQVQQ
+2575 
-2587 QLIDQVPKLK
+2587 
-2597 DSPEQA
+2597 
-2603 VVAAAV
+2603 
-2609 EDANG
+2609 
-2614 SITINTVDEKGQTVQ
+2614 
-2629 KHYQIIG
+2629 
-2636 FLPANSTAK
+2636 
-2645 NNFKNK
+2645 
-2651 NSAVV
+2651 
-2656 ARKNIDQSVERYQQK
+2656 
-2671 YQSESNDVWIPIYDF
+2671 
-2686 SSKKSDR
+2686 
-2693 LITTKV
+2693 
-2699 RRTTAINTNMQSP
+2699 
-2712 RDSQTTAMVE
+2712 
-2722 HNNTKNILDRVKRVF
+2722 
-2737 RVSKLTS
+2737 
-2744 KIFKQEEDKK
+2744 
-2754 TLFINVGSPASSLY
+2754 
-2768 VPINEPH
+2768 
-2775 MDQVINSNN
+2775 
-2784 NSFQE
+2784 
-2789 VKNKFK
+2789 
-2795 KERSVEN
+2795 
-2802 TNAVINFNSKTKNFA
+2802 
-2817 EQIKGLLLATKRS
+2817 
-2830 FRAFNETK
+2830 
-2838 SDTPPV
+2838 
-2844 LIDSTILTRL
+2844 
-2854 INGINPNTGDPQ
+2854 
-2866 AWGAI
+2866 
-2871 NGFSDF
+2871 
-2877 HTRQGQGLNLSNNIF
+2877 
-2892 CRGGRIYRVELDGK
+2892 
-2906 ELRLFLSEPNNEKV
+2906 
-2920 VGTEVTFDLND
+2920 
-2931 VAEDGYSFVQKEGE
+2931 
-2945 EVEEGVN
+2945 
-2952 KIIADFIIALSSQS
+2952 
-2966 KDAKDNI
+2966 
-2973 NTIAD
+2973 
-2978 FSSPRA
+2978 
-2984 SFLKDN
+2984 
-2990 PTDADEVNMEQ
+2990 
-3001 TFKDGIYTIS
+3001 
-3011 EYTSSADVQIEP
+3011 
-3023 IVDEGA
+3023 
-3029 QEEFDQKVQESNEQ
+3029 
-3043 RINQNSIKGKPL
+3043 
-3055 QENIANQIT
+3055 
-3064 AAINRMLLRYTK
+3064 
-3076 EMPSSHK
+3076 
-3083 KTAINEQNF
+3083 
-3092 RDTKNFG
+3092 
-3099 ASTEDASKVVEG
+3099 
-3111 KERSMHT
+3111 
-3118 MLGLILG
+3118 
-3125 NIADDMVKKI
+3125 
-3135 ASGIGCKYSDYS
+3135 
-3147 SILTQ
+3147 
-3152 REFSMLNNM
+3152 
-3161 ITDGLETFLKIN
+3161 
-3173 NYRVLTD
+3173 
-3180 GKGKQAL
+3180 
-3187 EVILRDDQLI
+3187 
-3197 QELKDE
+3197 
-3203 GLEGFAPRNILD
+3203 
-3215 LVVITPRG
+3215 
-3223 TLAIIDAK
+3223 
-3231 THTGDTIDPKNVS
+3231 
-3244 TYVRQLNRYAK
+3244 
-3255 LFNNAIRRYKNSRSE
+3255 
-3270 PALPQN
+3270 
-3276 CIVDELY
+3276 
-3283 LFEIP
+3283 
-3288 TANKGNITYSKEF
+3288 
-3301 NIEEYTDEKGA
+3301 
-3312 EMRRFT
+3312 
-3318 RKSDTSVSLI
+3318 
-3328 NEGTNAHLS
+3328 
-3337 KFALMSDKVAEEDLQ
+3337 
-3352 GIRQAYKEFLK
+3352 
-3363 GKEEA
+3363 
-3368 NKEGTDIEVVKE
+3368 
-3380 ESKEEN
+3380 
-3386 GEIEEK
+3386 
-3392 INTED
+3392 
-3397 ALSEDEKAEK
+3397 
-3407 EIQQYLN
+3407 
-3414 KTLEFHTS
+3414 
-3422 DGSVTISITKD
+3422 
-3433 NENNQYNIVGQQ
+3433 
-3445 NGTSFIANGKAS
+3445 
-3457 NCLDIVKYYKE
+3457 
-3468 QGPMHTN
+3468 
-3475 TETKVEKQ
+3475 
-3483 NDMYTHVEEVNEEGR
+3483 
-3498 FCGIRN
+3498 
-3504 KSPKEDGEKPKPK
+3504 
-3517 QSEED
+3517 
-3522 QNIDNLRNDARLWD
+3522 

>member
-1 MNKLNQNI
+1 MFVSNK
-9 FSVPSTSQLMSESFT
+9 
-24 GWKNFKDNL
+24 
-33 KGDPRKKLK
+33 
-42 EIVERGKNIQQVWKK
+42 
-57 ASNIKD
+57 
-63 QNLRNTFLNNPIN
+63 
-76 QLQFSRENTTQN
+76 
-88 LVEDPFNPRYQ
+88 
-99 VADKNYID
+99 
-107 WARERYNKRDQYD
+107 
-120 LILNDLN
+120 
-127 LDFDQE
+127 
-133 LDKAKEYY
+133 
-141 KDKQGKDFLTRAELD
+141 
-156 DWFGGKKDFGD
+156 
-167 KPREEEGEIEIY
+167 
-179 PGIYL
+179 
-184 WNGRA
+184 
-189 FIGSYRTPIGETGVE
+189 
-204 VTDEKG
+204 
-210 NKKVVLQNGTILHKG
+210 
-225 LTLDSAIDA
+225 
-234 GKKYLQSIIP
+234 
-244 TNSLTDKYIL
+244 
-254 NTYGAGNEIYDF
+254 YGASSEVYDF
-266 IKSGLIYDTEANEEV
+266 VKSGLIYDTEANEEV

-432 EQYDKQLEGL
+432 EQYDKQLEDL

-450 EIYPDNK
+450 KIYPDNK

-481 INVTQTSIMT
+481 INVTQTSVMT
-491 DLRKATTSAYNNSE
+491 DLRKAATSAYNNSD
-505 IKQFGMN
+505 IKQFNEN
-512 GTMQFLGYV
+512 GISGLLKHAIGRLV
-521 VDQLTGQGE
+521 G
-530 STEKKIR
+530 TEKSFEEKQR
-537 KLRKDDT
+537 EREKDDT
-544 VLHVSNSL
+544 VLHVSDSFL
-552 FYRNPGSIAI
+552 YGNPGSIAV

-673 LQKYNYDSQDFI
+673 IQKYNYDSQDFI

-764 GVQDAIDSDYQLSL
+764 GVQDAIDSNYQLSL

-809 MVWEKGEDGKIH
+809 MVQEKGEDGKMH
-821 EVMATDKNGNVIME
+821 EVMATDENGNVIME
-835 DDNETLDALTSGQM
+835 EDTETLDALTSGQM

-894 VRGVSVGLSEIG
+894 VRGVSVGLSKIG
-906 KLISG
+906 QLISG

-965 LSSYQEHLQDA
+965 LSSYQGHLQDA

-1042 KRGTEFLIDKSLEDP
+1042 KRGTEFLIDKTLEDP

-1160 GLDKVVGKVKKI
+1160 GLDKVVGKVRKI

-1187 KVKDVS
+1187 KVKDAS

-1201 DKNGIIKDI
+1201 DKNGTITDI

-1218 QVLQQRVK
+1218 QVLWQRIK

-1244 FDKGLYD
+1244 FDEGLYN

-1269 SLGPITAQSQY
+1269 TLGPITAQSQH
-1280 GYLDKYFGKNFTSN
+1280 GYLEEYLGDFG
-1294 FKAGLEGA
+1294 AGLEGA

-1370 FNKSTRLTRQLDAQ
+1370 FNKSTNITRQLDAQ
-1384 AKMKSEFAKK
+1384 ARMKSEFAKK

-1400 GRNIS
+1400 GRHIS

-1475 GKKIN
+1475 GEKIN

-1503 TKERLLKVLTTYQ
+1503 TKERLLEVLTTYQ

-1551 DAADSSGNISAEE
+1551 DAADSSGDISAEE

-1570 DTIDLIRDSEDIED
+1570 DTINLIRDSEDVED
-1584 PNNPGVIIKGSNSD
+1584 PNNPGVVNEGSNSD
-1598 ELGRRLSVINDATT
+1598 ELDRRLSVINDATT

-1654 KADLIKIRVD
+1654 KADLIKIRVE
-1664 ELQSK
+1664 ELQSR
-1669 KKEIQKQLDEFKE
+1669 KKEIQKQLDGFKE

-1725 LTLIQTNK
+1725 LTSIQTNK

-1750 GKKDS
+1750 GKKSS

-1805 KELIELHDKIE
+1805 KELIELHNKIE

-1858 DVLLQMHNGEDV
+1858 DVLLQMHNGENV
-1870 GILVGNKVNG
+1870 GILAGS
-1880 NQNNNLEVV
+1880 
-1889 KNEDGTIDF
+1889 
-1898 YTIKKGKRVRIY
+1898 KK
-1910 TGLDVTLTDA
+1910 A
-1920 ELEDNGLFDEDPEHP
+1920 
-1935 EIRPDVFGVRVSKFR
+1935 
-1950 GINFRGQYAYDIFYK
+1950 
-1965 GHRDDGSVFTEK
+1965 
-1977 ASIKTDRPLH
+1977 
-1987 KIEEGEDTSNYIFTP
+1987 EEGEDTSNYIFTP

-2014 NTPFMAFIQS
+2014 NTPFMSFIQS

-2035 KADSYSSGAIAK
+2035 KADSYSSEAIAK

-2130 IALYRNKIQEINDSL
+2130 IALYRNKIQEIDDSL
-2145 PSDEE
+2145 PSEGE
-2150 ISDEEKV
+2150 VSDEEKV

-2204 TIQNPQKITT
+2204 TIQNPQEITT

-2240 DQLITTLFNLLENL
+2240 DQLITTVFNLLENL

-2277 ESVLQKTTEQSVI
+2277 ESVLQKTTEQSAI
-2290 QGNDTNTS
+2290 QGNNTNTS

-2333 QEKAEKEGEEIQENS
+2333 QEKAEKEEEEIQENS
-2348 DKVSREI
+2348 NKISREI
-2355 TPLSFNN
+2355 TPLSLNS

-2387 EDLKSKGTSAET
+2387 EDLKSKGTNAET

-2476 AIQGEYNLPNNSMV
+2476 AIQGEHNLPNNSMV

-2518 EQEQAERNTPLK
+2518 EQEQVERNTPLK

-2554 LVEQYSVD
+2554 LVEQHSVD
-2562 EYLTTNHESLQGK
+2562 EYLATNHESLQGK
-2575 DVVFLYNTQVQQ
+2575 DVVFLYNAQVQQ

-2645 NNFKNK
+2645 NNFRNK
-2651 NSAVV
+2651 NSAIV

-2671 YQSESNDVWIPIYDF
+2671 YQSESNDVWVPIYDF

-2722 HNNTKNILDRVKRVF
+2722 HNNTKNILDRVKRTF
-2737 RVSKLTS
+2737 RLTKLSS

-2754 TLFINVGSPASSLY
+2754 TLFINVGSPTSTLY

-2784 NSFQE
+2784 DSFQE

-2817 EQIKGLLLATKRS
+2817 EQIKGLLLATKRQ
-2830 FRAFNETK
+2830 FRAFNESK
-2838 SDTPPV
+2838 SNTPPV
-2844 LIDSTILTRL
+2844 LIDSTILTQL
-2854 INGINPNTGDPQ
+2854 INGINPNTRDHQ

-2871 NGFSDF
+2871 SGFSDF
-2877 HTRQGQGLNLSNNIF
+2877 HTRQDQNQGLNLSNNIF

-2906 ELRLFLSEPNNEKV
+2906 ELRLFLSEPNNEKIL
-2920 VGTEVTFDLND
+2920 GTQVTFDLND
-2931 VAEDGYSFVQKEGE
+2931 VTEDGYSFVQKEGE

-2952 KIIADFIIALSSQS
+2952 KTIADFIIALSSQS
-2966 KDAKDNI
+2966 KDAKGNI

-2990 PTDADEVNMEQ
+2990 PTDADEVNIEQ
-3001 TFKDGIYTIS
+3001 TFKDGIYTIP

-3055 QENIANQIT
+3055 QENISNQIT

-3076 EMPSSHK
+3076 EMPSRHK

-3099 ASTEDASKVVEG
+3099 ASTEDANKVVEG

-3135 ASGIGCKYSDYS
+3135 ASGIRCEYSDYS

-3187 EVILRDDQLI
+3187 EVILRDDQLM

-3203 GLEGFAPRNILD
+3203 GLEGFAPQNILD

-3301 NIEEYTDEKGA
+3301 NIEEYTTEKGA

-3337 KFALMSDKVAEEDLQ
+3337 KFALMSDEVAEEDLQ

-3363 GKEEA
+3363 SKEEE

-3380 ESKEEN
+3380 EGKEEN
-3386 GEIEEK
+3386 EEIEENV
-3392 INTED
+3392 NTED
-3397 ALSEDEKAEK
+3397 TSSEDKEAEK

-3414 KTLEFHTS
+3414 KTLEFYTS

-3433 NENNQYNIVGQQ
+3433 NENNQYNVVGQQ
-3445 NGTSFIANGKAS
+3445 NGTSFITNGKAS

-3468 QGPMHTN
+3468 QGPMHTIN

-3498 FCGIRN
+3498 FCGIGN
-3504 KSPKEDGEKPKPK
+3504 KSSKEGSEKPKSK

>member
-402 RNILLALYRQQ
+402 KNILLALYRQQ

-432 EQYDKQLEGL
+432 EQYDKQLEDL
-442 NNSFLELK
+442 NNSFLKLK
-450 EIYPDNK
+450 KIYPDNK

-505 IKQFGMN
+505 IKQFGTN

-821 EVMATDKNGNVIME
+821 EVMATDENGNVIME

-894 VRGVSVGLSEIG
+894 VRGVSAGLSKIG
-906 KLISG
+906 QLISG

-1110 EFAFVCTADASLL
+1110 EFAFVCAADASLL

-1172 NTYDAIQKFQNKVRL
+1172 NTYDTIQRFQNKVRL
-1187 KVKDVS
+1187 KVKDTS

-1210 NPNAPTSE
+1210 NPNALTSE
-1218 QVLQQRVK
+1218 QVLWQRIK

-1370 FNKSTRLTRQLDAQ
+1370 FNKSTNITRQLDAQ

-1434 KVFDEAGITVEAPL
+1434 KVFDEAGITAEAPL

-1551 DAADSSGNISAEE
+1551 DAADSSGDISAEE

-1570 DTIDLIRDSEDIED
+1570 DTIDLIRDSEDIKD

-1694 NALTFQLVELGYDE
+1694 NALTFQLVELGYDV

-1805 KELIELHDKIE
+1805 KELIELHNKIE

-1870 GILVGNKVNG
+1870 GILARS
-1880 NQNNNLEVV
+1880 
-1889 KNEDGTIDF
+1889 
-1898 YTIKKGKRVRIY
+1898 KK
-1910 TGLDVTLTDA
+1910 A
-1920 ELEDNGLFDEDPEHP
+1920 
-1935 EIRPDVFGVRVSKFR
+1935 
-1950 GINFRGQYAYDIFYK
+1950 
-1965 GHRDDGSVFTEK
+1965 
-1977 ASIKTDRPLH
+1977 
-1987 KIEEGEDTSNYIFTP
+1987 EEGEDTSNYIFTP

-2204 TIQNPQKITT
+2204 TIQNPQEITT

-2290 QGNDTNTS
+2290 YGNDTNTS

-2355 TPLSFNN
+2355 TPLSFNS

-2490 LKFLSSLMDITK
+2490 LKFLSSLVDITK

-2562 EYLTTNHESLQGK
+2562 EYLATNHESLQGK
-2575 DVVFLYNTQVQQ
+2575 DVVFLYNAQVQQ

-2636 FLPANSTAK
+2636 FLPANTTAK

-2671 YQSESNDVWIPIYDF
+2671 YQSESNDVWVPIYDF

-2754 TLFINVGSPASSLY
+2754 TLFINVGSPTSPLY

-2854 INGINPNTGDPQ
+2854 INGINPNTGNPQ

-2906 ELRLFLSEPNNEKV
+2906 ELRLFLSEPNNERV
-2920 VGTEVTFDLND
+2920 VGTEVIFDLND
-2931 VAEDGYSFVQKEGE
+2931 VTEDGYSFVQKEGE

-3023 IVDEGA
+3023 IIDEGA

-3161 ITDGLETFLKIN
+3161 ITEGLETFLKIN

-3187 EVILRDDQLI
+3187 EVILRDDQLM

-3301 NIEEYTDEKGA
+3301 NIEEYTDEKGV

-3368 NKEGTDIEVVKE
+3368 NKEGTGIEVVKE
-3380 ESKEEN
+3380 EGKEEN
-3386 GEIEEK
+3386 EEIEER

-3517 QSEED
+3517 QSVED

>member
-9 FSVPSTSQLMSESFT
+9 FSVPSTSQLMSDSFT

-33 KGDPRKKLK
+33 KEDPRKKLK

-156 DWFGGKKDFGD
+156 DWFGGKKEFGD
-167 KPREEEGEIEIY
+167 TLREGEVQILPDIH
-179 PGIYL
+179 PNIYL
-184 WNGRA
+184 WHGKA
-189 FIGSYRTPIGETGVE
+189 FVGHYRTPIGPEGIRV
-204 VTDEKG
+204 VG
-210 NKKVVLQNGTILHKG
+210 NDGTKYQITQNGNIFSKE
-225 LTLDSAIDA
+225 A
-234 GKKYLQSIIP
+234 GQPDEVNKYGNYVGYHYDGKLNNQIAKELNVR
-244 TNSLTDKYIL
+244 TNS
-254 NTYGAGNEIYDF
+254 F
-266 IKSGLIYDTEANEEV
+266 Q
-281 EKRVAEKYKEIAKK
+281 
-295 VPKIT
+295 
-300 TENSFLNNNM
+300 NNK
-310 YGNITRNR
+310 YGNITEDR
-318 VQEWA
+318 VGEWV
-323 NYVKNTVLNK
+323 NYVKNTILNK

-432 EQYDKQLEGL
+432 EQYDKQLEDL

-469 IDNQLKQMIQRS
+469 MDNQLKQMIQRS

-491 DLRKATTSAYNNSE
+491 DLRKATTSAYNNSD
-505 IKQFGMN
+505 IKQFNEN
-512 GTMQFLGYV
+512 GI
-521 VDQLTGQGE
+521 QGLLKHTFGRLVG
-530 STEKKIR
+530 TEKSFEEKQR
-537 KLRKDDT
+537 ERGKDDT
-544 VLHVSNSL
+544 VLHVSDSFL
-552 FYRNPGSIAI
+552 YGNPGSIAV
-562 DDIEALDAENAQN
+562 DDIEALDTENAQN

-673 LQKYNYDSQDFI
+673 IQKYNYDSQDFI

-764 GVQDAIDSDYQLSL
+764 GVQDAIDSNYQLSL

-809 MVWEKGEDGKIH
+809 MVYKKGEDGKIH
-821 EVMATDKNGNVIME
+821 EVMATDENGNVIME

-894 VRGVSVGLSEIG
+894 VRGVSVGLSKIG
-906 KLISG
+906 QLISG

-927 VTRFISQKLTGNVLR
+927 ATRFISQKLTGNVLR

-965 LSSYQEHLQDA
+965 LSSYQGHLQDA

-1042 KRGTEFLIDKSLEDP
+1042 KRGTEFLIDKTLEDP

-1187 KVKDVS
+1187 KVKDAS

-1201 DKNGIIKDI
+1201 DKNGIIKYI

-1218 QVLQQRVK
+1218 QVLWQRIK

-1244 FDKGLYD
+1244 FDEGLYN

-1269 SLGPITAQSQY
+1269 SLGPITYQSKR
-1280 GYLDKYFGKNFTSN
+1280 GYLDKYFGENFTSN

-1325 PQIQFGSKKYI
+1325 PQIQFGSRKYI

-1370 FNKSTRLTRQLDAQ
+1370 FNKSTNITRQLDAQ

-1420 RVEEQQETLDPKAK
+1420 RVEEQQETLDSKAK

-1475 GKKIN
+1475 GEKIN

-1488 AYRNYVKSKADRKEI
+1488 AYRNYVKSKAGRKEI
-1503 TKERLLKVLTTYQ
+1503 TKERLLEVLTTYQ

-1551 DAADSSGNISAEE
+1551 DAADSSGDISAEE

-1570 DTIDLIRDSEDIED
+1570 DTINLIRDSEDVED
-1584 PNNPGVIIKGSNSD
+1584 PNNPGVITEGSNSD
-1598 ELGRRLSVINDATT
+1598 ELNRRLSVINDATT
-1612 HAKQTSKIIK
+1612 HAKQTSRIIK

-1694 NALTFQLVELGYDE
+1694 NALTFQLVELGYDI
-1708 NRSRKRLGELE
+1708 NRSKERLGELE

-1725 LTLIQTNK
+1725 LTSIQTNK

-1750 GKKDS
+1750 GKKSS

-1805 KELIELHDKIE
+1805 KELIELHNKIE

-1870 GILVGNKVNG
+1870 GILVGDKAKG
-1880 NQNNNLEVV
+1880 NQNNDLEVV

-1898 YTIKKGKRVRIY
+1898 YTIRKGKRVKIY
-1910 TGLDVTLTDA
+1910 TGLDATLTDA
-1920 ELEDNGLFDEDPEHP
+1920 ELEDNDLFDEDPEHP
-1935 EIRPDVFGVRVSKFR
+1935 EIRPDVFGVKVAKFR

-1965 GHRDDGSVFTEK
+1965 GHRDDGSIFTEK
-1977 ASIKTDRPLH
+1977 ASIKIDRPLH
-1987 KIEEGEDTSNYIFTP
+1987 KIEEVEDTSNYIFTP

-2014 NTPFMAFIQS
+2014 NTPFMSFIQS

-2035 KADSYSSGAIAK
+2035 KADSYSSEAIAK

-2130 IALYRNKIQEINDSL
+2130 ITLYRNKIQEIDDSL
-2145 PSDEE
+2145 PSEGE

-2157 DMLQKIELQKRALD
+2157 EMLQKIELQKRALD

-2204 TIQNPQKITT
+2204 TIQNPQEITT

-2240 DQLITTLFNLLENL
+2240 DQLITTVFNLLENL

-2312 LGQLSITEENNR
+2312 LGQLSITEESNR

-2333 QEKAEKEGEEIQENS
+2333 QEKAEKEEEEIQENS

-2355 TPLSFNN
+2355 TPLSLNS

-2509 TYDRVLITP
+2509 TYDRVLVTP

-2544 RQAEGTFMRN
+2544 RQTEGTFMRN

-2562 EYLTTNHESLQGK
+2562 EYLATNHESLQGK
-2575 DVVFLYNTQVQQ
+2575 DVVFLYNAQVQQ

-2636 FLPANSTAK
+2636 FLPANTTAK

-2671 YQSESNDVWIPIYDF
+2671 YQSESNDVWVPIYDF

-2699 RRTTAINTNMQSP
+2699 RRTTAINTSMQSP

-2722 HNNTKNILDRVKRVF
+2722 HNNTKKILDRVKSVF
-2737 RVSKLTS
+2737 RISKLTS
-2744 KIFKQEEDKK
+2744 KVFKQEEDKK
-2754 TLFINVGSPASSLY
+2754 TLFINVGSPTSPLY

-2784 NSFQE
+2784 DSFQK

-2844 LIDSTILTRL
+2844 LIDSTILTQL
-2854 INGINPNTGDPQ
+2854 INGINPNTRKPQ

-2871 NGFSDF
+2871 SGFSDF

-2920 VGTEVTFDLND
+2920 IGTEVTFDLND
-2931 VAEDGYSFVQKEGE
+2931 VAEDGHSFVQKEGE

-2990 PTDADEVNMEQ
+2990 PTEADQVNMEQ
-3001 TFKDGIYTIS
+3001 TFKDGIYTIP

-3029 QEEFDQKVQESNEQ
+3029 QEEFDQRVQESNEQ

-3055 QENIANQIT
+3055 QENTANQIT
-3064 AAINRMLLRYTK
+3064 AAINRMLLRYTQ

-3187 EVILRDDQLI
+3187 EVILRDDQLM

-3301 NIEEYTDEKGA
+3301 NIEEYTDEKGV

-3380 ESKEEN
+3380 EGKEEN
-3386 GEIEEK
+3386 GEIEENV
-3392 INTED
+3392 NTED
-3397 ALSEDEKAEK
+3397 TLFEEEKAQK

-3422 DGSVTISITKD
+3422 NGLVTISITKD

-3445 NGTSFIANGKAS
+3445 NGTSFITNGKAS

-3468 QGPMHTN
+3468 QGPMHTIN

-3498 FCGIRN
+3498 FCGIEN
-3504 KSPKEDGEKPKPK
+3504 KSPKEGSEKPKPK
-3517 QSEED
+3517 QSVED

>member
-9 FSVPSTSQLMSESFT
+9 FSVPSTSQLMAESFT

-234 GKKYLQSIIP
+234 GKKYLQSIFPSSSP
-244 TNSLTDKYIL
+244 TDMFISNK
-254 NTYGAGNEIYDF
+254 YGASSEVYDF

-300 TENSFLNNNM
+300 TENLFLNNNM

-370 YWKKYKEQNGID
+370 YWKKYKEQNGLD

-432 EQYDKQLEGL
+432 EQYDKQLEDL

-469 IDNQLKQMIQRS
+469 VDNQLKQMIQRS

-505 IKQFGMN
+505 IQQFGTN

-530 STEKKIR
+530 STEKKFR

-552 FYRNPGSIAI
+552 FYGNPGSIAI

-575 KINLA
+575 KINLS

-600 GDYLAKSMPGYESD
+600 GDYLAKSMPGFESD

-673 LQKYNYDSQDFI
+673 IQKYNYDSQDFI

-764 GVQDAIDSDYQLSL
+764 GVQDAIDSNYQLSL

-809 MVWEKGEDGKIH
+809 MVYKKGEDGKMH
-821 EVMATDKNGNVIME
+821 EVMATDENGNVIME
-835 DDNETLDALTSGQM
+835 EDTETLDALTSGQM

-883 DVAAVATQMAA
+883 DVVAVATQMAA
-894 VRGVSVGLSEIG
+894 VRGVSVGLSKIG
-906 KLISG
+906 QLISG

-927 VTRFISQKLTGNVLR
+927 VTKFISQKLTGNVLR

-1003 AETNPNAIRGNMSD
+1003 AEINPNAIRGNMSD

-1042 KRGTEFLIDKSLEDP
+1042 KRGTEFLIDKTLEDP

-1071 EEKVKEYVRQ
+1071 EEKVIEYVR
-1081 RILQNKK
+1081 RRMLQNKK

-1160 GLDKVVGKVKKI
+1160 GLDKVVGKVRKI

-1187 KVKDVS
+1187 KVKDAS

-1218 QVLQQRVK
+1218 QVLWQRIK

-1269 SLGPITAQSQY
+1269 SLGPITAQSQH
-1280 GYLDKYFGKNFTSN
+1280 GYLEEYLGAFG
-1294 FKAGLEGA
+1294 AGLEGA

-1370 FNKSTRLTRQLDAQ
+1370 FNKSTNITRQLDAQ

-1434 KVFDEAGITVEAPL
+1434 KVFDEAGITAEAPL

-1551 DAADSSGNISAEE
+1551 DAADSSGDISTEE

-1570 DTIDLIRDSEDIED
+1570 DTIDLIRDSEDVED
-1584 PNNPGVIIKGSNSD
+1584 PNNPGVTIKGSNSD
-1598 ELGRRLSVINDATT
+1598 ELNRRLSVINDATT

-1669 KKEIQKQLDEFKE
+1669 KKEIQKQLDEFKN

-1694 NALTFQLVELGYDE
+1694 NALTFQLVELGYDV
-1708 NRSRKRLGELE
+1708 NRSKERLGELE

-1805 KELIELHDKIE
+1805 KELIELHNKIE

-1870 GILVGNKVNG
+1870 GILARS
-1880 NQNNNLEVV
+1880 
-1889 KNEDGTIDF
+1889 
-1898 YTIKKGKRVRIY
+1898 KK
-1910 TGLDVTLTDA
+1910 A
-1920 ELEDNGLFDEDPEHP
+1920 
-1935 EIRPDVFGVRVSKFR
+1935 
-1950 GINFRGQYAYDIFYK
+1950 
-1965 GHRDDGSVFTEK
+1965 
-1977 ASIKTDRPLH
+1977 
-1987 KIEEGEDTSNYIFTP
+1987 EEGEDTSNYIFTP

-2024 LLFEHVQVNNF
+2024 LLFEHVQVSNF
-2035 KADSYSSGAIAK
+2035 KADSYSSEAIAK

-2130 IALYRNKIQEINDSL
+2130 IALYRNKIQEIDDSL

-2204 TIQNPQKITT
+2204 TIQNPQEIKT

-2312 LGQLSITEENNR
+2312 LGQLSITEESNR

-2355 TPLSFNN
+2355 TPLSFNS

-2469 VIDAKMA
+2469 VIDDKMA
-2476 AIQGEYNLPNNSMV
+2476 AIQGKYNLPNNSMV

-2509 TYDRVLITP
+2509 TYDRILITP

-2575 DVVFLYNTQVQQ
+2575 DVVFLYNAQVQQ

-2636 FLPANSTAK
+2636 FLPANTTAK
-2645 NNFKNK
+2645 NNFRNK

-2671 YQSESNDVWIPIYDF
+2671 YQSESNDVWVPIYDF

-2699 RRTTAINTNMQSP
+2699 RRTTAINTSMQSP

-2722 HNNTKNILDRVKRVF
+2722 HNNTKKILDRIKSVF
-2737 RVSKLTS
+2737 RISKLTS
-2744 KIFKQEEDKK
+2744 KVFKQEEDKK
-2754 TLFINVGSPASSLY
+2754 TLFINVGSPTSPLY

-2817 EQIKGLLLATKRS
+2817 EQIKGLLLATKRQ

-2844 LIDSTILTRL
+2844 LIDSKILTRL
-2854 INGINPNTGDPQ
+2854 INGINPNTGNPQ

-2920 VGTEVTFDLND
+2920 IGTEVIFDLND

-2990 PTDADEVNMEQ
+2990 PTEADEVNMEQ

-3029 QEEFDQKVQESNEQ
+3029 QEEFDKKVQESNEQ

-3064 AAINRMLLRYTK
+3064 AAINRMLLRYTQ

-3099 ASTEDASKVVEG
+3099 ASTEDASKIVEG

-3180 GKGKQAL
+3180 GKSKQAL
-3187 EVILRDDQLI
+3187 EVILRDDQLM

-3368 NKEGTDIEVVKE
+3368 NKEGTDTEVMQKE
-3380 ESKEEN
+3380 GREEN
-3386 GEIEEK
+3386 EEIEEK
-3392 INTED
+3392 VNTED
-3397 ALSEDEKAEK
+3397 TLSEDEEAEK

-3414 KTLEFHTS
+3414 KTLEFYTP
-3422 DGSVTISITKD
+3422 DRLVAVSITKD
-3433 NENNQYNIVGQQ
+3433 SNSNKYSIKIQDGLEEITGVEQSASDCLFIIKSYKDEEPINI
-3445 NGTSFIANGKAS
+3445 I
-3457 NCLDIVKYYKE
+3457 
-3468 QGPMHTN
+3468 N

-3483 NDMYTHVEEVNEEGR
+3483 NDMDTHVEEVNEEGR
-3498 FCGIRN
+3498 FCDVGN
-3504 KSPKEDGEKPKPK
+3504 KSSKEGNEKPKPK

>member
-9 FSVPSTSQLMSESFT
+9 FSVPSTSQLMAESFT
-24 GWKNFKDNL
+24 GWKKFNDIFT
-33 KGDPRKKLK
+33 GDPRKKLK
-42 EIVERGKNIQQVWKK
+42 EAVEEGRRAKHIWKM
-57 ASNIKD
+57 ASDIKD
-63 QNLRNTFLNNPIN
+63 KNLRNTFLNNPIN
-76 QLQFSRENTTQN
+76 QFWLGNKKNTTQN
-88 LVEDPFNPRYQ
+88 LVEDPFNPRNQ

-156 DWFGGKKDFGD
+156 DWFGGKKEFGD
-167 KPREEEGEIEIY
+167 TLREGEVQILPDIH
-179 PGIYL
+179 PNIYL
-184 WNGRA
+184 WHGKA
-189 FIGSYRTPIGETGVE
+189 FVGHYRTPIGPEGIRVVGNDGTKYQ
-204 VTDEKG
+204 VT
-210 NKKVVLQNGTILHKG
+210 QNGNIFSKE
-225 LTLDSAIDA
+225 A
-234 GKKYLQSIIP
+234 GQPDEVDKYGNYVGYHYDGKLNNQIAEELNGR
-244 TNSLTDKYIL
+244 TNS
-254 NTYGAGNEIYDF
+254 F
-266 IKSGLIYDTEANEEV
+266 Q
-281 EKRVAEKYKEIAKK
+281 
-295 VPKIT
+295 
-300 TENSFLNNNM
+300 NNK
-310 YGNITRNR
+310 YGNITEDR
-318 VQEWA
+318 VGEWV
-323 NYVKNTVLNK
+323 NYVKNTILNK

-362 DNIVANSP
+362 DNIVDNSP

-432 EQYDKQLEGL
+432 EEYDKQLEGL

-457 AVYNAFTNSSNY
+457 AVYNAFTNSSNR

-481 INVTQTSIMT
+481 INVTQTSVMT
-491 DLRKATTSAYNNSE
+491 DLRKAATSAYNNSD
-505 IKQFGMN
+505 IKQFNEN
-512 GTMQFLGYV
+512 GIWGLLTHAFGR
-521 VDQLTGQGE
+521 LTG
-530 STEKKIR
+530 TEKSFEEKQR
-537 KLRKDDT
+537 ERGKDNT
-544 VLHVSNSL
+544 ILHVSDSFL
-552 FYRNPGSIAI
+552 YGNPGSIAV

-600 GDYLAKSMPGYESD
+600 GDYLAKSMPGFESD

-673 LQKYNYDSQDFI
+673 IQKYNYDSQDFI
-685 EKVGT
+685 EKLGT
-690 KVYSWGTT
+690 KIYSFGTT

-764 GVQDAIDSDYQLSL
+764 GVQDAIDSNYQLSL

-809 MVWEKGEDGKIH
+809 MVYEKGEDGKIH
-821 EVMATDKNGNVIME
+821 EVMATDENGNVIME
-835 DDNETLDALTSGQM
+835 DDTETLDALTSGQM

-894 VRGVSVGLSEIG
+894 VRGVSVGLSKIG
-906 KLISG
+906 QLISG

-927 VTRFISQKLTGNVLR
+927 VTKFISQKLTGNVLR

-1042 KRGTEFLIDKSLEDP
+1042 KRGTEFLIDKTLEDP

-1099 AEDAA
+1099 AEEAA

-1110 EFAFVCTADASLL
+1110 EFALVCTADASLL

-1187 KVKDVS
+1187 KVKDAS

-1201 DKNGIIKDI
+1201 DKNGTIKYI

-1218 QVLQQRVK
+1218 QVLWQRVK

-1244 FDKGLYD
+1244 FDEGLY
-1251 NYINNYIV
+1251 NSYINNYIV

-1269 SLGPITAQSQY
+1269 TLGPITAQSQH
-1280 GYLDKYFGKNFTSN
+1280 GYLKEYLGDFG
-1294 FKAGLEGA
+1294 AGLEGA

-1325 PQIQFGSKKYI
+1325 PQIQFGSPKYI

-1351 PITNMKIQ
+1351 PITNMKWQ
-1359 SEVTSFIKSKF
+1359 SEYTSFIKSKF

-1394 LGKALE
+1394 LGKVLE

-1420 RVEEQQETLDPKAK
+1420 RIEEQQETLDPKAK

-1488 AYRNYVKSKADRKEI
+1488 AYRNYVKSKAGRKEI
-1503 TKERLLKVLTTYQ
+1503 TKERLLEVLTTYQ

-1551 DAADSSGNISAEE
+1551 DAADSSGDISAEE

-1570 DTIDLIRDSEDIED
+1570 DTINLIRDSEDTED
-1584 PNNPGVIIKGSNSD
+1584 PNNPGVIIEGSNSD
-1598 ELGRRLSVINDATT
+1598 ELDRRLSVINDATT

-1654 KADLIKIRVD
+1654 KADLIKIRVE

-1694 NALTFQLVELGYDE
+1694 NALTFQLVELGYDI
-1708 NRSRKRLGELE
+1708 NRSKERLGELE
-1719 SKISGI
+1719 SKISRI
-1725 LTLIQTNK
+1725 LISIQTNK

-1750 GKKDS
+1750 GKKGS

-1805 KELIELHDKIE
+1805 KELIELHNKIE

-1870 GILVGNKVNG
+1870 GILARS
-1880 NQNNNLEVV
+1880 
-1889 KNEDGTIDF
+1889 
-1898 YTIKKGKRVRIY
+1898 KK
-1910 TGLDVTLTDA
+1910 A
-1920 ELEDNGLFDEDPEHP
+1920 E
-1935 EIRPDVFGVRVSKFR
+1935 
-1950 GINFRGQYAYDIFYK
+1950 
-1965 GHRDDGSVFTEK
+1965 
-1977 ASIKTDRPLH
+1977 
-1987 KIEEGEDTSNYIFTP
+1987 EEEDTSNYIFTP

-2014 NTPFMAFIQS
+2014 NTPFMSFIQS

-2035 KADSYSSGAIAK
+2035 KADSYSSEAIAK

-2098 DLAAVARQ
+2098 NLAAVARQ

-2130 IALYRNKIQEINDSL
+2130 IALYRNKIQEIDDSL
-2145 PSDEE
+2145 PSEE
-2150 ISDEEKV
+2150 EVSDEEKIE
-2157 DMLQKIELQKRALD
+2157 MLQKIELQKRALD

-2204 TIQNPQKITT
+2204 TIQNPQEITT

-2240 DQLITTLFNLLENL
+2240 DQLITTVFNLLENL

-2277 ESVLQKTTEQSVI
+2277 ESVLQKTTEQSAI
-2290 QGNDTNTS
+2290 QGNNTNTS
-2298 LTIENIKDYIIPLM
+2298 LTVENIKEYIIPLM
-2312 LGQLSITEENNR
+2312 LGQLSITEESNR

-2333 QEKAEKEGEEIQENS
+2333 QEKAEKEEEEIQENS
-2348 DKVSREI
+2348 DKISREI
-2355 TPLSFNN
+2355 TPLSLNS

-2387 EDLKSKGTSAET
+2387 EDLKSKGTNAET

-2476 AIQGEYNLPNNSMV
+2476 AIQGKYNLPNNSMV

-2509 TYDRVLITP
+2509 TYDRVLVTP

-2575 DVVFLYNTQVQQ
+2575 DVVFLYNAQVQQ

-2636 FLPANSTAK
+2636 FLPANTTAK
-2645 NNFKNK
+2645 NNFRNK

-2656 ARKNIDQSVERYQQK
+2656 ARKNIDQSIEQYQQK
-2671 YQSESNDVWIPIYDF
+2671 YQSESNDVWVPIYDF

-2699 RRTTAINTNMQSP
+2699 RRTTAINTSMQSP
-2712 RDSQTTAMVE
+2712 RDSQTTAMAE
-2722 HNNTKNILDRVKRVF
+2722 HNNTKNILDRVKSVF
-2737 RVSKLTS
+2737 RISKLTS
-2744 KIFKQEEDKK
+2744 KVFKQEEDKK
-2754 TLFINVGSPASSLY
+2754 TLFINVGSPTSTLY

-2817 EQIKGLLLATKRS
+2817 EQIKGLLLATKRQ
-2830 FRAFNETK
+2830 FRAFNESK

-2844 LIDSTILTRL
+2844 LINSTILTQL
-2854 INGINPNTGDPQ
+2854 INGINPNTRNPQ

-2871 NGFSDF
+2871 SGFSDF
-2877 HTRQGQGLNLSNNIF
+2877 QTRQGQGLNLSNNIF

-2906 ELRLFLSEPNNEKV
+2906 ELRLFLSESNNEKV
-2920 VGTEVTFDLND
+2920 LGTEVTFDLND

-2945 EVEEGVN
+2945 EVEERVN

-2966 KDAKDNI
+2966 KDAKGNI

-2990 PTDADEVNMEQ
+2990 PTDADGVNIEQ

-3187 EVILRDDQLI
+3187 EVILRDDQLM
-3197 QELKDE
+3197 QELRDE

-3363 GKEEA
+3363 SKEEA
-3368 NKEGTDIEVVKE
+3368 NKEGTDTEVMQKE
-3380 ESKEEN
+3380 GREEN
-3386 GEIEEK
+3386 EEIEEK
-3392 INTED
+3392 VNTED
-3397 ALSEDEKAEK
+3397 ILSEEEAEK

-3422 DGSVTISITKD
+3422 DGLVTISITKD
-3433 NENNQYNIVGQQ
+3433 NENNQYNVVGQQ

-3468 QGPMHTN
+3468 QGPMHTIN

-3483 NDMYTHVEEVNEEGR
+3483 NDMNTHVEEVNEEGR
-3498 FCGIRN
+3498 FCGIEN
-3504 KSPKEDGEKPKPK
+3504 KSPKEGSEKPKSK

>member
-1 MNKLNQNI
+1 
-9 FSVPSTSQLMSESFT
+9 
-24 GWKNFKDNL
+24 
-33 KGDPRKKLK
+33 
-42 EIVERGKNIQQVWKK
+42 
-57 ASNIKD
+57 
-63 QNLRNTFLNNPIN
+63 
-76 QLQFSRENTTQN
+76 
-88 LVEDPFNPRYQ
+88 
-99 VADKNYID
+99 
-107 WARERYNKRDQYD
+107 
-120 LILNDLN
+120 
-127 LDFDQE
+127 
-133 LDKAKEYY
+133 
-141 KDKQGKDFLTRAELD
+141 
-156 DWFGGKKDFGD
+156 
-167 KPREEEGEIEIY
+167 
-179 PGIYL
+179 
-184 WNGRA
+184 
-189 FIGSYRTPIGETGVE
+189 
-204 VTDEKG
+204 
-210 NKKVVLQNGTILHKG
+210 
-225 LTLDSAIDA
+225 
-234 GKKYLQSIIP
+234 
-244 TNSLTDKYIL
+244 
-254 NTYGAGNEIYDF
+254 
-266 IKSGLIYDTEANEEV
+266 
-281 EKRVAEKYKEIAKK
+281 
-295 VPKIT
+295 
-300 TENSFLNNNM
+300 
-310 YGNITRNR
+310 
-318 VQEWA
+318 
-323 NYVKNTVLNK
+323 
-333 KRIVNNEDIGTLNDF
+333 
-348 FSSDKYDPKYNKII
+348 
-362 DNIVANSP
+362 
-370 YWKKYKEQNGID
+370 
-382 YNAKTLNVMLLNRL
+382 MLLNRL

-505 IKQFGMN
+505 IKQFGTN

-764 GVQDAIDSDYQLSL
+764 GVQDAIDSNYQLSL

-809 MVWEKGEDGKIH
+809 MVQEKGEDGKIH
-821 EVMATDKNGNVIME
+821 EVMATDENGNVIME

-883 DVAAVATQMAA
+883 DVVAVATQMAA
-894 VRGVSVGLSEIG
+894 VRGVSVGLSKIG
-906 KLISG
+906 QLVSG

-1042 KRGTEFLIDKSLEDP
+1042 KRGTEFLIDKTLEDP

-1172 NTYDAIQKFQNKVRL
+1172 NTYDTIQKFQNKVRL
-1187 KVKDVS
+1187 KVKDTS

-1218 QVLQQRVK
+1218 QVLWQRIK

-1434 KVFDEAGITVEAPL
+1434 KVFDEAGITVEEPL

-1551 DAADSSGNISAEE
+1551 DAADSSGDISAEE

-1570 DTIDLIRDSEDIED
+1570 DTIDLIRDSEDVED

-1694 NALTFQLVELGYDE
+1694 NALTFQLVELGYDV

-1805 KELIELHDKIE
+1805 KELIELHNKIE

-1870 GILVGNKVNG
+1870 GILARS
-1880 NQNNNLEVV
+1880 
-1889 KNEDGTIDF
+1889 
-1898 YTIKKGKRVRIY
+1898 KK
-1910 TGLDVTLTDA
+1910 A
-1920 ELEDNGLFDEDPEHP
+1920 
-1935 EIRPDVFGVRVSKFR
+1935 
-1950 GINFRGQYAYDIFYK
+1950 
-1965 GHRDDGSVFTEK
+1965 
-1977 ASIKTDRPLH
+1977 
-1987 KIEEGEDTSNYIFTP
+1987 EEGEDTSNYIFTP

-2014 NTPFMAFIQS
+2014 NTPFMTFIQS

-2035 KADSYSSGAIAK
+2035 KADSYSSEAIAK

-2204 TIQNPQKITT
+2204 TIQNPQEITT

-2240 DQLITTLFNLLENL
+2240 DKLITTLFNLLENL

-2312 LGQLSITEENNR
+2312 LGQLSITEESNR

-2355 TPLSFNN
+2355 TPLSFNS

-2399 TAQILNTKLQL
+2399 TTQILNTKLQL

-2575 DVVFLYNTQVQQ
+2575 DVVFLYNAQVQQ

-2636 FLPANSTAK
+2636 FLPANTTAK

-2671 YQSESNDVWIPIYDF
+2671 YQSESNDVWVPIYDF

-2754 TLFINVGSPASSLY
+2754 TLFINVGSPTSPLY

-2854 INGINPNTGDPQ
+2854 INGINPNTGNPQ

-2920 VGTEVTFDLND
+2920 VGTEVIFDLND

-3023 IVDEGA
+3023 IIDEGA
-3029 QEEFDQKVQESNEQ
+3029 QEEFEQKVQESNEQ

-3076 EMPSSHK
+3076 EMPSSHR

-3368 NKEGTDIEVVKE
+3368 NKEGTGIEVVKE
-3380 ESKEEN
+3380 EGKEEN
-3386 GEIEEK
+3386 EEIEER